1 MSVIHSTELRMWLG
15 VTVLISLAVCLAVE
29 EVTDEGILCS
39 KYQQAFNHSCYEFVR
54 LQQTF
59 TSAQRWCERGGGHL
73 VFIQNEDTQEFLQ
86 KHIAEDQEWWIG
98 LISNS
103 LLNETTDGSITWL
116 DTSNIS
122 YSKWYKDQ
130 PSPFSSACGYI
141 LKNAKYQ
148 WGVTENCSQEF
159 YFICEF
165 DSGQSIA
172 CDSYN
177 ATVQCGSGEVI
188 QVEESFYGRKTPHY
202 CVPETPLQFETDEGC
217 SWISVK
223 DEVAGQCH
231 GLQACQVAADGTF
244 FGDPCPALGSYL
256 SIQYHCKEGLQLVM
270 TDTCFVFENITVTL
284 NWLLSP
290 YSGNLSCTI
299 STGDGYTIDPYYP
312 LTLVSNLT
320 YRYSSAGEFTV
331 FVECTTSEW
340 HVMAQRQVTVQD
352 QVDQLSISGCYSQ
365 YETGNSSHCRTLYG
379 EVLWIQVQ
387 LSGGNGVTY
396 SIFADNM
403 TLTESSAEEGLVPHN
418 LTLNSASQKLIGP
431 GMHWL
436 EIRASGNT
444 TASEISRSIA
454 VHLIEPVSGIQAAVA
469 SHTLQLGEDLEVNVS
484 VSHGAPEQLMFEV
497 IGSNQTHCHRADSP
511 RGELQT
517 YSVPAPSEG
526 TAQGKTFQEK
536 PFSSGHPSETPLKTL
551 NRKEGSFL
559 YKLYIIPQT
568 CWTEPMLLLT
578 GPLPSLGTF
587 QVKVVAMNAFS
598 NVSLDL
604 GFVTVLANGSHKKG
618 NGINL
623 TLLVLTT
630 YSAEEEGIYKTNI
643 RKKNDHRIYI
653 KPSRH
658 VDPFTT
664 VTLGWPDNNNNS
676 SFLWT
681 CGACWPAWN
690 ECVKQQIIQINQS
703 KVQIPPSCLPP
714 PKSAVTVRIMVQSH
728 GSEER
733 QDEQCLYVTAKQEL
747 QLEIRC
753 EANCKPVNV
762 SDEVVLS
769 VSGQEDSHTIS
780 YDWYLDNTFINKST
794 TLPPACG
801 LIGFQQNSL
810 NLLQSN
816 TSVLR
821 IPSSFLQTQGEAFQI
836 KVRGRGTALADAP
849 LSPVRGTALADAPLS
864 PVPGMTQR
872 GYGEGSFLVST
883 VPPPDRPACAV
894 SPGHGS
900 ALTAFRVSCSAPGS
914 ERSGRSS
921 PSRQLTYCFYETP
934 RGVSVVSDPFFPI
947 SDSLLDCSPDPE
959 LFPVYLPLGEEEN
972 NFILHVTIIV
982 SNNFGDRVQTNASVK
997 VGPADTMDGNLTL
1010 QAVISEKANTILKDG
1025 NNSMSL
1031 FQLYK
1036 SVTSVLNQQIQEES
1050 FNMSLQTNT
1059 RKELRGL
1066 MLTTLS
1072 VVNITSM
1079 QTALKM
1085 SEVLKEITYRSEE
1098 LSVSAQVEA
1107 SSTLKHVSASLLA
1120 VNTEHIRDGQ
1130 ELKEAASYLF
1140 NAVSNVLK
1148 ASVEIRAGNASVP
1161 EAEQSSVSHQLLST
1175 VENLQSALLFGK
1187 APGDEPTV
1195 LTSPSATMYMHR
1207 LRAENMDGTSINIS
1221 NSSSASFTLP
1231 PASSLSVPG
1240 VDGETVDIRMVSFAM
1255 NPFFSSDSSSD
1266 ISGTVGGLSLT
1277 GLDGLIIPV
1286 SNLKENI
1293 EIMLPRLSATQED
1306 KILLNLG
1313 NYSTFQ
1319 VNVTSENTSV
1329 VIHLESEHD
1338 IPLIFYLGYGYHPNE
1353 TNYDMK
1359 NHLFYKKT
1367 SGGETNSWVLS
1378 REELIFGEGTYYF
1391 MVLQD
1396 TGMDSRVY
1404 NGLTINATCFASR
1417 CAFWDEHQ
1425 GGWSSYGC
1433 HVSRAKQN
1441 NVSVTH
1447 FKASPHNHCHV
1458 VSDTIKQDHSKIYFE
1473 ARCLSGIFSGFQVGP
1488 KTNPSSTQCLCNHL
1502 TFFGSSFF
1510 VIPNAIDVSKTTQL
1524 FGTFVD
1530 NPVVVTTVGCIFL
1543 IYVLV
1548 VIWARRKDIQ
1558 DDAKVKITVLE
1569 DNDPFAQY
1577 RYLVTVFT
1585 GHRRG
1590 AATTSKVTLT
1600 LYGLDGESEPHHL
1613 NDPDTP
1619 VFERGGVDVFLLCTF
1634 FPLGE
1639 LQSIR
1644 LWHDNS
1650 GDSPSWYVNRV
1661 LVHDLAWDQK
1671 WYFLCNSWLAIDIGE
1686 CVLDKVFP
1694 VATEQDM
1701 KQFSNLFFMKTSKG
1715 FQDGHIWYSVFSRS
1729 PRSSFTRA
1737 QRVSCCFSLLL
1748 CTMLTSIMFWGVPK
1762 DPAEQKMDLGKI
1774 EFTWQEV
1781 MIGFESSLLMFPIN
1795 LLIVQI
1801 FRNIRPRPA
1810 QPGREKPGKSGRVS
1824 PSLPPTPGA
1833 TQAASLTPE
1842 AVTKDIRRI
1851 ANSLS
1856 KALKAPSLTS
1866 APDLEKSM
1874 NINTLLSL
1882 VEDIICQQ
1890 NRAGQGFYDESRKDG
1905 PIIVTLGAMDIQE
1918 KTRSPTPENRT
1929 CDQLKYSDYH
1939 RCLYKQLQQVEME
1952 LELLGPHK
1960 FQMPQSYTQAVC
1972 QVQHMKN
1979 LLENQICSSTSITER
1994 WSHTPNLP
2002 SDDKKNSSPR
2012 GLPWWFVFIAWF
2024 LVAATSGVS
2033 GFFTMLYGLH
2043 YGKENSIKWLISMVI
2058 SFLESLFITQPLKVL
2073 GFAAFFALV
2082 LKNVEHE
2089 DEENTAIDGSLS
2101 APGDSHPLFGVRRDS
2116 RSNIYRPPPAADV
2129 EKMKISCMKE
2139 QKAFALIREIL
2150 AYLGFLWMLLLVAY
2164 GQRDPNSYYLNK
2176 HIKDSFTDGFHD
2188 VYSYQDFFTWANT
2201 TLLKNLYGSYKGFIT
2216 DGNSKLVGSARI
2228 RQVRVKG
2235 DSCPISPRL
2244 QHIVE
2249 ECHAPYSLQTEDTS
2263 IYGEHWNTS
2272 VFDNSSDLSSAWQYQ
2287 SQSKLR
2293 GHPSWGKLAIYSG
2306 GGYVIHL
2313 GTDPINA
2320 SRILQYLFNNIW
2332 LDTFTRAVFVE
2343 FTVYNAN
2350 VNLFCI
2356 ISLMF
2361 ESNALGAFFTSAEL
2375 QSVRLYPYTNS
2386 LHIFVVAA
2394 EVIYFLFIVYYMIV
2408 QGKLLKS
2415 LRWRYFH
2422 SKWNL
2427 LEMAIILISW
2437 SALSVFVKRTVLGT
2451 RDISYYQEHKEDS
2464 ISFSETARADAVLGY
2479 LIAFLVL
2486 LSTVKLWHLLRLN
2499 PKLNMI
2505 TSTLRRAW
2513 GDISGFITV
2522 IAIMFLA
2529 YSIAANLIF
2538 GWKLYSYKTLSDSA
2552 ETMVSLQLGIFNYE
2566 EVLDYNPILGS
2577 FLIGSCIIFMTF
2589 VVLNLFISVILVA
2602 FSEEQKYYQ
2611 ASEEEEIVD
2620 LMVMKLFSFFGIKCK
2635 KEEKPA
2641 TGEQLEQPV
2650 SE

>member
-1 MSVIHSTELRMWLG
+1 LG
-15 VTVLISLAVCLAVE
+15 IAVLISLAVCLAAE
-29 EVTDEGILCS
+29 EASVDEGIPCS
-39 KYQQAFNHSCYEFVR
+39 KYQLAFNHSCYEFVR
-54 LQQTF
+54 LQRTF
-59 TSAQRWCERGGGHL
+59 TSAQSWCERGGGHL
-73 VFIQNEDTQEFLQ
+73 VFIENEETQEFLQ

-103 LLNETTDGSITWL
+103 LLNETTEGSMIWL

-122 YSKWYKDQ
+122 YSNWYKDQ
-130 PSPFSSACGYI
+130 PSLFSSTCGYI

-159 YFICEF
+159 DFICEF
-165 DSGQSIA
+165 ESGQSIA
-172 CDSYN
+172 CDNYN

-188 QVEESFYGRKTPHY
+188 QIGESFYGRKTPHY
-202 CVPETPLQFETDEGC
+202 CVSETPLQYDTDEDC

-223 DEVAGQCH
+223 DEVAGSQCH

-244 FGDPCPALGSYL
+244 FGDPCPASGSYL
-256 SIQYHCKEGLQLVM
+256 SVQYHCREGLQLVV
-270 TDTCFVFENITVTL
+270 TDTCFVFENITVSL

-290 YSGNLSCTI
+290 FSGNLSCII
-299 STGDGYTIDPYYP
+299 STGDGHTIDPYFP
-312 LTLVSNLT
+312 LTLVSNVT
-320 YRYSSAGEFTV
+320 YRYSSPGEFTV

-340 HVMAQRQVTVQD
+340 HVTAQKRVAVQD
-352 QVDQLSISGCYSQ
+352 KMDRLSVTGCYSQ
-365 YETGNSSHCRTLYG
+365 YESGNSSHCRTLYQ
-379 EVLWIQVQ
+379 ELLWIQVE
-387 LSGGNGVTY
+387 LNGGNGVTY
-396 SIFADNM
+396 IISADNM
-403 TLTESSAEEGLVPHN
+403 TLAESSAKEGVIPHN
-418 LTLNSASQKLIGP
+418 LTLCSASQELLGP
-431 GMHWL
+431 GIHQL
-436 EIRASGNT
+436 EIRASSNT
-444 TASEISRSIA
+444 TASEISESIA
-454 VHLIEPVSGIQAAVA
+454 VHLIEPVSGLQAALA
-469 SHTLQLGEDLEVNVS
+469 SHTLQLGESLEINVS
-484 VSHGAPEQLMFEV
+484 VAHGAPDKLKFEV
-497 IGSNQTHCHRADSP
+497 VGSNETHSHKEDGPHGEP
-511 RGELQT
+511 RT
-517 YSVPAPSEG
+517 YTVPVHSEG
-526 TAQGKTFQEK
+526 T
-536 PFSSGHPSETPLKTL
+536 
-551 NRKEGSFL
+551 FL
-559 YKLYIIPQT
+559 
-568 CWTEPMLLLT
+568 
-578 GPLPSLGTF
+578 
-587 QVKVVAMNAFS
+587 VKVVAMNAFS
-598 NVSLDL
+598 NMSLDL
-604 GFVTVLANGSHKKG
+604 GLITVLANSSHTEG
-618 NGINL
+618 NCINL
-623 TLLVLTT
+623 TDH
-630 YSAEEEGIYKTNI
+630 K
-643 RKKNDHRIYI
+643 RKIKIYI

-664 VTLGWPDNNNNS
+664 VTLGWPDSNNDS
-676 SFLWT
+676 SFLWS
-681 CGACWPAWN
+681 CGACWPEWN
-690 ECVKQQIIQINQS
+690 ECVQRQIILTNQTE
-703 KVQIPPSCLPP
+703 VQIPPSCLPP
-714 PKSAVTVRIMVQSH
+714 PKSAVTVRVTVHNH
-728 GSEER
+728 GDEER
-733 QDEQCLYVTAKQEL
+733 REEQCLYVTAKQEL

-753 EANCKPVNV
+753 EANCKPVNT
-762 SDEVVLS
+762 SEEVVLS
-769 VSGQEDSHTIS
+769 VSGQKDSQAIQ
-780 YDWYLDNTFINKST
+780 YNWYLDNTFQAKST
-794 TLPPACG
+794 PLPLACG
-801 LIGFQQNSL
+801 LTGFRQNSL

-816 TSVLR
+816 TSMLK
-821 IPSSFLQTQGEAFQI
+821 INSSFLQTQGEAFQV
-836 KVRGRGTALADAP
+836 KVTA
-849 LSPVRGTALADAPLS
+849 
-864 PVPGMTQR
+864 MTQR
-872 GYGEGSFLVST
+872 GYGEETYLVST
-883 VPPPDRPACAV
+883 VPPPEIPSCAV
-894 SPGHGS
+894 SPKQGS
-900 ALTAFRVSCSAPGS
+900 VLTPFTISCSAPCLADS
-914 ERSGRSS
+914 CQ
-921 PSRQLTYCFYETP
+921 PSRNRQLTYCFYLK
-934 RGVSVVSDPFFPI
+934 SN
-947 SDSLLDCSPDPE
+947 SLLHCGPDPE

-972 NFILHVTIIV
+972 NFILHMTITV
-982 SNNFGDRVQTNASVK
+982 SNNFGDTVQTHASVK
-997 VGPADTMDGNLTL
+997 VGHTDIVDGNVTL
-1010 QAVISEKANTILKDG
+1010 QAIVSEKANTILKDG

-1031 FQLYK
+1031 LQLYK
-1036 SVTSVLNQQIQEES
+1036 SVTSVLNQETQEET
-1050 FNMSLQTNT
+1050 FNTSLQMDT

-1072 VVNITSM
+1072 AVNVTSM
-1079 QTALKM
+1079 QTALQM

-1098 LSVSAQVEA
+1098 LSASAQVEA
-1107 SSTLKHVSASLLA
+1107 SNTLKDVSASLLT
-1120 VNTEHIRDGQ
+1120 VNTEDSRDD
-1130 ELKEAASYLF
+1130 EKLKDAASYLF

-1148 ASVEIRAGNASVP
+1148 ASVETRATNTSVP
-1161 EAEQSSVSHQLLST
+1161 EAEQSSVSHQLLNT

-1187 APGDEPTV
+1187 EPDDEPTV
-1195 LTSPSATMYMHR
+1195 LSTPSATMYIHR
-1207 LRAENMDGTSINIS
+1207 LQTENMDGTSINIS

-1231 PASSLSVPG
+1231 PASSLNVSE
-1240 VDGETVDIRMVSFAM
+1240 VDDETMVSFAV
-1255 NPFFSSDSSSD
+1255 NPFFSSDTSFD
-1266 ISGTVGGLSLT
+1266 VSGTVGGLSLT

-1286 SNLKENI
+1286 SNLKEDI

-1313 NYSTFQ
+1313 NFSTFQ
-1319 VNVTSENTSV
+1319 VNVTSENASL

-1338 IPLIFYLGYGYHPNE
+1338 IPLILYLGYGYHPNE

-1359 NHLFYKKT
+1359 NHLFCKKT
-1367 SGGETNSWVLS
+1367 TGGETNTWVLS
-1378 REELIFGEGTYYF
+1378 PEELIFGEGTYYF

-1396 TGMDSRVY
+1396 TGMDSTVY
-1404 NGLTINATCFASR
+1404 DGLTVAVTCFASR
-1417 CAFWDEHQ
+1417 CVFWDEHQ
-1425 GGWSSYGC
+1425 GNWNSYGC
-1433 HVSRAKQN
+1433 H
-1441 NVSVTH
+1441 
-1447 FKASPHNHCHV
+1447 
-1458 VSDTIKQDHSKIYFE
+1458 
-1473 ARCLSGIFSGFQVGP
+1473 VGP
-1488 KTNPSSTQCLCNHL
+1488 KTNPRSTQCLCNHL

-1510 VIPNAIDVSKTTQL
+1510 VIPNAIDVSKTAQL
-1524 FGTFVD
+1524 FGTFVE

-1600 LYGLDGESEPHHL
+1600 LYGLEGESEPHHL
-1613 NDPDTP
+1613 TDPDTP

-1671 WYFLCNSWLAIDIGE
+1671 WYFLCNSWLAVDIGE

-1694 VATEQDM
+1694 VATEQDL
-1701 KQFSNLFFMKTSKG
+1701 KRFSNLFFMKTSKG

-1781 MIGFESSLLMFPIN
+1781 MIGLESSLLMFPIN

-1810 QPGREKPGKSGRVS
+1810 TQGREKKPGKNGRVS
-1824 PSLPPTPGA
+1824 PSLPPTPQVP
-1833 TQAASLTPE
+1833 QAVSLTPE
-1842 AVTKDIRRI
+1842 AVTKASPCGCSPDIRRI
-1851 ANSLS
+1851 ANSLF
-1856 KALKAPSLTS
+1856 KALKTPSLTAVS
-1866 APDLEKSM
+1866 DLGKSTD
-1874 NINTLLSL
+1874 INTLLAM

-1890 NRAGQGFYDESRKDG
+1890 NRAGQEFYDENKKKDDL
-1905 PIIVTLGAMDIQE
+1905 IIVTLDIQE
-1918 KTRSPTPENRT
+1918 KTRSTTPEKGICER
-1929 CDQLKYSDYH
+1929 LRYSDYN
-1939 RCLYKQLQQVEME
+1939 RCLYMQLQHVEME

-1960 FQMPQSYTQAVC
+1960 FQMPQSYTQAVR

-1979 LLENQICSSTSITER
+1979 LLENRICSSASISE
-1994 WSHTPNLP
+1994 SF
-2002 SDDKKNSSPR
+2002 SGDSKKSSSSK
-2012 GLPWWFVFIAWF
+2012 GLPWWFVYIAWF

-2043 YGKENSIKWLISMVI
+2043 YGKENSIKWLISMAV

-2082 LKNVEHE
+2082 LKKVEHE
-2089 DEENTAIDGSLS
+2089 DEENTAIDGPLS
-2101 APGDSHPLFGVRRDS
+2101 APGNCDSKPLFGARRDS
-2116 RSNIYRPPPAADV
+2116 KSNIYRPPPAADV
-2129 EKMKISCMKE
+2129 EKMKISCLKE

-2176 HIKDSFTDGFHD
+2176 HIENSFTDGFHD
-2188 VYSYQDFFTWANT
+2188 VCSYQDFFTWANT
-2201 TLLKNLYGSYKGFIT
+2201 TLVKNLYGSYKGFIT

-2235 DSCPISPRL
+2235 DTCPISPRL
-2244 QHIVE
+2244 QHVTQ

-2263 IYGEHWNTS
+2263 DYGEHWNTS

-2293 GHPSWGKLAIYSG
+2293 GQPIWGKLAMYRG

-2313 GTDPINA
+2313 GTDPRNA
-2320 SRILQYLFNNIW
+2320 SRILQYLFNNVW

-2356 ISLMF
+2356 VSLMF
-2361 ESNALGAFFTSAEL
+2361 ETNALGAFFTSAEL
-2375 QSVRLYPYTNS
+2375 QSIRLYPYTSS

-2394 EVIYFLFIVYYMIV
+2394 EVIYFLFIVYYMVV
-2408 QGKLLKS
+2408 QGKLMKT
-2415 LRWRYFH
+2415 LRWKYFH

-2437 SALSVFVKRTVLGT
+2437 SALSVFVKRTILGT
-2451 RDISYYQEHKEDS
+2451 RDISYYQEHKEDGV
-2464 ISFSETARADAVLGY
+2464 SFNETARADAVLGY

-2529 YSIAANLIF
+2529 YSIATNLIF
-2538 GWKLYSYKTLSDSA
+2538 GWKLSSYKTLFDSA

-2566 EVLDYNPILGS
+2566 EVLDYNPVLGS

-2602 FSEEQKYYQ
+2602 FTEEQKHYQ

-2620 LMVMKLFSFFGIKCK
+2620 LMLMKLFSFFGIKCK
-2635 KEEKPA
+2635 KEENPA
-2641 TGEQLEQPV
+2641 TNDQ
-2650 SE
+2650 

>member
-1 MSVIHSTELRMWLG
+1 MTSQAFEEGSKKSGDVISKTSATQGPKLRMWLAIA
-15 VTVLISLAVCLAVE
+15 VLISLVLCSAVE
-29 EVTDEGILCS
+29 EATVDEGIPCS
-39 KYQQAFNHSCYEFVR
+39 KYQLAFNHSCYEFVR
-54 LQQTF
+54 LQRTF
-59 TSAQRWCERGGGHL
+59 TSAQSWCERGGGHL
-73 VFIQNEDTQEFLQ
+73 VFIENEETQEFLQ

-98 LISNS
+98 LIS
-103 LLNETTDGSITWL
+103 LNETTDGSMIWL

-122 YSKWYKDQ
+122 YSNWYKDQ
-130 PSPFSSACGYI
+130 PSPFSSTCGYI

-159 YFICEF
+159 DFICEF
-165 DSGQSIA
+165 ESGRSIA
-172 CDSYN
+172 CDNYN

-188 QVEESFYGRKTPHY
+188 QIGESFYGRKTPHY
-202 CVPETPLQFETDEGC
+202 CVLETPLQYDTDEDC
-217 SWISVK
+217 SWISVQ

-244 FGDPCPALGSYL
+244 FGEPCPASGSYL
-256 SIQYHCKEGLQLVM
+256 SIQYHCKEGLQLVV
-270 TDTCFVFENITVTL
+270 TDACFVFENITVTL
-284 NWLLSP
+284 NWLLFP
-290 YSGNLSCTI
+290 YSGNLSCII
-299 STGDGYTIDPYYP
+299 STGDGHTIDPYYP
-312 LTLVSNLT
+312 LTNVT
-320 YRYSSAGEFTV
+320 YRYSSPGEFTV

-340 HVMAQRQVTVQD
+340 HVTAQKRLTVQD
-352 QVDQLSISGCYSQ
+352 RMDQLSITECSSQ
-365 YETGNSSHCRTLYG
+365 YESGNSSHCRTLYG
-379 EVLWIQVQ
+379 ELLWIQVE
-387 LSGGNGVTY
+387 LNGGNGVTY
-396 SIFADNM
+396 IILADNK
-403 TLTESSAEEGLVPHN
+403 TLTESRAKEGIVPHN
-418 LTLNSASQKLIGP
+418 LTLNSASQELLGP
-431 GMHWL
+431 GIHQL
-436 EIRASGNT
+436 EIRASSNT
-444 TASEISRSIA
+444 TALEVSESVA
-454 VHLIEPVSGIQAAVA
+454 VHLIEPVSGLQAALA
-469 SHTLQLGEDLEVNVS
+469 SHTLQLGENLEINVS
-484 VSHGAPEQLMFEV
+484 VSHGAPDKLKFVV
-497 IGSNQTHCHRADSP
+497 IGSNETHCHKEDGP
-511 RGELQT
+511 HGERRT
-517 YSVPAPSEG
+517 YIIPVHSEG
-526 TAQGKTFQEK
+526 T
-536 PFSSGHPSETPLKTL
+536 
-551 NRKEGSFL
+551 FL
-559 YKLYIIPQT
+559 
-568 CWTEPMLLLT
+568 
-578 GPLPSLGTF
+578 
-587 QVKVVAMNAFS
+587 VKVVAMNAFS
-598 NVSLDL
+598 NMSLDL
-604 GFVTVLANGSHKKG
+604 GFITVLANSSHKK
-618 NGINL
+618 
-623 TLLVLTT
+623 
-630 YSAEEEGIYKTNI
+630 
-643 RKKNDHRIYI
+643 
-653 KPSRH
+653 
-658 VDPFTT
+658 
-664 VTLGWPDNNNNS
+664 
-676 SFLWT
+676 
-681 CGACWPAWN
+681 GACWPAWN
-690 ECVKQQIIQINQS
+690 ECVQQQIILTNQPE
-703 KVQIPPSCLPP
+703 VQIPPSCLPP
-714 PKSAVTVRIMVQSH
+714 PKSAVTVRVTVQNH
-728 GSEER
+728 GNEER

-753 EANCKPVNV
+753 EANCKPVNA

-769 VSGQEDSHTIS
+769 VSEQKDSQAI
-780 YDWYLDNTFINKST
+780 YYKWYLDNTFQTKYT
-794 TLPPACG
+794 TLPLACG
-801 LIGFQQNSL
+801 LTGFQQNSL

-816 TSVLR
+816 TSVLKMN
-821 IPSSFLQTQGEAFQI
+821 SSFLQTQGEAFQI
-836 KVRGRGTALADAP
+836 KVT
-849 LSPVRGTALADAPLS
+849 
-864 PVPGMTQR
+864 
-872 GYGEGSFLVST
+872 
-883 VPPPDRPACAV
+883 
-894 SPGHGS
+894 
-900 ALTAFRVSCSAPGS
+900 
-914 ERSGRSS
+914 
-921 PSRQLTYCFYETP
+921 
-934 RGVSVVSDPFFPI
+934 
-947 SDSLLDCSPDPE
+947 DSLLHCGPDPE
-959 LFPVYLPLGEEEN
+959 LFPVYLPLGEKEN
-972 NFILHVTIIV
+972 NFILHMTITV
-982 SNNFGDRVQTNASVK
+982 SNSYGDTVHTNASVK
-997 VGPADTMDGNLTL
+997 VGHAGIIDGNLTL
-1010 QAVISEKANTILKDG
+1010 QAVVSEKTNTILKDG

-1036 SVTSVLNQQIQEES
+1036 SVTSVLNQETQEEK
-1050 FNMSLQTNT
+1050 FNISLQTDT

-1072 VVNITSM
+1072 AVNVTSV

-1107 SSTLKHVSASLLA
+1107 SNTLKDVSASLLT
-1120 VNTEHIRDGQ
+1120 VNTEDGRDDQ
-1130 ELKEAASYLF
+1130 KLKDAASYLF

-1148 ASVEIRAGNASVP
+1148 ASVEIRAVNTSVP
-1161 EAEQSSVSHQLLST
+1161 EAEQSSVSHQLLNA

-1187 APGDEPTV
+1187 EPDDEPTV
-1195 LTSPSATMYMHR
+1195 LTTPSATMYIHR
-1207 LRAENMDGTSINIS
+1207 RMQQLRVHITIKTNLQQSHFI
-1221 NSSSASFTLP
+1221 
-1231 PASSLSVPG
+1231 PARN
-1240 VDGETVDIRMVSFAM
+1240 TWMVSFAV
-1255 NPFFSSDSSSD
+1255 NPFFSSDTNFD

-1286 SNLKENI
+1286 SDLKENI
-1293 EIMLPRLSATQED
+1293 EIMLPRLSATEGD
-1306 KILLNLG
+1306 KILLNLA
-1313 NYSTFQ
+1313 NFSTFQ
-1319 VNVTSENTSV
+1319 VNVTSKNTSI

-1338 IPLIFYLGYGYHPNE
+1338 VPLILYVGYGYHPNE

-1367 SGGETNSWVLS
+1367 TGGETNTWVLS
-1378 REELIFGEGTYYF
+1378 PEELIFGEGTYYF
-1391 MVLQD
+1391 VVLQD
-1396 TGMDSRVY
+1396 MGTDSTVY
-1404 NGLTINATCFASR
+1404 DRLTIAVTCFASR
-1417 CAFWDEHQ
+1417 CVFWDEHQ
-1425 GGWSSYGC
+1425 GNWNSYGC
-1433 HVSRAKQN
+1433 H
-1441 NVSVTH
+1441 
-1447 FKASPHNHCHV
+1447 
-1458 VSDTIKQDHSKIYFE
+1458 
-1473 ARCLSGIFSGFQVGP
+1473 VGP
-1488 KTNPSSTQCLCNHL
+1488 KTNPQSTQCLCNHL

-1510 VIPNAIDVSKTTQL
+1510 IIPNAIDVSKTTQL

-1600 LYGLDGESEPHHL
+1600 LYGLEGESEPHHL
-1613 NDPDTP
+1613 SDPDTP

-1801 FRNIRPRPA
+1801 FRNIRSRPA
-1810 QPGREKPGKSGRVS
+1810 TQGREKKPGKNGRVS
-1824 PSLPPTPGA
+1824 PSLPPTPQV
-1833 TQAASLTPE
+1833 TQAVSLTPE

-1851 ANSLS
+1851 ANSLFR
-1856 KALKAPSLTS
+1856 ALKTPSPTS
-1866 APDLEKSM
+1866 AADLGKST
-1874 NINTLLSL
+1874 NINTLLAL

-1890 NRAGQGFYDESRKDG
+1890 NRAGQEFYDESKKDD
-1905 PIIVTLGAMDIQE
+1905 PVIVTLGAVDIQE
-1918 KTRSPTPENRT
+1918 KTRSPTPEKGMCERP
-1929 CDQLKYSDYH
+1929 KYSDYN
-1939 RCLYKQLQQVEME
+1939 RCLYMQLHHVGME

-1960 FQMPQSYTQAVC
+1960 FQMPQSYTQAVR
-1972 QVQHMKN
+1972 QVHHMKN
-1979 LLENQICSSTSITER
+1979 LLEKQICSSASTSER
-1994 WSHTPNLP
+1994 WSLTPSFS
-2002 SDDKKNSSPR
+2002 SDGKKSSSK

-2043 YGKENSIKWLISMVI
+2043 YGKENSIKWLISMAI

-2082 LKNVEHE
+2082 LKKVEHE
-2089 DEENTAIDGSLS
+2089 DEENTAIDGPLS
-2101 APGDSHPLFGVRRDS
+2101 APGDSNPLFGARRDS
-2116 RSNIYRPPPAADV
+2116 RSNIYQPPPAADV

-2176 HIKDSFTDGFHD
+2176 HIENSFTDGFQD

-2201 TLLKNLYGSYKGFIT
+2201 TLVKNLYGSYKGFIT

-2235 DSCPISPRL
+2235 DTCSISPKL
-2244 QHIVE
+2244 QHVIQ

-2263 IYGEHWNTS
+2263 VYGEHWNTS
-2272 VFDNSSDLSSAWQYQ
+2272 VSDNSSDLTSAWQYQ

-2293 GHPSWGKLAIYSG
+2293 GQPSWGKLAIYRG

-2313 GTDPINA
+2313 GTDPKNA
-2320 SRILQYLFNNIW
+2320 SRILQYLFNNVW

-2356 ISLMF
+2356 VSLMF
-2361 ESNALGAFFTSAEL
+2361 ETNALGAFFTSAEL

-2394 EVIYFLFIVYYMIV
+2394 EIIYFLFIVYYMIV
-2408 QGKLLKS
+2408 QGKLMKT

-2437 SALSVFVKRTVLGT
+2437 SALSVFVKRTILGT
-2451 RDISYYQEHKEDS
+2451 RDISYYQEHKEDCV
-2464 ISFSETARADAVLGY
+2464 SFNETARADAVLGY

-2529 YSIAANLIF
+2529 YSIATNLIF
-2538 GWKLYSYKTLSDSA
+2538 GWKLYSYKTLFDSA

-2602 FSEEQKYYQ
+2602 FSEEQKHYQ

-2620 LMVMKLFSFFGIKCK
+2620 LMLMKLFSFFGIKCK
-2635 KEEKPA
+2635 KEEKPV
-2641 TGEQLEQPV
+2641 TDDQLKSPV
-2650 SE
+2650 ND

>member
-1 MSVIHSTELRMWLG
+1 MWLG
-15 VTVLISLAVCLAVE
+15 IAVLISLAGCLAVDDAT
-29 EVTDEGILCS
+29 VDEGTLCS
-39 KYQQAFNHSCYEFVR
+39 EYQVAFNHSCYEFVR
-54 LQQTF
+54 LQRTF
-59 TSAQRWCERGGGHL
+59 TSAQSWCERGGGHL
-73 VFIQNEDTQEFLQ
+73 VFIETEETQEFLQ

-103 LLNETTDGSITWL
+103 LLNQTTDGLMIWL

-122 YSKWYKDQ
+122 YSNWYKDQ
-130 PSPFSSACGYI
+130 PSTFSSTCGYI

-159 YFICEF
+159 DFICEF
-165 DSGQSIA
+165 ESGQSIA
-172 CDSYN
+172 CENNN

-188 QVEESFYGRKTPHY
+188 QIGESFYGRKTPHY
-202 CVPETPLQFETDEGC
+202 CVSETPLQYDTDEGC
-217 SWISVK
+217 SWISVR

-244 FGDPCPALGSYL
+244 FGDPCPASGSYL
-256 SIQYHCKEGLQLVM
+256 SIQYHCKEGLQLVI
-270 TDTCFVFENITVTL
+270 TDTCFVFENVMVSL

-290 YSGNLSCTI
+290 YSGNLSCII
-299 STGDGYTIDPYYP
+299 STGDDTSFIN
-312 LTLVSNLT
+312 VT
-320 YRYSSAGEFTV
+320 YRYSTPGVFTV

-340 HVMAQRQVTVQD
+340 HVMAQKRVTVQD
-352 QVDQLSISGCYSQ
+352 KEDQLSITGCYSQ
-365 YETGNSSHCRTLYG
+365 YESGNSSHCRTLYG
-379 EVLWIQVQ
+379 ELLWIQVE
-387 LSGGNGVTY
+387 LNGGNGVTY
-396 SIFADNM
+396 IILADNV
-403 TLTESSAEEGLVPHN
+403 TLTESSAKEGIAPHN
-418 LTLNSASQKLIGP
+418 LTLNSASQELLGP
-431 GMHWL
+431 GIHQL
-436 EIRASGNT
+436 EIRASSNT
-444 TASEISRSIA
+444 TAMEISERIA
-454 VHLIEPVSGIQAAVA
+454 VHFIEPVSGLQAALA
-469 SHTLQLGEDLEVNVS
+469 SHTLHLGENLEVNVS
-484 VSHGAPEQLMFEV
+484 VSHGAPDQLKFEV
-497 IGSNQTHCHRADSP
+497 TGCNETHSHKEDGPHGEP
-511 RGELQT
+511 RT
-517 YSVPAPSEG
+517 YIIPVHSEG
-526 TAQGKTFQEK
+526 T
-536 PFSSGHPSETPLKTL
+536 
-551 NRKEGSFL
+551 FL
-559 YKLYIIPQT
+559 
-568 CWTEPMLLLT
+568 
-578 GPLPSLGTF
+578 
-587 QVKVVAMNAFS
+587 VKVVAMNAFS
-598 NVSLDL
+598 NMSLDL
-604 GFVTVLANGSHKKG
+604 GFITVLANSSHKKG
-618 NGINL
+618 NCINL
-623 TLLVLTT
+623 PDHKRK
-630 YSAEEEGIYKTNI
+630 YK
-643 RKKNDHRIYI
+643 IYI

-658 VDPFTT
+658 VDLFTT
-664 VTLGWPDNNNNS
+664 VTLGWSDNNNNS
-676 SFLWT
+676 SFLWS
-681 CGACWPAWN
+681 CGACWPAWK
-690 ECVKQQIIQINQS
+690 ECVQQQTILTNQS
-703 KVQIPPSCLPP
+703 EVQIPPSCLPP
-714 PKSAVTVRIMVQSH
+714 PKSAVTVRVTVRNH
-728 GSEER
+728 GNEER

-753 EANCKPVNV
+753 EANCKPVNA
-762 SDEVVLS
+762 SGEVVLS
-769 VSGQEDSHTIS
+769 VSGQKDSQTIYYS
-780 YDWYLDNTFINKST
+780 WYLDNTFQSKVRST
-794 TLPPACG
+794 ALPLACG
-801 LIGFQQNSL
+801 LTGFRQNSL
-810 NLLQSN
+810 ELLQSN
-816 TSVLR
+816 TSMLKMN
-821 IPSSFLQTQGEAFQI
+821 SSFLQSQGEAFQI
-836 KVRGRGTALADAP
+836 KVTA
-849 LSPVRGTALADAPLS
+849 
-864 PVPGMTQR
+864 MTQSS
-872 GYGEGSFLVST
+872 YGEETYLVST
-883 VPPPDRPACAV
+883 VPPPEIPRCAV
-894 SPGHGS
+894 SPEQGS
-900 ALTAFRVSCSAPGS
+900 VLATFAVSCSTPC
-914 ERSGRSS
+914 
-921 PSRQLTYCFYETP
+921 LHCYC
-934 RGVSVVSDPFFPI
+934 DPLFLV
-947 SDSLLDCSPDPE
+947 SDSLLDCGPDPE

-972 NFILHVTIIV
+972 NFILHMTITV
-982 SNNFGDRVQTNASVK
+982 SNDFGDTVQTNASVK
-997 VGPADTMDGNLTL
+997 VHIL
-1010 QAVISEKANTILKDG
+1010 IS
-1025 NNSMSL
+1025 ML
-1031 FQLYK
+1031 FLFLIIPFHPK
-1036 SVTSVLNQQIQEES
+1036 
-1050 FNMSLQTNT
+1050 
-1059 RKELRGL
+1059 LRGL

-1072 VVNITSM
+1072 VVNVTSM

-1085 SEVLKEITYRSEE
+1085 SEVLQEITYRSEE
-1098 LSVSAQVEA
+1098 LSVSAQVRSNLTVQTLLHPTDLVRA
-1107 SSTLKHVSASLLA
+1107 SVLY
-1120 VNTEHIRDGQ
+1120 
-1130 ELKEAASYLF
+1130 SYLF
-1140 NAVSNVLK
+1140 LPVFSLYQHLYFDQK
-1148 ASVEIRAGNASVP
+1148 
-1161 EAEQSSVSHQLLST
+1161 
-1175 VENLQSALLFGK
+1175 
-1187 APGDEPTV
+1187 
-1195 LTSPSATMYMHR
+1195 
-1207 LRAENMDGTSINIS
+1207 GTR
-1221 NSSSASFTLP
+1221 F
-1231 PASSLSVPG
+1231 
-1240 VDGETVDIRMVSFAM
+1240 MVSFAV
-1255 NPFFSSDSSSD
+1255 NPFSSSDTNFD

-1277 GLDGLIIPV
+1277 GLDGLTIPV
-1286 SNLKENI
+1286 SNLNENI

-1313 NYSTFQ
+1313 NFSTFQ
-1319 VNVTSENTSV
+1319 VNVTSENTSI

-1338 IPLIFYLGYGYHPNE
+1338 IPLILYLGYGYRPNE

-1359 NHLFYKKT
+1359 THLFYKKT
-1367 SGGETNSWVLS
+1367 TGGETNTWVLS
-1378 REELIFGEGTYYF
+1378 PEELSFGEGSYYF

-1396 TGMDSRVY
+1396 MGMDSTVY
-1404 NGLTINATCFASR
+1404 DRLTIAVTCFASR
-1417 CAFWDEHQ
+1417 CVFWDEHR
-1425 GGWSSYGC
+1425 GSWNSYGC
-1433 HVSRAKQN
+1433 H
-1441 NVSVTH
+1441 
-1447 FKASPHNHCHV
+1447 
-1458 VSDTIKQDHSKIYFE
+1458 
-1473 ARCLSGIFSGFQVGP
+1473 VGP
-1488 KTNPSSTQCLCNHL
+1488 KTNPRSTHCLCNHL

-1510 VIPNAIDVSKTTQL
+1510 VIPNAIDVSKTTEL
-1524 FGTFVD
+1524 FLTFVD

-1590 AATTSKVTLT
+1590 AGTTSKVTLT
-1600 LYGLDGESEPHHL
+1600 LYGLEGESEPHHL
-1613 NDPDTP
+1613 TDPDTS

-1729 PRSSFTRA
+1729 PRSSFTRV

-1801 FRNIRPRPA
+1801 FRNIRSRPA
-1810 QPGREKPGKSGRVS
+1810 TQGREKKLGKNGRVS
-1824 PSLPPTPGA
+1824 PSLPPTPQV
-1833 TQAASLTPE
+1833 TQAVSLTPE
-1842 AVTKDIRRI
+1842 ADIRRI
-1851 ANSLS
+1851 ANSLF
-1856 KALKAPSLTS
+1856 KALQTPSLTS
-1866 APDLEKSM
+1866 VSDLGKSA
-1874 NINTLLSL
+1874 NINTFLALM
-1882 VEDIICQQ
+1882 EDIICQQ
-1890 NRAGQGFYDESRKDG
+1890 NTAGQEFYDDSKKDD

-1918 KTRSPTPENRT
+1918 KTRSPTPEKGMSE
-1929 CDQLKYSDYH
+1929 QLKYSDYN
-1939 RCLYKQLQQVEME
+1939 RCLYIQLQHVEKE

-1960 FQMPQSYTQAVC
+1960 FQMPQSYTQAIH

-1979 LLENQICSSTSITER
+1979 LLKNQICSSASISE
-1994 WSHTPNLP
+1994 
-2002 SDDKKNSSPR
+2002 SSSSK

-2024 LVAATSGVS
+2024 LVAATSSVS

-2043 YGKENSIKWLISMVI
+2043 YGKDNSIKWLISMAI

-2082 LKNVEHE
+2082 LKKVEHE
-2089 DEENTAIDGSLS
+2089 DEEDTAIDGPLS
-2101 APGDSHPLFGVRRDS
+2101 APGDPNPLFGARRDS

-2129 EKMKISCMKE
+2129 EKMKVGCVKE

-2176 HIKDSFTDGFHD
+2176 HIENSFTDGFHD
-2188 VYSYQDFFTWANT
+2188 VYSYRDFFTWANT
-2201 TLLKNLYGSYKGFIT
+2201 TLVKNLYGSYKGFIT
-2216 DGNSKLVGSARI
+2216 DGNSKLVGSPRI

-2235 DSCPISPRL
+2235 DTCPISPRL
-2244 QHIVE
+2244 QHVIQ

-2263 IYGEHWNTS
+2263 VYGEHWNTS

-2293 GHPSWGKLAIYSG
+2293 GQPSWGKLAIYRG

-2313 GTDPINA
+2313 GTDPMNA

-2361 ESNALGAFFTSAEL
+2361 ETNALGAFFTSAEL
-2375 QSVRLYPYTNS
+2375 QSIRLYPYTNS

-2408 QGKLLKS
+2408 QGKLMKS

-2437 SALSVFVKRTVLGT
+2437 SALSVFVKRTILGT
-2451 RDISYYQEHKEDS
+2451 RDISYYQEHKEDCV
-2464 ISFSETARADAVLGY
+2464 SFNETARADAVLGY

-2529 YSIAANLIF
+2529 YSVAINLIF
-2538 GWKLYSYKTLSDSA
+2538 GWKLYSYKTLFDSA

-2566 EVLDYNPILGS
+2566 EVLDYHPILGS

-2602 FSEEQKYYQ
+2602 FSEEQKHYQ

-2620 LMVMKLFSFFGIKCK
+2620 LMLMKLCSFFGVKCK
-2635 KEEKPA
+2635 KEEKPVTNGA
-2641 TGEQLEQPV
+2641 APAPPAFPLPPRARARPPLLSGSPEPGAAPPAP
-2650 SE
+2650 

>member
-1 MSVIHSTELRMWLG
+1 LG
-15 VTVLISLAVCLAVE
+15 ITVLISLAVCLAVE
-29 EVTDEGILCS
+29 EATVDEGIPCS
-39 KYQQAFNHSCYEFVR
+39 KYQLGFNHSCYEFVR
-54 LQQTF
+54 LQRTF
-59 TSAQRWCERGGGHL
+59 TSAQSWCERGGGHL
-73 VFIQNEDTQEFLQ
+73 VFIENEETQEFLQ

-103 LLNETTDGSITWL
+103 LLNETTAGSVIWL

-122 YSKWYKDQ
+122 YSNWYKDQ

-159 YFICEF
+159 DFICEF
-165 DSGQSIA
+165 ESGQSIA
-172 CDSYN
+172 CDNYN

-188 QVEESFYGRKTPHY
+188 QIGESFYGRKTPHY
-202 CVPETPLQFETDEGC
+202 CVSETPLQHDTDEDCG
-217 SWISVK
+217 WISVK

-231 GLQACQVAADGTF
+231 GLQACQVVADGTF
-244 FGDPCPALGSYL
+244 FGDPCPASGSYL
-256 SIQYHCKEGLQLVM
+256 SVQYHCKEGLQLVV
-270 TDTCFVFENITVTL
+270 TDACFVFEKITVTL
-284 NWLLSP
+284 NWMLSP
-290 YSGNLSCTI
+290 YSGNLSCII
-299 STGDGYTIDPYYP
+299 STGDGHTIDPYYP
-312 LTLVSNLT
+312 PTLVSNVT
-320 YRYSSAGEFTV
+320 YRYSSPGEFTV
-331 FVECTTSEW
+331 FVECSTSEW
-340 HVMAQRQVTVQD
+340 HVMAQQRVTVQD
-352 QVDQLSISGCYSQ
+352 KMDQLSITGCYSQ
-365 YETGNSSHCRTLYG
+365 YESGNSSRCRTLYG
-379 EVLWIQVQ
+379 ELLWIQVE
-387 LSGGNGVTY
+387 LNGGNGVTY
-396 SIFADNM
+396 IILANNM
-403 TLTESSAEEGLVPHN
+403 TLTESSAKTGIVPHN
-418 LTLNSASQKLIGP
+418 LTLDSASQERLGP
-431 GMHWL
+431 GIHQL
-436 EIRASGNT
+436 EIRASSNT
-444 TASEISRSIA
+444 TASEISESVA
-454 VHLIEPVSGIQAAVA
+454 VHLIEPVSGLQAALA
-469 SHTLQLGEDLEVNVS
+469 SHTLQLGENLEVNVS
-484 VSHGAPEQLMFEV
+484 VSHGAPDKLKFEV
-497 IGSNQTHCHRADSP
+497 IGSNETHSHKEDGPHGEPRA
-511 RGELQT
+511 
-517 YSVPAPSEG
+517 YIVPVHSEG
-526 TAQGKTFQEK
+526 T
-536 PFSSGHPSETPLKTL
+536 
-551 NRKEGSFL
+551 FL
-559 YKLYIIPQT
+559 
-568 CWTEPMLLLT
+568 
-578 GPLPSLGTF
+578 
-587 QVKVVAMNAFS
+587 VKVVAMNVFS
-598 NVSLDL
+598 NMSLDL
-604 GFVTVLANGSHKKG
+604 GFITVLANSSHKEG
-618 NGINL
+618 NCTNL
-623 TLLVLTT
+623 TGLDHKRK
-630 YSAEEEGIYKTNI
+630 YK
-643 RKKNDHRIYI
+643 IYI

-664 VTLGWPDNNNNS
+664 VTLGWPDINNNS
-676 SFLWT
+676 SFLWS
-681 CGACWPAWN
+681 CGACWPEWKK
-690 ECVKQQIIQINQS
+690 CVQQQIILTNQTE
-703 KVQIPPSCLPP
+703 VQIPPSCLPP
-714 PKSAVTVRIMVQSH
+714 PKSAVTVRVTVQKH
-728 GSEER
+728 GNEEG

-753 EANCKPVNV
+753 EANCKPVNA

-769 VSGQEDSHTIS
+769 VSGQKDSQAI
-780 YDWYLDNTFINKST
+780 YYNWYLDNTFQTKSM
-794 TLPPACG
+794 TLPLACG
-801 LIGFQQNSL
+801 LTGFRQNSL
-810 NLLQSN
+810 KLLQSN
-816 TSVLR
+816 TSMLKMN
-821 IPSSFLQTQGEAFQI
+821 SSFLQTQGEAFQI
-836 KVRGRGTALADAP
+836 KVTA
-849 LSPVRGTALADAPLS
+849 T
-864 PVPGMTQR
+864 TQH
-872 GYGEGSFLVST
+872 GYGEETYLVST
-883 VPPPDRPACAV
+883 VPPPEIPSCAV
-894 SPGHGS
+894 SPKQGS
-900 ALTAFRVSCSAPGS
+900 VLTMFTVSCSTPCLVDS
-914 ERSGRSS
+914 CQSS
-921 PSRQLTYCFYETP
+921 HNRQLTYCFYLKP
-934 RGVSVVSDPFFPI
+934 N
-947 SDSLLDCSPDPE
+947 SLLHCGPDPE
-959 LFPVYLPLGEEEN
+959 LFPVYLPLGEKEN
-972 NFILHVTIIV
+972 DFILHMTITV
-982 SNNFGDRVQTNASVK
+982 SNSYGDTVQTNASVK
-997 VGPADTMDGNLTL
+997 VGHADMIDGNLTL
-1010 QAVISEKANTILKDG
+1010 QAIVSEKTNTILKDG

-1036 SVTSVLNQQIQEES
+1036 SVTSVLNQETQEEN
-1050 FNMSLQTNT
+1050 FNISLQTDT

-1072 VVNITSM
+1072 AVNVTSV

-1107 SSTLKHVSASLLA
+1107 SNTLKDVSASLLT
-1120 VNTEHIRDGQ
+1120 VNTEDSRDDQ
-1130 ELKEAASYLF
+1130 KLKDAANYLF

-1148 ASVEIRAGNASVP
+1148 ASVEIRATNASVP
-1161 EAEQSSVSHQLLST
+1161 EAEQSSVSHQLLNT

-1187 APGDEPTV
+1187 EPDDEPTV
-1195 LTSPSATMYMHR
+1195 LTTPSATMYIHR
-1207 LRAENMDGTSINIS
+1207 LQTENMDGTSINIS

-1231 PASSLSVPG
+1231 SASSLSVSG
-1240 VDGETVDIRMVSFAM
+1240 VDDETVDIRASKHFAM
-1255 NPFFSSDSSSD
+1255 NPFLSSDTSFD

-1286 SNLKENI
+1286 SNLEENI
-1293 EIMLPRLSATQED
+1293 EIMLPRLSATQEE

-1313 NYSTFQ
+1313 NFSTFQ
-1319 VNVTSENTSV
+1319 VNVTSENTSI

-1338 IPLIFYLGYGYHPNE
+1338 IPLILYLGYGYHPNE
-1353 TNYDMK
+1353 TNYDIK
-1359 NHLFYKKT
+1359 NHLFCQKT
-1367 SGGETNSWVLS
+1367 TGGETNTWVLS
-1378 REELIFGEGTYYF
+1378 PEELIFGEGTYYF
-1391 MVLQD
+1391 MVSQEM
-1396 TGMDSRVY
+1396 GMDFTVY
-1404 NGLTINATCFASR
+1404 DGLTISVTCFASR
-1417 CAFWDEHQ
+1417 CVFWDEHR
-1425 GGWSSYGC
+1425 GNWNSYGC
-1433 HVSRAKQN
+1433 HV
-1441 NVSVTH
+1441 
-1447 FKASPHNHCHV
+1447 
-1458 VSDTIKQDHSKIYFE
+1458 
-1473 ARCLSGIFSGFQVGP
+1473 GP
-1488 KTNPSSTQCLCNHL
+1488 KTNSKSTQCLCNHL

-1510 VIPNAIDVSKTTQL
+1510 VIPNAIDVSKTAQL

-1600 LYGLDGESEPHHL
+1600 LYGLEGESEPHHL
-1613 NDPDTP
+1613 TDPDTP

-1801 FRNIRPRPA
+1801 FRNIRSRPTT
-1810 QPGREKPGKSGRVS
+1810 QGREKKPGKNGRVS
-1824 PSLPPTPGA
+1824 PSLPPTPQV
-1833 TQAASLTPE
+1833 TQAVSLTPE
-1842 AVTKDIRRI
+1842 AVTKASPCGCSPDIRRI
-1851 ANSLS
+1851 ANSLF
-1856 KALKAPSLTS
+1856 KALKTSSLTS
-1866 APDLEKSM
+1866 VSDLGKST
-1874 NINTLLSL
+1874 NINTLLAL

-1890 NRAGQGFYDESRKDG
+1890 NKAGQEFYDENKKKDD
-1905 PIIVTLGAMDIQE
+1905 PVIVTLGAVDIQE
-1918 KTRSPTPENRT
+1918 KTRSPTPEKGMCER
-1929 CDQLKYSDYH
+1929 LKYSDYN
-1939 RCLYKQLQQVEME
+1939 RCLYMQLQHVEME

-1960 FQMPQSYTQAVC
+1960 FQMPQSYTQAVR

-1979 LLENQICSSTSITER
+1979 LLENQICSSASVSE
-1994 WSHTPNLP
+1994 SFP
-2002 SDDKKNSSPR
+2002 SDGKKSSSK
-2012 GLPWWFVFIAWF
+2012 GLPWWFVFVAWF

-2043 YGKENSIKWLISMVI
+2043 YGKENSIKWLISMAI
-2058 SFLESLFITQPLKVL
+2058 SFLESIFITQPLKVL

-2082 LKNVEHE
+2082 LKKVEHE
-2089 DEENTAIDGSLS
+2089 DEENTAIDGPLS
-2101 APGDSHPLFGVRRDS
+2101 APGNCDSNPLFGARRDS

-2129 EKMKISCMKE
+2129 EKMKISCVKE

-2176 HIKDSFTDGFHD
+2176 HIENSFTDGFHD

-2201 TLLKNLYGSYKGFIT
+2201 TLVKNLYGSYKGFIT

-2235 DSCPISPRL
+2235 DTCPISPKL
-2244 QHIVE
+2244 QRVIQ

-2263 IYGEHWNTS
+2263 DYGDHWNTS
-2272 VFDNSSDLSSAWQYQ
+2272 VFNNSSDLSSAWQYQ

-2293 GHPSWGKLAIYSG
+2293 GYPTWGKLAIYRG

-2313 GTDPINA
+2313 GTDPKNA
-2320 SRILQYLFNNIW
+2320 SRILQYLFNNVW

-2356 ISLMF
+2356 VSLMF
-2361 ESNALGAFFTSAEL
+2361 ETNALGAAFTSAEL
-2375 QSVRLYPYTNS
+2375 QSIRLYPYTNS

-2394 EVIYFLFIVYYMIV
+2394 EVIYFFFIVYYMIV
-2408 QGKLLKS
+2408 QGKLMKT

-2437 SALSVFVKRTVLGT
+2437 SALSVFVKRTILGT
-2451 RDISYYQEHKEDS
+2451 RDISYYQEHKEDCV
-2464 ISFSETARADAVLGY
+2464 SFNETARADAVLGY

-2505 TSTLRRAW
+2505 TSMLRRAW

-2529 YSIAANLIF
+2529 YSIANNLIF
-2538 GWKLYSYKTLSDSA
+2538 GWKLYSYKTLFDSA

-2602 FSEEQKYYQ
+2602 FSEEQKHYQ

-2620 LMVMKLFSFFGIKCK
+2620 LMLMKIFSFFGIKCK
-2635 KEEKPA
+2635 KEEKQD
-2641 TGEQLEQPV
+2641 TNDQLK
-2650 SE
+2650 

>member
-1 MSVIHSTELRMWLG
+1 LG

-29 EVTDEGILCS
+29 EAIDEEIPCT
-39 KYQQAFNHSCYEFVR
+39 KYQQAFNRSCYEFVR

-59 TSAQRWCERGGGHL
+59 TSAQSWCERGGGHL
-73 VFIQNEDTQEFLQ
+73 VFIQNEETQEFLQ

-103 LLNETTDGSITWL
+103 LLNETTDGSVIWL
-116 DTSNIS
+116 DTSGIS
-122 YSKWYKDQ
+122 YSNWYKDQ
-130 PSPFSSACGYI
+130 PSPFSATCGYI

-159 YFICEF
+159 DFICEF
-165 DSGQSIA
+165 ESGQSIA
-172 CDSYN
+172 CDNYN

-188 QVEESFYGRKTPHY
+188 QIEESFYGRKTPHY
-202 CVPETPLQFETDEGC
+202 CVSETPLQYEIDEGC

-223 DEVAGQCH
+223 DEVAGGQCH

-270 TDTCFVFENITVTL
+270 TDTCFIFENITVTL

-299 STGDGYTIDPYYP
+299 STGDGHTIDPYYP
-312 LTLVSNLT
+312 LTLVSNIT
-320 YRYSSAGEFTV
+320 YRYSSPGEFTV

-352 QVDQLSISGCYSQ
+352 KMDQLSITGCYSQ
-365 YETGNSSHCRTLYG
+365 YETGNSSHCRTLFG

-396 SIFADNM
+396 RMLAENM
-403 TLTESSAEEGLVPHN
+403 TLAESSAKEGIVPYN
-418 LTLNSASQKLIGP
+418 LTLSSASQELIGP
-431 GMHWL
+431 GIHQL
-436 EIRASGNT
+436 EIRASRNA
-444 TASEISRSIA
+444 TALEISESID

-469 SHTLQLGEDLEVNVS
+469 SHTLQLGEDLEVNIS
-484 VSHGAPEQLMFEV
+484 VSRGAPEKLMFEV
-497 IGSNQTHCHRADSP
+497 IGSNQTHCHKADGP
-511 RGELQT
+511 RGEPRT
-517 YSVPAPSEG
+517 YGVPVPSEG
-526 TAQGKTFQEK
+526 T
-536 PFSSGHPSETPLKTL
+536 
-551 NRKEGSFL
+551 FL
-559 YKLYIIPQT
+559 
-568 CWTEPMLLLT
+568 
-578 GPLPSLGTF
+578 
-587 QVKVVAMNAFS
+587 VKVVAMNAFS
-598 NVSLDL
+598 NMSLDL
-604 GFVTVLANGSHKKG
+604 GFITVLANNSHKKG
-618 NGINL
+618 NCNYL
-623 TLLVLTT
+623 TMLDQ
-630 YSAEEEGIYKTNI
+630 K
-643 RKKNDHRIYI
+643 IYI

-690 ECVKQQIIQINQS
+690 ECVKQQIILINQS
-703 KVQIPPSCLPP
+703 EVQIPPSCLPP
-714 PKSAVTVRIMVQSH
+714 PKSAVTVRIIIRNH
-728 GSEER
+728 GNEER

-747 QLEIRC
+747 QLEIRHLILCVTPILLPYRC

-762 SDEVVLS
+762 SDDVVLS
-769 VSGQEDSHTIS
+769 VSGQEDSQAIYYNWH
-780 YDWYLDNTFINKST
+780 LDNTFQNKSS
-794 TLPPACG
+794 TLPLACG
-801 LIGFQQNSL
+801 LTGFQQNSL
-810 NLLQSN
+810 NLLQSD

-821 IPSSFLQTQGEAFQI
+821 MTSSFLQTQGEAFQI
-836 KVRGRGTALADAP
+836 KVTALT
-849 LSPVRGTALADAPLS
+849 R
-864 PVPGMTQR
+864 R

-883 VPPPDRPACAV
+883 VPPPAPPSCAV
-894 SPGHGS
+894 SPEHGS
-900 ALTAFRVSCSAPGS
+900 VLTAFSVSCSSPGS
-914 ERSGRSS
+914 EDSGQAS
-921 PSRQLTYCFYETP
+921 PSRQLTYCFYVTP
-934 RGVSVVSDPFFPI
+934 
-947 SDSLLDCSPDPE
+947 DSLLDCSPDPE
-959 LFPVYLPLGEEEN
+959 LFPVYLPLGNEEN

-982 SNNFGDRVQTNASVK
+982 SNNFGDTVQTNASVK
-997 VGPADTMDGNLTL
+997 VGPVDMMDGNLTL

-1025 NNSMSL
+1025 NDSMSL

-1050 FNMSLQTNT
+1050 YNMSLQTTT

-1085 SEVLKEITYRSEE
+1085 SEVLKEITHRSEE

-1107 SSTLKHVSASLLA
+1107 SNTLKHVSASLLA
-1120 VNTEHIRDGQ
+1120 VNTEHSRDGQ

-1148 ASVEIRAGNASVP
+1148 ASVEVRAGNTSVP
-1161 EAEQSSVSHQLLST
+1161 EAEQSSVSHQLLNT

-1187 APGDEPTV
+1187 VPGDEPTV

-1207 LRAENMDGTSINIS
+1207 LQTEKMESTSINIS

-1231 PASSLSVPG
+1231 PASSLNVSE
-1240 VDGETVDIRMVSFAM
+1240 VDDETMVSFAM
-1255 NPFFSSDSSSD
+1255 NPFFSSDTSFD
-1266 ISGTVGGLSLT
+1266 ITGTVGGLSLT

-1319 VNVTSENTSV
+1319 VNVTSGNTSI

-1338 IPLIFYLGYGYHPNE
+1338 IPLILYLGYGYHPNE

-1378 REELIFGEGTYYF
+1378 PEELIFGEGTYYF
-1391 MVLQD
+1391 MVLED
-1396 TGMDSRVY
+1396 MGMDSTVY
-1404 NGLTINATCFASR
+1404 DGLTINATCFASR
-1417 CAFWDEHQ
+1417 CVFWDEHQ
-1425 GGWSSYGC
+1425 GGWNSYGC
-1433 HVSRAKQN
+1433 H
-1441 NVSVTH
+1441 
-1447 FKASPHNHCHV
+1447 
-1458 VSDTIKQDHSKIYFE
+1458 
-1473 ARCLSGIFSGFQVGP
+1473 VGP

-1502 TFFGSSFF
+1502 TFFGSSFL
-1510 VIPNAIDVSKTTQL
+1510 VIPNAIDVSKTAQL

-1600 LYGLDGESEPHHL
+1600 LYGLDGQSEPHHL

-1701 KQFSNLFFMKTSKG
+1701 KRFSNLFFMKTSKG

-1801 FRNIRPRPA
+1801 FRNIRPRPG
-1810 QPGREKPGKSGRVS
+1810 QQGGEKKPGKNGRVS
-1824 PSLPPTPGA
+1824 PSLPPTPRA

-1842 AVTKDIRRI
+1842 ADIRRI
-1851 ANSLS
+1851 ANSLF
-1856 KALKAPSLTS
+1856 KALKTPSLTS
-1866 APDLEKSM
+1866 APDLEKSTD
-1874 NINTLLSL
+1874 INTLLSL
-1882 VEDIICQQ
+1882 VEDIICQK
-1890 NRAGQGFYDESRKDG
+1890 NRAGQGFYHESKKDG
-1905 PIIVTLGAMDIQE
+1905 PIIVTLGAVDIQE
-1918 KTRSPTPENRT
+1918 KTRSPAPEKRI
-1929 CDQLKYSDYH
+1929 CEQLKYSDYH
-1939 RCLYKQLQQVEME
+1939 RCLYVQLQHVEME

-1960 FQMPQSYTQAVC
+1960 FQIPQSYTQAVC
-1972 QVQHMKN
+1972 QVQHLKN
-1979 LLENQICSSTSITER
+1979 ILENQICSSASISEG
-1994 WSHTPNLP
+1994 WPHTRNF
-2002 SDDKKNSSPR
+2002 SNDDKKSFSHR

-2082 LKNVEHE
+2082 LKKVEHE
-2089 DEENTAIDGSLS
+2089 DEENTAIDGPLS
-2101 APGDSHPLFGVRRDS
+2101 APGDSHPLFGARRDS
-2116 RSNIYRPPPAADV
+2116 KSNIYRPPPAADV
-2129 EKMKISCMKE
+2129 EKMKISLMKE

-2176 HIKDSFTDGFHD
+2176 HIEDSFTDGFHD
-2188 VYSYQDFFTWANT
+2188 VYSYKDFFTWANT

-2235 DSCPISPRL
+2235 DTCPISPRL
-2244 QHIVE
+2244 QHVAE

-2263 IYGEHWNTS
+2263 AYGEHWNTS
-2272 VFDNSSDLSSAWQYQ
+2272 AFDNSSDLSSAWQYQ

-2293 GHPSWGKLAIYSG
+2293 GHPSWGKLAIYGG

-2313 GTDPINA
+2313 GTDPKNA
-2320 SRILQYLFNNIW
+2320 SRILQYLFNNVW

-2361 ESNALGAFFTSAEL
+2361 ESNALGAFFTSVEL

-2394 EVIYFLFIVYYMIV
+2394 EAIYFLFIVYYMIV
-2408 QGKLLKS
+2408 QGKLMKS

-2427 LEMAIILISW
+2427 LELAIILISW

-2464 ISFSETARADAVLGY
+2464 INFSETARADAVLGY

-2505 TSTLRRAW
+2505 TSALRRAW

-2538 GWKLYSYKTLSDSA
+2538 GWKLYSYKTLYDSA

-2602 FSEEQKYYQ
+2602 FSEEQKNYQ

-2620 LMVMKLFSFFGIKCK
+2620 LMLTKLFSFFGIKCK
-2635 KEEKPA
+2635 KEEKPV
-2641 TGEQLEQPV
+2641 TDGQPKQP
-2650 SE
+2650 

>member
-1 MSVIHSTELRMWLG
+1 LG
-15 VTVLISLAVCLAVE
+15 IAVLISLAVCLAVE
-29 EVTDEGILCS
+29 EATVDEGIPCS
-39 KYQQAFNHSCYEFVR
+39 KYQLAFNHSCYEFVR
-54 LQQTF
+54 LQHTF
-59 TSAQRWCERGGGHL
+59 TSAQSWCERGGGHL
-73 VFIQNEDTQEFLQ
+73 VFIENEETQEFLQ

-103 LLNETTDGSITWL
+103 LLNETTDGPMTWL
-116 DTSNIS
+116 DTSHIS
-122 YSKWYKDQ
+122 YSNWYKDQ
-130 PSPFSSACGYI
+130 PSPFSSSCGYI

-159 YFICEF
+159 DFICEF
-165 DSGQSIA
+165 ESGQSIA
-172 CDSYN
+172 CDNYN

-188 QVEESFYGRKTPHY
+188 EIGESFYGRKTPHY
-202 CVPETPLQFETDEGC
+202 CASETPLQYDIDEDC

-223 DEVAGQCH
+223 DEVAGSQCH

-244 FGDPCPALGSYL
+244 FGDPCPASGSYL
-256 SIQYHCKEGLQLVM
+256 SIQYHCKEGLQLVV
-270 TDTCFVFENITVTL
+270 TDTCFVFENITVSL

-290 YSGNLSCTI
+290 YSGNLSCII
-299 STGDGYTIDPYYP
+299 STGDGHTIDPYYP
-312 LTLVSNLT
+312 LTLASNVT
-320 YRYSSAGEFTV
+320 YRYSSPGEFTV

-340 HVMAQRQVTVQD
+340 HVTAQKRVTVQD
-352 QVDQLSISGCYSQ
+352 KMDQLSITGCYSQ
-365 YETGNSSHCRTLYG
+365 YESGNSSHCRTLYG
-379 EVLWIQVQ
+379 DLLWIQVE
-387 LSGGNGVTY
+387 LNGGNEVTY
-396 SIFADNM
+396 VILADNM
-403 TLTESSAEEGLVPHN
+403 TLTESSAKEGIVPHN
-418 LTLNSASQKLIGP
+418 LTLDSASQELLGP
-431 GMHWL
+431 GIHQL
-436 EIRASGNT
+436 EIRASSNT
-444 TASEISRSIA
+444 TASKISEGIA
-454 VHLIEPVSGIQAAVA
+454 VHLFEPVSGLQAALA
-469 SHTLQLGEDLEVNVS
+469 SHTLQLGENLEINVS
-484 VSHGAPEQLMFEV
+484 VSHGAPDKLKFEV
-497 IGSNQTHCHRADSP
+497 IGSNETCSHKEDSP
-511 RGELQT
+511 HGEPRMYIIPMQ
-517 YSVPAPSEG
+517 SEG
-526 TAQGKTFQEK
+526 T
-536 PFSSGHPSETPLKTL
+536 
-551 NRKEGSFL
+551 FL
-559 YKLYIIPQT
+559 
-568 CWTEPMLLLT
+568 
-578 GPLPSLGTF
+578 
-587 QVKVVAMNAFS
+587 VKVVAMNAFS
-598 NVSLDL
+598 NMSLDL
-604 GFVTVLANGSHKKG
+604 GFITVLANSSHKEG
-618 NGINL
+618 NCINL
-623 TLLVLTT
+623 TDH
-630 YSAEEEGIYKTNI
+630 K
-643 RKKNDHRIYI
+643 RKNKIYI
-653 KPSRH
+653 KPSRR

-676 SFLWT
+676 GVLWS
-681 CGACWPAWN
+681 CGVCWPEWN
-690 ECVKQQIIQINQS
+690 KCVQQQIILTNQTE
-703 KVQIPPSCLPP
+703 VQIPPSCLPP
-714 PKSAVTVRIMVQSH
+714 PKSAVTVRVTVQNH
-728 GSEER
+728 GNEER
-733 QDEQCLYVTAKQEL
+733 QDEQCLYLLLVTTVL
-747 QLEIRC
+747 IPYRC
-753 EANCKPVNV
+753 EANCKPVNA
-762 SDEVVLS
+762 SGEVVLS
-769 VSGQEDSHTIS
+769 VSGQKDSQAI
-780 YDWYLDNTFINKST
+780 YYNWYLDNTFQTKST
-794 TLPPACG
+794 ALPLACG
-801 LIGFQQNSL
+801 LTGFRQNSL

-816 TSVLR
+816 TSVLKMN
-821 IPSSFLQTQGEAFQI
+821 SSFLQTQGEAFQI
-836 KVRGRGTALADAP
+836 KVTA
-849 LSPVRGTALADAPLS
+849 
-864 PVPGMTQR
+864 MTQR
-872 GYGEGSFLVST
+872 GYGEETYLVST
-883 VPPPDRPACAV
+883 VPPPQIPSCAV
-894 SPGHGS
+894 SPKQGS
-900 ALTAFRVSCSAPGS
+900 VLTAFTVSCSTPCLADS
-914 ERSGRSS
+914 CQSS
-921 PSRQLTYCFYETP
+921 HNRQLTYCFYLK
-934 RGVSVVSDPFFPI
+934 SN
-947 SDSLLDCSPDPE
+947 SLLHCGLDPE
-959 LFPVYLPLGEEEN
+959 LFPVYLPLGEQEN
-972 NFILHVTIIV
+972 NFILHMTITV
-982 SNNFGDRVQTNASVK
+982 SNSYGDTVQTNASVK
-997 VGPADTMDGNLTL
+997 VGHADMIDGNLTL
-1010 QAVISEKANTILKDG
+1010 QAIVSEKANTILKAG

-1031 FQLYK
+1031 FQLCK
-1036 SVTSVLNQQIQEES
+1036 SVTSVLNQETQEES
-1050 FNMSLQTNT
+1050 FNISLQTDT

-1072 VVNITSM
+1072 AVNVTSV

-1107 SSTLKHVSASLLA
+1107 SNTLKDVSASLLT
-1120 VNTEHIRDGQ
+1120 VNTEDSRDDQ
-1130 ELKEAASYLF
+1130 KLKDAANYLF

-1148 ASVEIRAGNASVP
+1148 ASVEIRATNASVQ
-1161 EAEQSSVSHQLLST
+1161 EAEQSSVSHQLLNT

-1187 APGDEPTV
+1187 EPDDEPTV
-1195 LTSPSATMYMHR
+1195 LTTPSATMYIHR
-1207 LRAENMDGTSINIS
+1207 LQADNMDGTSINIS

-1231 PASSLSVPG
+1231 PASSLSVSG
-1240 VDGETVDIRMVSFAM
+1240 VDDETMVSFAV
-1255 NPFFSSDSSSD
+1255 NPFVSSDTSFD

-1293 EIMLPRLSATQED
+1293 EIMLPRLSATHED

-1313 NYSTFQ
+1313 NFSTFQ
-1319 VNVTSENTSV
+1319 VNVTSENTSI

-1338 IPLIFYLGYGYHPNE
+1338 IPLILYLGYGYRPNE

-1359 NHLFYKKT
+1359 NHLFCKKT
-1367 SGGETNSWVLS
+1367 PGGETNTWVLS
-1378 REELIFGEGTYYF
+1378 PEELIFGEGTYYF
-1391 MVLQD
+1391 TVLQD
-1396 TGMDSRVY
+1396 MGLDSTVY
-1404 NGLTINATCFASR
+1404 DRLTIAVTCFASR
-1417 CAFWDEHQ
+1417 CVFWDEQQ
-1425 GGWSSYGC
+1425 GNWNSYGC
-1433 HVSRAKQN
+1433 H
-1441 NVSVTH
+1441 
-1447 FKASPHNHCHV
+1447 
-1458 VSDTIKQDHSKIYFE
+1458 
-1473 ARCLSGIFSGFQVGP
+1473 VGP
-1488 KTNPSSTQCLCNHL
+1488 KTNPRSTQCLCNHL

-1510 VIPNAIDVSKTTQL
+1510 VIPNAIDVSKTAQL

-1600 LYGLDGESEPHHL
+1600 LYGLEGESEPHHL
-1613 NDPDTP
+1613 TDPDTP

-1639 LQSIR
+1639 LRSIR

-1661 LVHDLAWDQK
+1661 LVHDFAGDQK
-1671 WYFLCNSWLAIDIGE
+1671 WYFLCNSWLAVDIGE

-1801 FRNIRPRPA
+1801 FRNIRSQPA
-1810 QPGREKPGKSGRVS
+1810 TQGREKKLGKNGRVS
-1824 PSLPPTPGA
+1824 PSLPPTPQV
-1833 TQAASLTPE
+1833 TQAVSLTPE
-1842 AVTKDIRRI
+1842 AVIKASPLGCSPDIRRI
-1851 ANSLS
+1851 ANSLF
-1856 KALKAPSLTS
+1856 KALKTPSLTS
-1866 APDLEKSM
+1866 VSDLGKST
-1874 NINTLLSL
+1874 NINTLLAL

-1890 NRAGQGFYDESRKDG
+1890 NRAGQEFYDESKKKDD

-1918 KTRSPTPENRT
+1918 KTRVPTPEKGMCER
-1929 CDQLKYSDYH
+1929 LKYSDYNH
-1939 RCLYKQLQQVEME
+1939 CLYMQLQHVEME

-1960 FQMPQSYTQAVC
+1960 FQMPQSYTQAVH

-1979 LLENQICSSTSITER
+1979 LLENQICSPASISE
-1994 WSHTPNLP
+1994 SF
-2002 SDDKKNSSPR
+2002 SGDGKKSSSSK

-2043 YGKENSIKWLISMVI
+2043 YGKENSIKWLISMAI

-2082 LKNVEHE
+2082 LKKVEHE
-2089 DEENTAIDGSLS
+2089 DEENTAIDGPLS
-2101 APGDSHPLFGVRRDS
+2101 APGNCDSNPLFGARRDS
-2116 RSNIYRPPPAADV
+2116 RSNIYRPPPALDV

-2139 QKAFALIREIL
+2139 KKAFALIREIL

-2176 HIKDSFTDGFHD
+2176 HIENIFTDGFHD

-2201 TLLKNLYGSYKGFIT
+2201 TLVKNLYGSYKGFIT

-2235 DSCPISPRL
+2235 DTCPISPKL
-2244 QHIVE
+2244 QRVIQ
-2249 ECHAPYSLQTEDTS
+2249 ECHAPYSRQTEDTS
-2263 IYGEHWNTS
+2263 DYGEHWNTS

-2293 GHPSWGKLAIYSG
+2293 GHPIWGKLAIYRG

-2313 GTDPINA
+2313 GTDPKNA
-2320 SRILQYLFNNIW
+2320 SRTLQYLFNNVW

-2361 ESNALGAFFTSAEL
+2361 ETNALGAFFTSAEL

-2408 QGKLLKS
+2408 QGKLMKT
-2415 LRWRYFH
+2415 LRWKYFH

-2437 SALSVFVKRTVLGT
+2437 SALSVFVKRTILGT
-2451 RDISYYQEHKEDS
+2451 RDISYYQEHKEDCV
-2464 ISFSETARADAVLGY
+2464 SFNETARADAVLGY

-2529 YSIAANLIF
+2529 YSIATNLIF

-2602 FSEEQKYYQ
+2602 FSEEQKHYQ

-2620 LMVMKLFSFFGIKCK
+2620 LMLMKLFSFFGIKCK
-2635 KEEKPA
+2635 KEEKPV
-2641 TGEQLEQPV
+2641 TNDQLK
-2650 SE
+2650 

>member
-1 MSVIHSTELRMWLG
+1 LG
-15 VTVLISLAVCLAVE
+15 VTVLISLAVSLAVE
-29 EVTDEGILCS
+29 EATDEGIPCS

-59 TSAQRWCERGGGHL
+59 TGAQSWCERGGGHL
-73 VFIQNEDTQEFLQ
+73 VFIKNEETQEFLQ
-86 KHIAEDQEWWIG
+86 KHIAENQEWWIG

-116 DTSNIS
+116 DTSNII
-122 YSKWYKDQ
+122 YSNWYKDQ
-130 PSPFSSACGYI
+130 PSPFSSMCGYI

-159 YFICEF
+159 DFICEF
-165 DSGQSIA
+165 ESGQSIA
-172 CDSYN
+172 CDNSN

-188 QVEESFYGRKTPHY
+188 QIEGSFYGRKTPHY
-202 CVPETPLQFETDEGC
+202 CVSETPLQFDRDEGC
-217 SWISVK
+217 GWLSVK
-223 DEVAGQCH
+223 DEVAGGQCH

-270 TDTCFVFENITVTL
+270 KDTCFVFENITVTL
-284 NWLLSP
+284 IWLLSP

-299 STGDGYTIDPYYP
+299 STGDGHTIDPYYP

-320 YRYSSAGEFTV
+320 YRYSSPGEFSV
-331 FVECTTSEW
+331 FVECTSSEW
-340 HVMAQRQVTVQD
+340 HVMAQRQVTVQE
-352 QVDQLSISGCYSQ
+352 QEDQLSITGCYSQ
-365 YETGNSSHCRTLYG
+365 YEAGNSSRCRTLYG
-379 EVLWIQVQ
+379 ELLWIQVQ
-387 LSGGNGVTY
+387 LTGGNGVTY
-396 SIFADNM
+396 SMLADNM
-403 TLTESSAEEGLVPHN
+403 TLSESSAKEGLVPHN
-418 LTLNSASQKLIGP
+418 LTLSRASQELMGP
-431 GMHWL
+431 GMHQL
-436 EIRASGNT
+436 EIRASRST
-444 TASEISRSIA
+444 MASQISVTIA

-469 SHTLQLGEDLEVNVS
+469 SRTLQLGQDLEVNVS
-484 VSHGAPEQLMFEV
+484 VSHGAPEELMFEV
-497 IGSNQTHCHRADSP
+497 IGSNQSQWHKADGPCGEP
-511 RGELQT
+511 RVYG
-517 YSVPAPSEG
+517 VPVPWEG
-526 TAQGKTFQEK
+526 TY
-536 PFSSGHPSETPLKTL
+536 L
-551 NRKEGSFL
+551 
-559 YKLYIIPQT
+559 
-568 CWTEPMLLLT
+568 
-578 GPLPSLGTF
+578 
-587 QVKVVAMNAFS
+587 VKVVAMNDFS
-598 NVSLDL
+598 NMSLDL
-604 GFVTVLANGSHKKG
+604 GFITVLANSSHKEG
-618 NGINL
+618 NDINL
-623 TLLVLTT
+623 TVLVFTM
-630 YSAEEEGIYKTNI
+630 E
-643 RKKNDHRIYI
+643 DHKIYI

-690 ECVKQQIIQINQS
+690 ECVKQQIILINKS
-703 KVQIPPSCLPP
+703 EVQIPPSCLPP
-714 PKSAVTVRIMVQSH
+714 PKSAVTVRITVQNH

-747 QLEIRC
+747 QLEIRHLILCVTPILLPYRC

-769 VSGQEDSHTIS
+769 VSVQDSSQAI
-780 YDWYLDNTFINKST
+780 YYNWYLDNTFQNKPT
-794 TLPPACG
+794 TLPLACG
-801 LIGFQQNSL
+801 LTGFQQHSL

-816 TSVLR
+816 SSVLR
-821 IPSSFLQTQGEAFQI
+821 MTSSFLQTQGEAFQI
-836 KVRGRGTALADAP
+836 KVTA
-849 LSPVRGTALADAPLS
+849 RTE
-864 PVPGMTQR
+864 R
-872 GYGEGSFLVST
+872 GYGERWFLLST
-883 VPPPDRPACAV
+883 VLPPAAPGCAL
-894 SPGHGS
+894 SPEHGS
-900 ALTAFRVSCSAPGS
+900 VLTAFRVSCSAP
-914 ERSGRSS
+914 SS
-921 PSRQLTYCFYETP
+921 ASPGRQLTYCFYVTP
-934 RGVSVVSDPFFPI
+934 
-947 SDSLLDCSPDPE
+947 DSLLDCSPDPE

-972 NFILHVTIIV
+972 DFILHVKIIV
-982 SNNFGDRVQTNASVK
+982 SNNVGDTVQTNASVK
-997 VGPADTMDGNLTL
+997 VGPADMMDGNLTL
-1010 QAVISEKANTILKDG
+1010 QAVVSEKANTILKDG
-1025 NNSMSL
+1025 NSSMSL

-1050 FNMSLQTNT
+1050 FNMSLQTDT

-1107 SSTLKHVSASLLA
+1107 SNTLKHVSASLLT
-1120 VNTEHIRDGQ
+1120 VNTEHSRDGQ
-1130 ELKEAASYLF
+1130 ELKEAANYLF
-1140 NAVSNVLK
+1140 NAVSSVLK
-1148 ASVEIRAGNASVP
+1148 ASVEIRAGNISVP
-1161 EAEQSSVSHQLLST
+1161 ETKQSSVSHQLLST
-1175 VENLQSALLFGK
+1175 VENLQSALLLGK

-1195 LTSPSATMYMHR
+1195 LTSSSATMYMHR
-1207 LRAENMDGTSINIS
+1207 LQTENMDSTSINVS

-1231 PASSLSVPG
+1231 PASSLNISG
-1240 VDGETVDIRMVSFAM
+1240 VDGETMVSFAM
-1255 NPFFSSDSSSD
+1255 NPFFSSDSSFD

-1319 VNVTSENTSV
+1319 VNVTSENTSI

-1338 IPLIFYLGYGYHPNE
+1338 IPLVLYLGYGYHPNE

-1367 SGGETNSWVLS
+1367 SGGETKSWVLS
-1378 REELIFGEGTYYF
+1378 PEELIFGEGTYYF

-1396 TGMDSRVY
+1396 MGMDSTVY
-1404 NGLTINATCFASR
+1404 NGLTINVTCFASR
-1417 CAFWDEHQ
+1417 CVFWDEHQ
-1425 GGWSSYGC
+1425 GGWNSYGC
-1433 HVSRAKQN
+1433 H
-1441 NVSVTH
+1441 
-1447 FKASPHNHCHV
+1447 
-1458 VSDTIKQDHSKIYFE
+1458 
-1473 ARCLSGIFSGFQVGP
+1473 VGP

-1510 VIPNAIDVSKTTQL
+1510 VIPNAIDVSKTAQL

-1748 CTMLTSIMFWGVPK
+1748 CTMLTNIMFWGVPK

-1810 QPGREKPGKSGRVS
+1810 QQGREKKPGKNGRVS

-1842 AVTKDIRRI
+1842 TDIRRI
-1851 ANSLS
+1851 ANSLF
-1856 KALKAPSLTS
+1856 KALKTPSLTS
-1866 APDLEKSM
+1866 APDLEKSA

-1882 VEDIICQQ
+1882 VEDVICQ
-1890 NRAGQGFYDESRKDG
+1890 NRAGQGFCDESKKDG

-1918 KTRSPTPENRT
+1918 KTRSPTPEKRI

-1939 RCLYKQLQQVEME
+1939 RCLYLQLQHVEME
-1952 LELLGPHK
+1952 LELLGRHK

-1979 LLENQICSSTSITER
+1979 LLENQICSSASISEG
-1994 WSHTPNLP
+1994 
-2002 SDDKKNSSPR
+2002 DDKKSSPR

-2024 LVAATSGVS
+2024 LVAATSSVS

-2082 LKNVEHE
+2082 LKKVEHE
-2089 DEENTAIDGSLS
+2089 DEENTAIDGPLF

-2129 EKMKISCMKE
+2129 EKMKISHMKE

-2176 HIKDSFTDGFHD
+2176 HIEDSFTDGFHD

-2235 DSCPISPRL
+2235 DTCPISPRL
-2244 QHIVE
+2244 QHVVE

-2263 IYGEHWNTS
+2263 VYGEHWNTS
-2272 VFDNSSDLSSAWQYQ
+2272 APDNSSDLSSAWQYR

-2293 GHPSWGKLAIYSG
+2293 GHPSWGKFAVYSG

-2313 GTDPINA
+2313 GTDPKNA
-2320 SRILQYLFNNIW
+2320 SRILQYLFNNVW

-2375 QSVRLYPYTNS
+2375 QSVRLYPYTDS

-2394 EVIYFLFIVYYMIV
+2394 EVTYFLFIVYYMIV

-2427 LEMAIILISW
+2427 LELAIILISW

-2529 YSIAANLIF
+2529 YSITANLIF
-2538 GWKLYSYKTLSDSA
+2538 GWKLYSYKTLLDSA

-2577 FLIGSCIIFMTF
+2577 FLIGSCIVFMTF

-2602 FSEEQKYYQ
+2602 FSEEQKHYQ

-2620 LMVMKLFSFFGIKCK
+2620 LMLMKLFSFFGIKCK
-2635 KEEKPA
+2635 KEEKP
-2641 TGEQLEQPV
+2641 G
-2650 SE
+2650 

>member
-1 MSVIHSTELRMWLG
+1 MLYCCCYGKQQRRRRNADDVTRISQAFEEGIKRSGALESKMSVMHSTELRMWLG

-29 EVTDEGILCS
+29 EATDEGIPCS

-59 TSAQRWCERGGGHL
+59 TSAQSWCERGGGHL

-103 LLNETTDGSITWL
+103 LLNETTEGSITWL

-130 PSPFSSACGYI
+130 PSPFSSTCGYI

-256 SIQYHCKEGLQLVM
+256 SIQYHCKKGLQLVM

-396 SIFADNM
+396 SMLADNM

-436 EIRASGNT
+436 EIRASRNAT
-444 TASEISRSIA
+444 PSEISRSIA

-526 TAQGKTFQEK
+526 T
-536 PFSSGHPSETPLKTL
+536 
-551 NRKEGSFL
+551 
-559 YKLYIIPQT
+559 
-568 CWTEPMLLLT
+568 
-578 GPLPSLGTF
+578 F

-604 GFVTVLANGSHKKG
+604 GFVTVLANGSHKKD
-618 NGINL
+618 
-623 TLLVLTT
+623 
-630 YSAEEEGIYKTNI
+630 SAKEEGIYKTNI
-643 RKKNDHRIYI
+643 QKKNDHRIYI

-658 VDPFTT
+658 VDPLTT

-690 ECVKQQIIQINQS
+690 ECVKQQIILINQS
-703 KVQIPPSCLPP
+703 EVQIPPSCLPP
-714 PKSAVTVRIMVQSH
+714 PKSAVTVRITVRSH

-753 EANCKPVNV
+753 EANCNPVNV

-780 YDWYLDNTFINKST
+780 YNWYLDNTFINKVRAPDLSEILHTRGAWVGRGYNERHQTATLLLINHNRKNSKEPLLPCVLFCLIFQST
-794 TLPPACG
+794 TLPLACG
-801 LIGFQQNSL
+801 LTGFQQNSL

-836 KVRGRGTALADAP
+836 KVRGRALLINMKQSRQPSDAERWGTALAE
-849 LSPVRGTALADAPLS
+849 APLS
-864 PVPGMTQR
+864 PVPGTTQR

-883 VPPPDRPACAV
+883 VPPPARPACAV

-900 ALTAFRVSCSAPGS
+900 VLTAFRVSCSAPGS

-921 PSRQLTYCFYETP
+921 PSGQLTYCFYETP
-934 RGVSVVSDPFFPI
+934 N
-947 SDSLLDCSPDPE
+947 SLLDCSPDPE

-997 VGPADTMDGNLTL
+997 VGPTDMMDGNLTL

-1107 SSTLKHVSASLLA
+1107 SNTLKHVSASLLA
-1120 VNTEHIRDGQ
+1120 VNTEHSRDGQ
-1130 ELKEAASYLF
+1130 ELKEAANYLF

-1148 ASVEIRAGNASVP
+1148 ASVEIRAGNTSVP
-1161 EAEQSSVSHQLLST
+1161 EAEQSSMSHQLLST

-1207 LRAENMDGTSINIS
+1207 LQTENMDGTSINIS

-1231 PASSLSVPG
+1231 PASSLNVPG

-1255 NPFFSSDSSSD
+1255 NPFFSSDSSFD

-1293 EIMLPRLSATQED
+1293 EIMLPRLSVTQED
-1306 KILLNLG
+1306 KVLLNLG

-1378 REELIFGEGTYYF
+1378 PEELIFGEGTYYF

-1404 NGLTINATCFASR
+1404 SGLTINATCFASR

-1425 GGWSSYGC
+1425 GGWNSYGC
-1433 HVSRAKQN
+1433 H
-1441 NVSVTH
+1441 
-1447 FKASPHNHCHV
+1447 
-1458 VSDTIKQDHSKIYFE
+1458 
-1473 ARCLSGIFSGFQVGP
+1473 VGP

-1530 NPVVVTTVGCIFL
+1530 NPVVVTTVVCIFL

-1856 KALKAPSLTS
+1856 KVLKTPSLTS

-1882 VEDIICQQ
+1882 VEDIIYQQ
-1890 NRAGQGFYDESRKDG
+1890 NRAGQGFYDESKKDG

-1979 LLENQICSSTSITER
+1979 FLENQICSSASITER
-1994 WSHTPNLP
+1994 WFHTPNLP
-2002 SDDKKNSSPR
+2002 SDDKKSSSPR

-2101 APGDSHPLFGVRRDS
+2101 APGDSYPLFGVRRDS
-2116 RSNIYRPPPAADV
+2116 GSNIYQPPAAADV

-2176 HIKDSFTDGFHD
+2176 HIKDSFTDGFHH

-2235 DSCPISPRL
+2235 DTCPISPRL

-2287 SQSKLR
+2287 SQTKLR

-2538 GWKLYSYKTLSDSA
+2538 GWKLYSYKTLFDSA

-2602 FSEEQKYYQ
+2602 FSEEQKHYQ

-2620 LMVMKLFSFFGIKCK
+2620 LMSQELDFDLCGSLPPRPVLRFWGNGVVFTPKALPACYSGVIAK
-2635 KEEKPA
+2635 K
-2641 TGEQLEQPV
+2641 
-2650 SE
+2650 

>member
-1 MSVIHSTELRMWLG
+1 LG
-15 VTVLISLAVCLAVE
+15 VTVLISLAVCVAVE
-29 EVTDEGILCS
+29 EATDEGIPCS

-59 TSAQRWCERGGGHL
+59 TSAQSWCERGGGHL
-73 VFIQNEDTQEFLQ
+73 VFIQNEETQEFLQ
-86 KHIAEDQEWWIG
+86 NHIAEDQEWWIG

-122 YSKWYKDQ
+122 YSNWYKDQ
-130 PSPFSSACGYI
+130 PSPLSSTCGYI

-159 YFICEF
+159 DFICEF
-165 DSGQSIA
+165 ESGQSIA
-172 CDSYN
+172 CDNYN

-188 QVEESFYGRKTPHY
+188 QIEESFYGRKTPHY
-202 CVPETPLQFETDEGC
+202 CVPQTPLQLETDEGC

-223 DEVAGQCH
+223 DEVAGGQCH

-244 FGDPCPALGSYL
+244 FGDPCPASGSYL

-270 TDTCFVFENITVTL
+270 TDTCFVFENITLTL

-299 STGDGYTIDPYYP
+299 STGDGHTIDPYYP

-320 YRYSSAGEFTV
+320 YMYSSPGEFSV

-340 HVMAQRQVTVQD
+340 HVLAQRQVTVQD
-352 QVDQLSISGCYSQ
+352 QVDQLSITGCYSQ

-379 EVLWIQVQ
+379 DVLWIQVQ
-387 LSGGNGVTY
+387 LSGGKGVTY
-396 SIFADNM
+396 SVLADNV
-403 TLTESSAEEGLVPHN
+403 TLTESSAKEGLVPHN
-418 LTLNSASQKLIGP
+418 LTLNSASQELIGP
-431 GMHWL
+431 GTHQL
-436 EIRASGNT
+436 EIRASRN
-444 TASEISRSIA
+444 ASEMSESIA

-484 VSHGAPEQLMFEV
+484 VSHGAPEKLMFEV
-497 IGSNQTHCHRADSP
+497 VGAKQTHWHTADGPGGEPRAY
-511 RGELQT
+511 G
-517 YSVPAPSEG
+517 VPVPS
-526 TAQGKTFQEK
+526 A
-536 PFSSGHPSETPLKTL
+536 
-551 NRKEGSFL
+551 
-559 YKLYIIPQT
+559 
-568 CWTEPMLLLT
+568 
-578 GPLPSLGTF
+578 GTF
-587 QVKVVAMNAFS
+587 LVKVVAMNAFS
-598 NVSLDL
+598 NMSLDL
-604 GFVTVLANGSHKKG
+604 GFITVLANSSHKKG
-618 NGINL
+618 NCINL
-623 TLLVLTT
+623 T
-630 YSAEEEGIYKTNI
+630 
-643 RKKNDHRIYI
+643 DHKIYI

-690 ECVKQQIIQINQS
+690 ECVKQQIILINQS
-703 KVQIPPSCLPP
+703 EVQIPPSCLPP
-714 PKSAVTVRIMVQSH
+714 PKSAVTVRITVRNH
-728 GSEER
+728 GSEEG
-733 QDEQCLYVTAKQEL
+733 QDEQCLYVTAKQQL

-753 EANCKPVNV
+753 EANCNPVNV

-769 VSGQEDSHTIS
+769 VSGQEDNQTI
-780 YDWYLDNTFINKST
+780 YYNWYLDNTFQNKST
-794 TLPPACG
+794 ALPPACG
-801 LIGFQQNSL
+801 LTGFQQNSL

-821 IPSSFLQTQGEAFQI
+821 MTSSFLQTQGEAFQI
-836 KVRGRGTALADAP
+836 KVTGRARRGFGERRFQVSAAAP
-849 LSPVRGTALADAPLS
+849 PAA
-864 PVPGMTQR
+864 
-872 GYGEGSFLVST
+872 
-883 VPPPDRPACAV
+883 PACAV
-894 SPGHGS
+894 RPGRGSP
-900 ALTAFRVSCSAPGS
+900 LTAFSVSCSAPG
-914 ERSGRSS
+914 RSGR
-921 PSRQLTYCFYETP
+921 PSQLTYCFYVTP
-934 RGVSVVSDPFFPI
+934 
-947 SDSLLDCSPDPE
+947 DSLLDCSPHPE

-972 NFILHVTIIV
+972 DFILHVTIIV
-982 SNNFGDRVQTNASVK
+982 SNNFGDTAQTNASVK
-997 VGPADTMDGNLTL
+997 VGPADMMDGNLTL

-1059 RKELRGL
+1059 RKELRGQ

-1107 SSTLKHVSASLLA
+1107 SNTLKHVSASLLA
-1120 VNTEHIRDGQ
+1120 VNTEHSRDGQ
-1130 ELKEAASYLF
+1130 ELKEAANYLF

-1148 ASVEIRAGNASVP
+1148 ASVENRAGNASVP
-1161 EAEQSSVSHQLLST
+1161 EAERSSVSHQLLST

-1207 LRAENMDGTSINIS
+1207 LQTENMDSTSINIS

-1231 PASSLSVPG
+1231 PASSLNVSG
-1240 VDGETVDIRMVSFAM
+1240 VDGETMVSFAM
-1255 NPFFSSDSSSD
+1255 NPFFSSDNSFD

-1293 EIMLPRLSATQED
+1293 EIILPRLSAAQED
-1306 KILLNLG
+1306 KILLKLG

-1319 VNVTSENTSV
+1319 VNVTSENTSI
-1329 VIHLESEHD
+1329 VIHLESEQD
-1338 IPLIFYLGYGYHPNE
+1338 IPLILYLGYGYHPNE

-1359 NHLFYKKT
+1359 NHLFYKK

-1378 REELIFGEGTYYF
+1378 PEELIFGEGTYYF

-1396 TGMDSRVY
+1396 MGMDSAVY
-1404 NGLTINATCFASR
+1404 SGLTINATCFASR
-1417 CAFWDEHQ
+1417 CVFWDEHQ
-1425 GGWSSYGC
+1425 GGWNSYGC
-1433 HVSRAKQN
+1433 H
-1441 NVSVTH
+1441 
-1447 FKASPHNHCHV
+1447 
-1458 VSDTIKQDHSKIYFE
+1458 
-1473 ARCLSGIFSGFQVGP
+1473 VGP

-1510 VIPNAIDVSKTTQL
+1510 VLPNAIDVSKTAQL

-1543 IYVLV
+1543 MYVLV

-1600 LYGLDGESEPHHL
+1600 LCGLDGESEPHHL

-1729 PRSSFTRA
+1729 PRSCFTRA

-1801 FRNIRPRPA
+1801 FRNTRPRPA
-1810 QPGREKPGKSGRVS
+1810 RQGREKKPGKNGRVS

-1833 TQAASLTPE
+1833 TPAASLTAE
-1842 AVTKDIRRI
+1842 ADIRRI
-1851 ANSLS
+1851 ANSLF
-1856 KALKAPSLTS
+1856 KALKTPSLTS
-1866 APDLEKSM
+1866 VPDLEKST

-1890 NRAGQGFYDESRKDG
+1890 NGAGQGFFDESKKDG
-1905 PIIVTLGAMDIQE
+1905 PISVTLGAMDIQE
-1918 KTRSPTPENRT
+1918 KTRSPTAEKRM

-1939 RCLYKQLQQVEME
+1939 RCLYMQLQHVEME

-1979 LLENQICSSTSITER
+1979 LLENQICSSSSITEG
-1994 WSHTPNLP
+1994 
-2002 SDDKKNSSPR
+2002 DDKKSSSPR

-2024 LVAATSGVS
+2024 LVASTSGVS

-2082 LKNVEHE
+2082 LKKVEHE
-2089 DEENTAIDGSLS
+2089 DEENTAIDGPLS
-2101 APGDSHPLFGVRRDS
+2101 AQGDSHPLFGVRRDS
-2116 RSNIYRPPPAADV
+2116 RSNIYRPPPPADV

-2176 HIKDSFTDGFHD
+2176 HIEDSFTDGFHD

-2235 DSCPISPRL
+2235 DTCPVSPRL
-2244 QHIVE
+2244 QHVVE
-2249 ECHAPYSLQTEDTS
+2249 ECHAPYSLQTEDTTV
-2263 IYGEHWNTS
+2263 YGEHWNTS
-2272 VFDNSSDLSSAWQYQ
+2272 VFDNSSDFSSAWQYQ

-2293 GHPSWGKLAIYSG
+2293 GHPSWGKFGIYSG

-2313 GTDPINA
+2313 GTDPKNA
-2320 SRILQYLFNNIW
+2320 SRILQYLFNNLW

-2375 QSVRLYPYTNS
+2375 QSVRLYPYTDS

-2394 EVIYFLFIVYYMIV
+2394 EVIYFLFIVYYMTV

-2522 IAIMFLA
+2522 IVIMFLA

-2538 GWKLYSYKTLSDSA
+2538 GWKLYSYRTLFDSA

-2602 FSEEQKYYQ
+2602 FSEEQKHYQ

-2620 LMVMKLFSFFGIKCK
+2620 LMLMKLFSFFGIKCK
-2635 KEEKPA
+2635 KEEKPV
-2641 TGEQLEQPV
+2641 TGEQLEQP
-2650 SE
+2650 

>member
-1 MSVIHSTELRMWLG
+1 VAG
-15 VTVLISLAVCLAVE
+15 LASQKA
-29 EVTDEGILCS
+29 TDEGIPCS

-59 TSAQRWCERGGGHL
+59 TSAQSWCERGGGHL
-73 VFIQNEDTQEFLQ
+73 VFIQNEETQEFLQ

-122 YSKWYKDQ
+122 YSNWYKDQ
-130 PSPFSSACGYI
+130 PSPFSSTCGYI

-159 YFICEF
+159 DFICEF
-165 DSGQSIA
+165 ESGQSIA
-172 CDSYN
+172 CDNYN

-188 QVEESFYGRKTPHY
+188 EIEESFYGRKTPHY
-202 CVPETPLQFETDEGC
+202 CVSQTPLQLGTDEGC

-244 FGDPCPALGSYL
+244 FGDPCPASGSYL

-270 TDTCFVFENITVTL
+270 TDTCFVFENITLTL

-299 STGDGYTIDPYYP
+299 STGDGHTIDPYYP
-312 LTLVSNLT
+312 LSLLSSLT
-320 YRYSSAGEFTV
+320 YMYSSPGEFAV

-340 HVMAQRQVTVQD
+340 HVLAQRQVTVQD
-352 QVDQLSISGCYSQ
+352 KVDQLSITGCYSL

-387 LSGGNGVTY
+387 LTGGSGVTY
-396 SIFADNM
+396 SVLADNL
-403 TLTESSAEEGLVPHN
+403 TLTESSAKEGLVPHN
-418 LTLNSASQKLIGP
+418 LTLNSASQELIGP
-431 GMHWL
+431 GIHQL
-436 EIRASGNT
+436 EIRASRNT
-444 TASEISRSIA
+444 KASETSESIA

-484 VSHGAPEQLMFEV
+484 VSHGAPEKLVFEV
-497 IGSNQTHCHRADSP
+497 VGANQTHWHKADGPGGEP
-511 RGELQT
+511 RT
-517 YSVPAPSEG
+517 YGVPVPSEG
-526 TAQGKTFQEK
+526 T
-536 PFSSGHPSETPLKTL
+536 
-551 NRKEGSFL
+551 FL
-559 YKLYIIPQT
+559 
-568 CWTEPMLLLT
+568 
-578 GPLPSLGTF
+578 
-587 QVKVVAMNAFS
+587 VKVVAMNAFS
-598 NVSLDL
+598 NMSLDL
-604 GFVTVLANGSHKKG
+604 GFITVLANSSHKKG
-618 NGINL
+618 NYINL
-623 TLLVLTT
+623 TGL
-630 YSAEEEGIYKTNI
+630 
-643 RKKNDHRIYI
+643 DHKIYI

-664 VTLGWPDNNNNS
+664 VTLGWPDDNSNS

-681 CGACWPAWN
+681 CGACWPSWN
-690 ECVKQQIIQINQS
+690 ECVKQQIILINQS
-703 KVQIPPSCLPP
+703 EVQIPPSCLPP
-714 PKSAVTVRIMVQSH
+714 PKSAVTVRITVQNH
-728 GSEER
+728 GSEEG
-733 QDEQCLYVTAKQEL
+733 QDEQCLYVTAKQQL

-769 VSGQEDSHTIS
+769 VSGQEDSQAI
-780 YDWYLDNTFINKST
+780 YYNWYLDNTFQNKVRST
-794 TLPPACG
+794 ALPLACG
-801 LIGFQQNSL
+801 LTGFQQNSL
-810 NLLQSN
+810 HLLQSN

-821 IPSSFLQTQGEAFQI
+821 MTSSFLQTQGEAFQI
-836 KVRGRGTALADAP
+836 KVTA
-849 LSPVRGTALADAPLS
+849 T
-864 PVPGMTQR
+864 TQR

-883 VPPPDRPACAV
+883 APPPHAPGCAV

-900 ALTAFRVSCSAPGS
+900 LLTAFRVSCSTPEGS
-914 ERSGRSS
+914 GSS
-921 PSRQLTYCFYETP
+921 N
-934 RGVSVVSDPFFPI
+934 
-947 SDSLLDCSPDPE
+947 SLLDCSPDPE

-972 NFILHVTIIV
+972 DFILHVTIIV
-982 SNNFGDRVQTNASVK
+982 SNNFGDTAQTNASVK
-997 VGPADTMDGNLTL
+997 VQVELFHSKNSQQVCLPIHSTTFTVLIN
-1010 QAVISEKANTILKDG
+1010 ILFLCLIIPFHPK
-1025 NNSMSL
+1025 
-1031 FQLYK
+1031 
-1036 SVTSVLNQQIQEES
+1036 
-1050 FNMSLQTNT
+1050 
-1059 RKELRGL
+1059 LRGL

-1098 LSVSAQVEA
+1098 LSVSL
-1107 SSTLKHVSASLLA
+1107 SCLI
-1120 VNTEHIRDGQ
+1120 VNVFQ
-1130 ELKEAASYLF
+1130 
-1140 NAVSNVLK
+1140 
-1148 ASVEIRAGNASVP
+1148 
-1161 EAEQSSVSHQLLST
+1161 Q
-1175 VENLQSALLFGK
+1175 
-1187 APGDEPTV
+1187 
-1195 LTSPSATMYMHR
+1195 
-1207 LRAENMDGTSINIS
+1207 
-1221 NSSSASFTLP
+1221 
-1231 PASSLSVPG
+1231 
-1240 VDGETVDIRMVSFAM
+1240 MVSFAM
-1255 NPFFSSDSSSD
+1255 NPFFSSDNSFD

-1293 EIMLPRLSATQED
+1293 EIILPHLSATQED
-1306 KILLNLG
+1306 KILLKLG

-1319 VNVTSENTSV
+1319 VNVTSENTSI
-1329 VIHLESEHD
+1329 VIHLECEHD
-1338 IPLIFYLGYGYHPNE
+1338 IPLILYLGYGYHPNE
-1353 TNYDMK
+1353 TTYDIK

-1378 REELIFGEGTYYF
+1378 PEELIFGEGTYYF

-1396 TGMDSRVY
+1396 TGMDSTLY

-1417 CAFWDEHQ
+1417 CVFWDEHQ
-1425 GGWSSYGC
+1425 GGWNSYGC
-1433 HVSRAKQN
+1433 H
-1441 NVSVTH
+1441 
-1447 FKASPHNHCHV
+1447 
-1458 VSDTIKQDHSKIYFE
+1458 
-1473 ARCLSGIFSGFQVGP
+1473 VGP

-1510 VIPNAIDVSKTTQL
+1510 VIPNAIDVSKTAQL
-1524 FGTFVD
+1524 FGTFVE

-1600 LYGLDGESEPHHL
+1600 LYGRDGESEPHHL

-1701 KQFSNLFFMKTSKG
+1701 KLFSNLFFMKTSKG

-1801 FRNIRPRPA
+1801 FRNTRPRPA
-1810 QPGREKPGKSGRVS
+1810 QQGREKKSGKNGRVS
-1824 PSLPPTPGA
+1824 PSLPPTAGA

-1842 AVTKDIRRI
+1842 ADIRRI
-1851 ANSLS
+1851 ANSLF
-1856 KALKAPSLTS
+1856 KALKTPSLTS
-1866 APDLEKSM
+1866 APDLEKST

-1890 NRAGQGFYDESRKDG
+1890 NRAGQEFYDESKKDG
-1905 PIIVTLGAMDIQE
+1905 PRTVTLVNKYLPAE
-1918 KTRSPTPENRT
+1918 KTRSPTPEKRI

-1939 RCLYKQLQQVEME
+1939 RCLYMQLQHVEME

-1979 LLENQICSSTSITER
+1979 LLENQICSSASITEG
-1994 WSHTPNLP
+1994 
-2002 SDDKKNSSPR
+2002 SSAR

-2024 LVAATSGVS
+2024 LVAATSAVS

-2082 LKNVEHE
+2082 LKKVEHE
-2089 DEENTAIDGSLS
+2089 DEENTGSLL
-2101 APGDSHPLFGVRRDS
+2101 PPTGDSHPLFGVRRDS

-2176 HIKDSFTDGFHD
+2176 HIEDSFTDGFHD

-2235 DSCPISPRL
+2235 DTCAISPRL
-2244 QHIVE
+2244 RHVLE

-2263 IYGEHWNTS
+2263 LYGEHWNTS

-2287 SQSKLR
+2287 SQAKLR
-2293 GHPSWGKLAIYSG
+2293 GHPSWGKFGIYSG

-2313 GTDPINA
+2313 GTDPKNA
-2320 SRILQYLFNNIW
+2320 SRILQYLFNNVW

-2375 QSVRLYPYTNS
+2375 QSVRLYPYTDS

-2394 EVIYFLFIVYYMIV
+2394 EVIYFLFIVYYMTV

-2451 RDISYYQEHKEDS
+2451 RDISYYQEHKEGS

-2538 GWKLYSYKTLSDSA
+2538 GWKLYSYKTLFDSA

-2602 FSEEQKYYQ
+2602 FSEEQKHYQ
-2611 ASEEEEIVD
+2611 PSEEEEIVD
-2620 LMVMKLFSFFGIKCK
+2620 LMLMKLFSFFGIKCK
-2635 KEEKPA
+2635 KEEKPVA
-2641 TGEQLEQPV
+2641 DEQLEQPA
-2650 SE
+2650 SK

>member
-1 MSVIHSTELRMWLG
+1 MRKNGDFSRDICACRPQQPKHCTKGLLVKRVGYKLDANQILRDTDQALSALSFSPKLKKGHEDIFGAKHYPAQHWSGCILWPCKQRGRRNADDMTRMTSQAFEEGSKTSGDMISKTSTTQGTELRMWLG
-15 VTVLISLAVCLAVE
+15 VAVLISLAVCLAVE
-29 EVTDEGILCS
+29 EATIDEGIPCS
-39 KYQQAFNHSCYEFVR
+39 KYQLAFNYSCYEFVR
-54 LQQTF
+54 LQHTF
-59 TSAQRWCERGGGHL
+59 TSAQSWCERGGGHL
-73 VFIQNEDTQEFLQ
+73 VFIENEETQEFLQ

-103 LLNETTDGSITWL
+103 LLNETTDGSMMWL

-122 YSKWYKDQ
+122 YSNWYKDQ
-130 PSPFSSACGYI
+130 PSPFSSTCGYI

-159 YFICEF
+159 DFICEF
-165 DSGQSIA
+165 ESSQSIA
-172 CDSYN
+172 CENYN

-188 QVEESFYGRKTPHY
+188 QIGESFYGRKTPHY
-202 CVPETPLQFETDEGC
+202 CVSETPRQYDTDEDC

-244 FGDPCPALGSYL
+244 FGDPCPASGSYL
-256 SIQYHCKEGLQLVM
+256 SIQYHCKEGLQLVV
-270 TDTCFVFENITVTL
+270 TDTCFVFENITVSL

-290 YSGNLSCTI
+290 YSGNLSCII
-299 STGDGYTIDPYYP
+299 STGDGHTIDPYYP
-312 LTLVSNLT
+312 LTLVSNVT
-320 YRYSSAGEFTV
+320 YRYSSPGEFTV

-340 HVMAQRQVTVQD
+340 HVTAQKRVTVQD
-352 QVDQLSISGCYSQ
+352 KMDQLSITGCYSQ
-365 YETGNSSHCRTLYG
+365 YESGNSSHCCTLYG
-379 EVLWIQVQ
+379 DLLWIQVE
-387 LSGGNGVTY
+387 LNGGNGVTY
-396 SIFADNM
+396 IILADNM
-403 TLTESSAEEGLVPHN
+403 TLTESSAKEGIVPHN
-418 LTLNSASQKLIGP
+418 LTLDSASQELLGP
-431 GMHWL
+431 GIHQL
-436 EIRASGNT
+436 EIRASSNT
-444 TASEISRSIA
+444 TTLEISESIA
-454 VHLIEPVSGIQAAVA
+454 VHLIEPVSGLQAALA
-469 SHTLQLGEDLEVNVS
+469 SHTLQLGENLEINVS
-484 VSHGAPEQLMFEV
+484 VSHGAPDKLKFEV
-497 IGSNQTHCHRADSP
+497 IGSNETHSHKEDGTYGEP
-511 RGELQT
+511 RT
-517 YSVPAPSEG
+517 YIIPMHSEG
-526 TAQGKTFQEK
+526 T
-536 PFSSGHPSETPLKTL
+536 
-551 NRKEGSFL
+551 FL
-559 YKLYIIPQT
+559 
-568 CWTEPMLLLT
+568 
-578 GPLPSLGTF
+578 
-587 QVKVVAMNAFS
+587 VKVVAMNAFS
-598 NVSLDL
+598 NMSLDL
-604 GFVTVLANGSHKKG
+604 GFITVLANSSHK
-618 NGINL
+618 
-623 TLLVLTT
+623 
-630 YSAEEEGIYKTNI
+630 E
-643 RKKNDHRIYI
+643 
-653 KPSRH
+653 
-658 VDPFTT
+658 
-664 VTLGWPDNNNNS
+664 
-676 SFLWT
+676 
-681 CGACWPAWN
+681 GACWPEWN
-690 ECVKQQIIQINQS
+690 ECVQQQIILTNQTE
-703 KVQIPPSCLPP
+703 VQIPPSCLPP
-714 PKSAVTVRIMVQSH
+714 PKSAVTVRVTVRNH
-728 GSEER
+728 GNEER

-753 EANCKPVNV
+753 EANCKPVNA

-769 VSGQEDSHTIS
+769 VSGQDSQAI
-780 YDWYLDNTFINKST
+780 YYNWYLDNTFKTKSIP
-794 TLPPACG
+794 LPLACG
-801 LIGFQQNSL
+801 LTGFRQNSL

-816 TSVLR
+816 TSTLKMN
-821 IPSSFLQTQGEAFQI
+821 SSFLQTQGEAFQI
-836 KVRGRGTALADAP
+836 KVTA
-849 LSPVRGTALADAPLS
+849 
-864 PVPGMTQR
+864 MTQR
-872 GYGEGSFLVST
+872 GYGEETYLVST
-883 VPPPDRPACAV
+883 MPLPDIPSCAV
-894 SPGHGS
+894 SPKQGS
-900 ALTAFRVSCSAPGS
+900 VLTTFTVSCSAPCLADS
-914 ERSGRSS
+914 CQSS
-921 PSRQLTYCFYETP
+921 HNRQLTYCFYLK
-934 RGVSVVSDPFFPI
+934 SN
-947 SDSLLDCSPDPE
+947 SLLHCGPDPE
-959 LFPVYLPLGEEEN
+959 LFPVYLPLGEKEN
-972 NFILHVTIIV
+972 NFILHMTITV
-982 SNNFGDRVQTNASVK
+982 SNSYGDTVQTNASVK
-997 VGPADTMDGNLTL
+997 VGHADMIDGSLTL
-1010 QAVISEKANTILKDG
+1010 QAIVSEKANTILKDG

-1036 SVTSVLNQQIQEES
+1036 SVTSVLNQETQEES
-1050 FNMSLQTNT
+1050 FNVSLQMDT

-1072 VVNITSM
+1072 AVNVTSA

-1098 LSVSAQVEA
+1098 LSVSAQMEA
-1107 SSTLKHVSASLLA
+1107 SNTLKDVSASLLT
-1120 VNTEHIRDGQ
+1120 VNTEDSRDDQ
-1130 ELKEAASYLF
+1130 KLKDAANYLF

-1148 ASVEIRAGNASVP
+1148 ASVEIRATNTSVP
-1161 EAEQSSVSHQLLST
+1161 EAEQSSVSHQLLNT
-1175 VENLQSALLFGK
+1175 VQNLQSVLLFGK
-1187 APGDEPTV
+1187 EPDNEPTV
-1195 LTSPSATMYMHR
+1195 LTTPSATMYIHR
-1207 LRAENMDGTSINIS
+1207 LQTENMDGTSINIS

-1231 PASSLSVPG
+1231 PASSLSVSG
-1240 VDGETVDIRMVSFAM
+1240 VDDETMVSFAV
-1255 NPFFSSDSSSD
+1255 NPFFSSDTSFD

-1306 KILLNLG
+1306 KIVLNLG
-1313 NYSTFQ
+1313 NFSTFQ
-1319 VNVTSENTSV
+1319 VNITSENTSI

-1338 IPLIFYLGYGYHPNE
+1338 IPLILYLGYGYHPNE

-1359 NHLFYKKT
+1359 HQLFCKKT
-1367 SGGETNSWVLS
+1367 TGGETNTWVLS
-1378 REELIFGEGTYYF
+1378 PEELIFGEGTYYF

-1396 TGMDSRVY
+1396 MGMDSTVY
-1404 NGLTINATCFASR
+1404 DKLAIAVTCFASR
-1417 CAFWDEHQ
+1417 CVFWDEHQ
-1425 GGWSSYGC
+1425 GNWNSYGC
-1433 HVSRAKQN
+1433 HV
-1441 NVSVTH
+1441 
-1447 FKASPHNHCHV
+1447 
-1458 VSDTIKQDHSKIYFE
+1458 
-1473 ARCLSGIFSGFQVGP
+1473 GP
-1488 KTNPSSTQCLCNHL
+1488 KTTPRSTQCLCNHL

-1510 VIPNAIDVSKTTQL
+1510 VIPNAIDVSKTAQL

-1600 LYGLDGESEPHHL
+1600 LYGLEGESEPHHL
-1613 NDPDTP
+1613 TDPDTP

-1661 LVHDLAWDQK
+1661 IVHDLAWDQK

-1801 FRNIRPRPA
+1801 FRNIRSRPA
-1810 QPGREKPGKSGRVS
+1810 TQGRQKKPGKNGRVS
-1824 PSLPPTPGA
+1824 PSLPPTPQVTPA
-1833 TQAASLTPE
+1833 VSLTPE
-1842 AVTKDIRRI
+1842 ADIRRI
-1851 ANSLS
+1851 ANSLF
-1856 KALKAPSLTS
+1856 KALKTPSLTS
-1866 APDLEKSM
+1866 VSDLGKST
-1874 NINTLLSL
+1874 NINTLLAL

-1890 NRAGQGFYDESRKDG
+1890 NRAGQEFYDEGKKKDDS
-1905 PIIVTLGAMDIQE
+1905 IIVTLGAMDIQE
-1918 KTRSPTPENRT
+1918 KPRSPTPEKRM
-1929 CDQLKYSDYH
+1929 CERLKYSDYD
-1939 RCLYKQLQQVEME
+1939 RCLYMQLQHVEME
-1952 LELLGPHK
+1952 LELLGPYK
-1960 FQMPQSYTQAVC
+1960 FQMPQSYTQAVR

-1979 LLENQICSSTSITER
+1979 LLENRICSSAPISER
-1994 WSHTPNLP
+1994 WSLTPSFSGDGKKSP
-2002 SDDKKNSSPR
+2002 SSK

-2043 YGKENSIKWLISMVI
+2043 YGKENSIKWLISMAI

-2082 LKNVEHE
+2082 LKKVEHE
-2089 DEENTAIDGSLS
+2089 DEENAAIAGPLS
-2101 APGDSHPLFGVRRDS
+2101 APGDSNPLFGARRDS
-2116 RSNIYRPPPAADV
+2116 ISNIYRPPPAADV

-2176 HIKDSFTDGFHD
+2176 HIENSFTDGFHD

-2201 TLLKNLYGSYKGFIT
+2201 TLVKNLYGSYKGFIT

-2235 DSCPISPRL
+2235 DTCPISPKL
-2244 QHIVE
+2244 QHVIQ
-2249 ECHAPYSLQTEDTS
+2249 ECHAPYSLRTEDTS
-2263 IYGEHWNTS
+2263 DYGEHWNTS
-2272 VFDNSSDLSSAWQYQ
+2272 VFGNSSDLSSAWQYQ

-2293 GHPSWGKLAIYSG
+2293 GYPIWGRLAIYRG

-2313 GTDPINA
+2313 GTDPKNA
-2320 SRILQYLFNNIW
+2320 SRILQYLFNNVW

-2361 ESNALGAFFTSAEL
+2361 ETNALGAFFTSAEL

-2408 QGKLLKS
+2408 QGKLMKT

-2437 SALSVFVKRTVLGT
+2437 SALSVFVKRTILGT
-2451 RDISYYQEHKEDS
+2451 RDISYYQEHKEDCV
-2464 ISFSETARADAVLGY
+2464 SFNETARADAVLGY

-2529 YSIAANLIF
+2529 YSIATNLIF
-2538 GWKLYSYKTLSDSA
+2538 GWKLYSYKTLFDSA

-2602 FSEEQKYYQ
+2602 FSEEQKHYQ

-2620 LMVMKLFSFFGIKCK
+2620 LMLMKLFSCFGIKCK
-2635 KEEKPA
+2635 KEEKQV
-2641 TGEQLEQPV
+2641 TNDQLK
-2650 SE
+2650 

>member
-1 MSVIHSTELRMWLG
+1 G

-29 EVTDEGILCS
+29 EATNEGIPCS

-59 TSAQRWCERGGGHL
+59 TSAQSWCERGGGHL
-73 VFIQNEDTQEFLQ
+73 VFIHNEETQEFLQ
-86 KHIAEDQEWWIG
+86 KYIAKDQEWWIG
-98 LISNS
+98 LISNA

-116 DTSNIS
+116 DTSNII
-122 YSKWYKDQ
+122 YSNWYKDQ
-130 PSPFSSACGYI
+130 PSPFSSSCGYI

-148 WGVTENCSQEF
+148 WGVTENCSQELD
-159 YFICEF
+159 FICEF
-165 DSGQSIA
+165 ESGQSIA
-172 CDSYN
+172 CDNYN

-188 QVEESFYGRKTPHY
+188 QIEESFYGRKTPHY
-202 CVPETPLQFETDEGC
+202 CVSETPLQFGTDEGC

-223 DEVAGQCH
+223 DEVAGGQCH

-256 SIQYHCKEGLQLVM
+256 SVQYHCKEGLQLVM

-299 STGDGYTIDPYYP
+299 STGDGHTIDPYYP

-320 YRYSSAGEFTV
+320 YRYSSPGEFTV

-340 HVMAQRQVTVQD
+340 HVMAQRQVTVQEK
-352 QVDQLSISGCYSQ
+352 VDQLSITGCYSQ

-396 SIFADNM
+396 SMLADNM
-403 TLTESSAEEGLVPHN
+403 TLTESSAKEGLVPHN
-418 LTLNSASQKLIGP
+418 LTLNSASQELIGP
-431 GMHWL
+431 GVHQL
-436 EIRASGNT
+436 EIRASRST
-444 TASEISRSIA
+444 MASQISGTVA

-484 VSHGAPEQLMFEV
+484 VSHGAPEKLMFEV
-497 IGSNQTHCHRADSP
+497 TGPNQTHCHKADGP
-511 RGELQT
+511 RGEPRT
-517 YSVPAPSEG
+517 YGVPVPSEG
-526 TAQGKTFQEK
+526 T
-536 PFSSGHPSETPLKTL
+536 
-551 NRKEGSFL
+551 FL
-559 YKLYIIPQT
+559 
-568 CWTEPMLLLT
+568 
-578 GPLPSLGTF
+578 
-587 QVKVVAMNAFS
+587 VKVVAMNAFS
-598 NVSLDL
+598 NMSLDL
-604 GFVTVLANGSHKKG
+604 GFITVLANSSHKKG
-618 NGINL
+618 NCINL
-623 TLLVLTT
+623 T
-630 YSAEEEGIYKTNI
+630 
-643 RKKNDHRIYI
+643 DHKIYI

-664 VTLGWPDNNNNS
+664 ITLGWPDNNNS

-690 ECVKQQIIQINQS
+690 ECVKQQIILINQS
-703 KVQIPPSCLPP
+703 EVQIPPSCLPP
-714 PKSAVTVRIMVQSH
+714 PKSAVTVRITVQNH
-728 GSEER
+728 GSEEG

-747 QLEIRC
+747 QLEIRHLILYVTPILLPYRC

-769 VSGQEDSHTIS
+769 VSGQEDSQAI
-780 YDWYLDNTFINKST
+780 YYNWYLDNTFQNKST
-794 TLPPACG
+794 TLPLACG
-801 LIGFQQNSL
+801 LTGFQQNSL
-810 NLLQSN
+810 HLLQSN

-821 IPSSFLQTQGEAFQI
+821 MTSSFLQTQGEAFQI
-836 KVRGRGTALADAP
+836 KVTGTT
-849 LSPVRGTALADAPLS
+849 R
-864 PVPGMTQR
+864 R
-872 GYGEGSFLVST
+872 GYGAGSFLVST
-883 VPPPDRPACAV
+883 VPPPEAPGCAV
-894 SPGHGS
+894 SPQHGS
-900 ALTAFRVSCSAPGS
+900 VLTAFRVSCSAPGS
-914 ERSGRSS
+914 ESGQPS
-921 PSRQLTYCFYETP
+921 PSRQLTYCFYVTP
-934 RGVSVVSDPFFPI
+934 N
-947 SDSLLDCSPDPE
+947 SLLDCSPDPE
-959 LFPVYLPLGEEEN
+959 LFPVYLPLGKEEN

-982 SNNFGDRVQTNASVK
+982 SNSFGDTVQTNASVK
-997 VGPADTMDGNLTL
+997 VGPADMMDGNLTL

-1098 LSVSAQVEA
+1098 LSVPAQVEA
-1107 SSTLKHVSASLLA
+1107 SNTLKHVSASLLT
-1120 VNTEHIRDGQ
+1120 VNTEHSRDGQ
-1130 ELKEAASYLF
+1130 ELKEAANYLF
-1140 NAVSNVLK
+1140 NAVSSVLK
-1148 ASVEIRAGNASVP
+1148 ASVEIRAGNTSVP

-1187 APGDEPTV
+1187 APGDDPTV
-1195 LTSPSATMYMHR
+1195 LTSPSATMYIHR
-1207 LRAENMDGTSINIS
+1207 LQTENMDSTSVNIS

-1231 PASSLSVPG
+1231 PASSLNVSG
-1240 VDGETVDIRMVSFAM
+1240 VDGETVDIRASKQMVSFAM
-1255 NPFFSSDSSSD
+1255 NPFFSSDSSFD

-1293 EIMLPRLSATQED
+1293 EIILPRLSATQED
-1306 KILLNLG
+1306 KVLLNLG

-1319 VNVTSENTSV
+1319 VDVTSENTSI
-1329 VIHLESEHD
+1329 VIHLESEYD
-1338 IPLIFYLGYGYHPNE
+1338 IPLILYLGYGYHPNE

-1367 SGGETNSWVLS
+1367 SGGEMNSWVLS
-1378 REELIFGEGTYYF
+1378 PEELIFGEGTYYF
-1391 MVLQD
+1391 MILQD
-1396 TGMDSRVY
+1396 MGMDSTVY

-1417 CAFWDEHQ
+1417 CVFWDEHQ
-1425 GGWSSYGC
+1425 GGWNSYGC
-1433 HVSRAKQN
+1433 H
-1441 NVSVTH
+1441 
-1447 FKASPHNHCHV
+1447 
-1458 VSDTIKQDHSKIYFE
+1458 
-1473 ARCLSGIFSGFQVGP
+1473 VGP

-1510 VIPNAIDVSKTTQL
+1510 VIPNAIDVSKTAQL

-1694 VATEQDM
+1694 VATEQDL

-1810 QPGREKPGKSGRVS
+1810 QQGREKKPGKNGRVS

-1833 TQAASLTPE
+1833 TQATSLTPE
-1842 AVTKDIRRI
+1842 AVIKASPSEI
-1851 ANSLS
+1851 ANSLL
-1856 KALKAPSLTS
+1856 KALKTPSLTS
-1866 APDLEKSM
+1866 APDLEKST

-1890 NRAGQGFYDESRKDG
+1890 NRAGQGFYDESKKDG
-1905 PIIVTLGAMDIQE
+1905 PIIVTFGAMDIQE
-1918 KTRSPTPENRT
+1918 KTRSPTPEKRI

-1939 RCLYKQLQQVEME
+1939 CCLYMQLQHVEME

-1979 LLENQICSSTSITER
+1979 LLETQICSSTSISEG
-1994 WSHTPNLP
+1994 WSHTPNL
-2002 SDDKKNSSPR
+2002 SGDDKKSSSPR

-2082 LKNVEHE
+2082 LKKVEHE
-2089 DEENTAIDGSLS
+2089 DEENTAIDGPLS
-2101 APGDSHPLFGVRRDS
+2101 APGDSHPLFGGRRDS

-2139 QKAFALIREIL
+2139 KKAFALIREIL

-2176 HIKDSFTDGFHD
+2176 HIEDSFTDGFHD

-2235 DSCPISPRL
+2235 DTCPISPKL
-2244 QHIVE
+2244 QHVVE

-2263 IYGEHWNTS
+2263 VYGEHWNTS
-2272 VFDNSSDLSSAWQYQ
+2272 VLDNSSDLSSAWQYQ

-2313 GTDPINA
+2313 GTDPKNA
-2320 SRILQYLFNNIW
+2320 SRILQYLFNNVW

-2361 ESNALGAFFTSAEL
+2361 ESNALGAFFTNAEL
-2375 QSVRLYPYTNS
+2375 QSVRLYPYTDS

-2415 LRWRYFH
+2415 LRWKYFH

-2437 SALSVFVKRTVLGT
+2437 SALSVFVKRTVLGI

-2513 GDISGFITV
+2513 GDISGFIIV

-2538 GWKLYSYKTLSDSA
+2538 GWKLYSYKTLFDSA

-2602 FSEEQKYYQ
+2602 FSEEQKHYQ

-2620 LMVMKLFSFFGIKCK
+2620 LMLMKLFSFFGIKCK
-2635 KEEKPA
+2635 KEEK
-2641 TGEQLEQPV
+2641 
-2650 SE
+2650 

>member
-1 MSVIHSTELRMWLG
+1 MFYCCCCCKQQRGRRNADDTTRMTSQVFEEGSKKSGDVISKTSATQGTELRMWLG
-15 VTVLISLAVCLAVE
+15 IAVLISLAVCLAVE
-29 EVTDEGILCS
+29 EATVDEGIPCS
-39 KYQQAFNHSCYEFVR
+39 KYQLAFNHSCYEFVR
-54 LQQTF
+54 FQHTF
-59 TSAQRWCERGGGHL
+59 TSAQSWCERGGGHL
-73 VFIQNEDTQEFLQ
+73 VFIENEETQEFLQ

-103 LLNETTDGSITWL
+103 LLNETTDGSMTWL

-122 YSKWYKDQ
+122 YSNWYKDQ
-130 PSPFSSACGYI
+130 PSPFSSTCGYI

-159 YFICEF
+159 DFICEF
-165 DSGQSIA
+165 ESGRSIA
-172 CDSYN
+172 CDNYN

-188 QVEESFYGRKTPHY
+188 QIGESFYGRKTPHY
-202 CVPETPLQFETDEGC
+202 CVSETPLQYDTDEDC

-244 FGDPCPALGSYL
+244 FGDPCPASGSYL
-256 SIQYHCKEGLQLVM
+256 SIQYHCKEGLQLVV
-270 TDTCFVFENITVTL
+270 TDTCFVFENITVSL

-290 YSGNLSCTI
+290 YSGNLSCII
-299 STGDGYTIDPYYP
+299 STGDGHTIDPYYP
-312 LTLVSNLT
+312 LTLASHIT
-320 YRYSSAGEFTV
+320 YRYSSPGEYTV

-340 HVMAQRQVTVQD
+340 HVMAQKRVTVQD
-352 QVDQLSISGCYSQ
+352 KMDQLRITGCYSQ
-365 YETGNSSHCRTLYG
+365 YGSGNSSHCCMLYG
-379 EVLWIQVQ
+379 ELLWIQVE
-387 LSGGNGVTY
+387 LNGGNGVTY
-396 SIFADNM
+396 IILADNM
-403 TLTESSAEEGLVPHN
+403 TLTESSAKEGIVPHN
-418 LTLNSASQKLIGP
+418 LTLSSASQELLGP
-431 GMHWL
+431 GIHQL
-436 EIRASGNT
+436 EIRASSNT
-444 TASEISRSIA
+444 TASEISESIT
-454 VHLIEPVSGIQAAVA
+454 VHLIEPVSGLQASLA
-469 SHTLQLGEDLEVNVS
+469 SHTLQLGENLEMNVS
-484 VSHGAPEQLMFEV
+484 VSHGAPDKLKFEV
-497 IGSNQTHCHRADSP
+497 IGSNESHSHKEDGPHGEP
-511 RGELQT
+511 RT
-517 YSVPAPSEG
+517 YIIPVHSEG
-526 TAQGKTFQEK
+526 T
-536 PFSSGHPSETPLKTL
+536 
-551 NRKEGSFL
+551 FL
-559 YKLYIIPQT
+559 
-568 CWTEPMLLLT
+568 
-578 GPLPSLGTF
+578 
-587 QVKVVAMNAFS
+587 VKVVAMNAFS
-598 NVSLDL
+598 NMSLDL
-604 GFVTVLANGSHKKG
+604 GFITVLANSSHKKD
-618 NGINL
+618 
-623 TLLVLTT
+623 
-630 YSAEEEGIYKTNI
+630 SAKEGGSSQPNTQKTNDHK
-643 RKKNDHRIYI
+643 RKNKIYI

-676 SFLWT
+676 SFLWS
-681 CGACWPAWN
+681 CGACWPEWN
-690 ECVKQQIIQINQS
+690 KCVQQQIILTNQTE
-703 KVQIPPSCLPP
+703 VQIPPSCLPP
-714 PKSAVTVRIMVQSH
+714 PKSAVTVRVTVRNH
-728 GSEER
+728 GNEEK

-753 EANCKPVNV
+753 EANCKPVNA
-762 SDEVVLS
+762 SDEVILS
-769 VSGQEDSHTIS
+769 VSGQKDSQAI
-780 YDWYLDNTFINKST
+780 YYNWYLDNTFQTKSMP
-794 TLPPACG
+794 LPLACG
-801 LIGFQQNSL
+801 LTGFRQNSL

-816 TSVLR
+816 TSMLKMN
-821 IPSSFLQTQGEAFQI
+821 SSFLRTQGEAFQI
-836 KVRGRGTALADAP
+836 KVTA
-849 LSPVRGTALADAPLS
+849 
-864 PVPGMTQR
+864 MTRR
-872 GYGEGSFLVST
+872 GYGEETYLVST
-883 VPPPDRPACAV
+883 VPPPEIPSCAV
-894 SPGHGS
+894 SPKQGS
-900 ALTAFRVSCSAPGS
+900 VLTTFTVSCSAPCLGDS
-914 ERSGRSS
+914 CQSS
-921 PSRQLTYCFYETP
+921 HNRQLTYCFYLK
-934 RGVSVVSDPFFPI
+934 SN
-947 SDSLLDCSPDPE
+947 SLLHCGPDPE

-972 NFILHVTIIV
+972 NFILHMTITV
-982 SNNFGDRVQTNASVK
+982 SNNFGDTVQSSASVK
-997 VGPADTMDGNLTL
+997 VGHADMMEGNLTL
-1010 QAVISEKANTILKDG
+1010 QAIISEKANTILKEG

-1031 FQLYK
+1031 LQLYK
-1036 SVTSVLNQQIQEES
+1036 SVTSVLNQETQEEC
-1050 FNMSLQTNT
+1050 FNVSLQMNT

-1072 VVNITSM
+1072 AVNVTSV
-1079 QTALKM
+1079 QTALQM

-1107 SSTLKHVSASLLA
+1107 SNTLKDVSASLLT
-1120 VNTEHIRDGQ
+1120 VNTEDSRDDQ
-1130 ELKEAASYLF
+1130 KLKDAANYLF

-1148 ASVEIRAGNASVP
+1148 ASVEIRSVNTSVP
-1161 EAEQSSVSHQLLST
+1161 EAEQSSVSHQLLNT

-1187 APGDEPTV
+1187 EPDDEPTV
-1195 LTSPSATMYMHR
+1195 LTTPSATMYIHR
-1207 LRAENMDGTSINIS
+1207 LQTENMDGTSINIS

-1231 PASSLSVPG
+1231 PASSLSVSG
-1240 VDGETVDIRMVSFAM
+1240 VDDETVDIRMVSFAV
-1255 NPFFSSDSSSD
+1255 NPFFSSDTSFD

-1277 GLDGLIIPV
+1277 GLDGLVIPV

-1293 EIMLPRLSATQED
+1293 EIILPRLSATQED

-1313 NYSTFQ
+1313 NFSTFQ
-1319 VNVTSENTSV
+1319 VNVTSENTSI
-1329 VIHLESEHD
+1329 VIHLESEQD
-1338 IPLIFYLGYGYHPNE
+1338 IPLILYLGYGYHPNE

-1359 NHLFYKKT
+1359 NHLSYKKT
-1367 SGGETNSWVLS
+1367 TGGETNIWVLS
-1378 REELIFGEGTYYF
+1378 PEELIFGEGTYYF
-1391 MVLQD
+1391 MALQD
-1396 TGMDSRVY
+1396 MGMNSTVY
-1404 NGLTINATCFASR
+1404 DRLTITVTCFASR
-1417 CAFWDEHQ
+1417 CVFWDEHQ
-1425 GGWSSYGC
+1425 GNWNSYGC
-1433 HVSRAKQN
+1433 HV
-1441 NVSVTH
+1441 
-1447 FKASPHNHCHV
+1447 
-1458 VSDTIKQDHSKIYFE
+1458 
-1473 ARCLSGIFSGFQVGP
+1473 GP
-1488 KTNPSSTQCLCNHL
+1488 KTNSRSTQCLCNHL
-1502 TFFGSSFF
+1502 TFFGSSF
-1510 VIPNAIDVSKTTQL
+1510 VIIPNAIDVSKTAQL

-1548 VIWARRKDIQ
+1548 LIWARRKDIQ

-1600 LYGLDGESEPHHL
+1600 LYGLEGESEPHHL
-1613 NDPDTP
+1613 TDPNTP

-1671 WYFLCNSWLAIDIGE
+1671 WYFLCNSWLAVDIGE

-1694 VATEQDM
+1694 VATEQEM

-1801 FRNIRPRPA
+1801 FRNIRSQPA
-1810 QPGREKPGKSGRVS
+1810 SQGREKKPGKNGRVS
-1824 PSLPPTPGA
+1824 PSLPPTP
-1833 TQAASLTPE
+1833 QAISLTPE
-1842 AVTKDIRRI
+1842 AVIKDIRRI
-1851 ANSLS
+1851 ANSLF
-1856 KALKAPSLTS
+1856 KALKTPSLTS
-1866 APDLEKSM
+1866 VSDLGKST
-1874 NINTLLSL
+1874 NINTLLGL

-1890 NRAGQGFYDESRKDG
+1890 NRAGQEFYDENKKKDD
-1905 PIIVTLGAMDIQE
+1905 PIIVTLGATDIQE
-1918 KTRSPTPENRT
+1918 KTRSPTSEKGMCER
-1929 CDQLKYSDYH
+1929 LKYSDYN
-1939 RCLYKQLQQVEME
+1939 RCLYMQLQHVEME
-1952 LELLGPHK
+1952 LEVLGPHK
-1960 FQMPQSYTQAVC
+1960 FPMLQSYTRAVR

-1979 LLENQICSSTSITER
+1979 VLENQICSSVSTSE
-1994 WSHTPNLP
+1994 SF
-2002 SDDKKNSSPR
+2002 SGDGKKSSSSK
-2012 GLPWWFVFIAWF
+2012 GLPWWFMFIAWF

-2043 YGKENSIKWLISMVI
+2043 YGKENSIKWLISMAI

-2082 LKNVEHE
+2082 LKKVEHE
-2089 DEENTAIDGSLS
+2089 DEENTPIDGPLYT
-2101 APGDSHPLFGVRRDS
+2101 AGDSNPLFGSRRDS
-2116 RSNIYRPPPAADV
+2116 RSNIYQPPPAADV
-2129 EKMKISCMKE
+2129 EKMKISRMKE

-2176 HIKDSFTDGFHD
+2176 HIENSFTDGFYD

-2201 TLLKNLYGSYKGFIT
+2201 TLVKNLYGSYKGFIT

-2235 DSCPISPRL
+2235 GICPISPKL
-2244 QHIVE
+2244 QHVIQ
-2249 ECHAPYSLQTEDTS
+2249 ECHAPYSLQAEDTS
-2263 IYGEHWNTS
+2263 DYGEHWNTS

-2293 GHPSWGKLAIYSG
+2293 GHPSWGKLAIYRG

-2313 GTDPINA
+2313 GTDPKNA

-2356 ISLMF
+2356 INLMF
-2361 ESNALGAFFTSAEL
+2361 ETNALGAFFTSAEL

-2386 LHIFVVAA
+2386 LHIFVIAA
-2394 EVIYFLFIVYYMIV
+2394 EVIYFLFLVYYMIV
-2408 QGKLLKS
+2408 QGKLMKT

-2437 SALSVFVKRTVLGT
+2437 SALSVFVKRTILGT
-2451 RDISYYQEHKEDS
+2451 RDISYYQEHKEDCV
-2464 ISFSETARADAVLGY
+2464 SFNETARADAVLGY

-2529 YSIAANLIF
+2529 YSIATNLIF
-2538 GWKLYSYKTLSDSA
+2538 GWKLYSYKTLFDSS

-2602 FSEEQKYYQ
+2602 FSEEQKHYQ

-2620 LMVMKLFSFFGIKCK
+2620 LMLMKLFSFFGIKCK
-2635 KEEKPA
+2635 KEDKPV
-2641 TGEQLEQPV
+2641 TNDQLE
-2650 SE
+2650 

>member
-1 MSVIHSTELRMWLG
+1 LG
-15 VTVLISLAVCLAVE
+15 TTVLISLAVCLAME
-29 EVTDEGILCS
+29 EAAVDEGIPCS
-39 KYQQAFNHSCYEFVR
+39 KYQLAFSRSCYEFVR
-54 LQQTF
+54 LRRTF
-59 TSAQRWCERGGGHL
+59 TSAQSWCERGGGHL
-73 VFIQNEDTQEFLQ
+73 VFIENEETQEFLQ

-103 LLNETTDGSITWL
+103 SVNETSDGSMIWL

-122 YSKWYKDQ
+122 YSNWYNDQ
-130 PSPFSSACGYI
+130 PSPFSSTCGYI

-159 YFICEF
+159 DFICEF
-165 DSGQSIA
+165 ESGQSIA
-172 CDSYN
+172 CDNYN

-188 QVEESFYGRKTPHY
+188 QIGESFYGRKTPHY
-202 CVPETPLQFETDEGC
+202 CVSETPLQYDRDEDC

-223 DEVAGQCH
+223 DEVAGSQCH

-244 FGDPCPALGSYL
+244 FGDPCPAFGSYL
-256 SIQYHCKEGLQLVM
+256 SIQYHCKEGLRLVV
-270 TDTCFVFENITVTL
+270 TDTCFVFENITVSL
-284 NWLLSP
+284 NWMLSP
-290 YSGNLSCTI
+290 YSGNLSCII
-299 STGDGYTIDPYYP
+299 STGDGHTIDPYYP
-312 LTLVSNLT
+312 LTPVSNVT
-320 YRYSSAGEFTV
+320 YRYSSPGEFTV

-340 HVMAQRQVTVQD
+340 HVMAQKRVTVRD
-352 QVDQLSISGCYSQ
+352 KMDQLSITGCYSQ
-365 YETGNSSHCRTLYG
+365 YESGNSSHCCTLYG
-379 EVLWIQVQ
+379 ELLWIQVE
-387 LSGGNGVTY
+387 LNGGEGYGVTY
-396 SIFADNM
+396 VILADNM
-403 TLTESSAEEGLVPHN
+403 TLIESSAKEGIVPHN
-418 LTLNSASQKLIGP
+418 LTLDSTSQELLGP
-431 GMHWL
+431 GIHQL
-436 EIRASGNT
+436 EIQASSNT
-444 TASEISRSIA
+444 TSLEISETI
-454 VHLIEPVSGIQAAVA
+454 VVQLIEPVSGLQAALA
-469 SHTLQLGEDLEVNVS
+469 SHTLQLGENLEINVS
-484 VSHGAPEQLMFEV
+484 VCHGAPDKLKFEM
-497 IGSNQTHCHRADSP
+497 IGSNETHSHKEDGP
-511 RGELQT
+511 HGESRT
-517 YSVPAPSEG
+517 YIIPVPSEG
-526 TAQGKTFQEK
+526 T
-536 PFSSGHPSETPLKTL
+536 
-551 NRKEGSFL
+551 FL
-559 YKLYIIPQT
+559 
-568 CWTEPMLLLT
+568 
-578 GPLPSLGTF
+578 
-587 QVKVVAMNAFS
+587 VKVVAMNAFS
-598 NVSLDL
+598 NMSRDL
-604 GFVTVLANGSHKKG
+604 GFITVLANSSHIKG
-618 NGINL
+618 KCINL
-623 TLLVLTT
+623 TDH
-630 YSAEEEGIYKTNI
+630 K
-643 RKKNDHRIYI
+643 RKNKIYI

-676 SFLWT
+676 SFLWS
-681 CGACWPAWN
+681 CGACWLEWN
-690 ECVKQQIIQINQS
+690 ECVQQQIILTNRTE
-703 KVQIPPSCLPP
+703 VQIPPSCLPP
-714 PKSAVTVRIMVQSH
+714 PKSAVTVRVTVRNH
-728 GSEER
+728 GNEER

-753 EANCKPVNV
+753 EANCRPVNA

-769 VSGQEDSHTIS
+769 VSGQKDSKAIL
-780 YDWYLDNTFINKST
+780 YNWYLDNTFLTKSM
-794 TLPPACG
+794 TLPLACG
-801 LIGFQQNSL
+801 LTGFQQNSL

-816 TSVLR
+816 TSMLKMN
-821 IPSSFLQTQGEAFQI
+821 SSFLQTQGEAFQI
-836 KVRGRGTALADAP
+836 KVTA
-849 LSPVRGTALADAPLS
+849 
-864 PVPGMTQR
+864 MTQH
-872 GYGEGSFLVST
+872 GYGEETYLVST
-883 VPPPDRPACAV
+883 VPPPEIPSCAV
-894 SPGHGS
+894 SPKQGS
-900 ALTAFRVSCSAPGS
+900 VLTTFRVSCSTPCLVDS
-914 ERSGRSS
+914 CQSS
-921 PSRQLTYCFYETP
+921 HNRQLTYCFYLK
-934 RGVSVVSDPFFPI
+934 SN
-947 SDSLLDCSPDPE
+947 SLLYCGTDPE

-972 NFILHVTIIV
+972 NFILHMTITVT
-982 SNNFGDRVQTNASVK
+982 NNLGDTVLTNASVK
-997 VGPADTMDGNLTL
+997 VGHADMMDGNLTL
-1010 QAVISEKANTILKDG
+1010 QAVVSEKANTILKDG
-1025 NNSMSL
+1025 NSTMSL

-1036 SVTSVLNQQIQEES
+1036 SVTSVLNQETQDES
-1050 FNMSLQTNT
+1050 FNISLQTNT

-1072 VVNITSM
+1072 AVNVTSM

-1085 SEVLKEITYRSEE
+1085 SEVLKEITHRTEE

-1107 SSTLKHVSASLLA
+1107 SNTLKDVSASLLA
-1120 VNTEHIRDGQ
+1120 VNTEDSRNDQ
-1130 ELKEAASYLF
+1130 KLKDAANYLF

-1148 ASVEIRAGNASVP
+1148 ASVETRAANTSVP
-1161 EAEQSSVSHQLLST
+1161 EAEQSSVSHQLLNT

-1187 APGDEPTV
+1187 EPDNEPTV
-1195 LTSPSATMYMHR
+1195 LTTPSATMYIHR
-1207 LRAENMDGTSINIS
+1207 LQTETMDSTSINIS

-1231 PASSLSVPG
+1231 PASSLSVSG
-1240 VDGETVDIRMVSFAM
+1240 VDDETMVSFAM
-1255 NPFFSSDSSSD
+1255 NPFFSSDTSID

-1277 GLDGLIIPV
+1277 GLDGLFIPV
-1286 SNLKENI
+1286 NNLKENI

-1306 KILLNLG
+1306 SILLNLG
-1313 NYSTFQ
+1313 NFSTFQ
-1319 VNVTSENTSV
+1319 VNVTSENTSI
-1329 VIHLESEHD
+1329 VIYLESEDD
-1338 IPLIFYLGYGYHPNE
+1338 IPLILYLGYGYRPNE

-1359 NHLFYKKT
+1359 HHLFYKKAT
-1367 SGGETNSWVLS
+1367 GGETNTWVLS
-1378 REELIFGEGTYYF
+1378 PESIFGEGTYYF

-1396 TGMDSRVY
+1396 TGRDSTVY
-1404 NGLTINATCFASR
+1404 DSLTIAVTCFASR
-1417 CAFWDEHQ
+1417 CVFWDEHQ
-1425 GGWSSYGC
+1425 GNWNSYGC
-1433 HVSRAKQN
+1433 H
-1441 NVSVTH
+1441 
-1447 FKASPHNHCHV
+1447 
-1458 VSDTIKQDHSKIYFE
+1458 
-1473 ARCLSGIFSGFQVGP
+1473 VGP
-1488 KTNPSSTQCLCNHL
+1488 KTNPRSTQCLCNHL
-1502 TFFGSSFF
+1502 TFFASSFF
-1510 VIPNAIDVSKTTQL
+1510 VIPNAIDVSKTAQL

-1548 VIWARRKDIQ
+1548 IIWARRKDIQ
-1558 DDAKVKITVLE
+1558 DEAKVKITVLE

-1600 LYGLDGESEPHHL
+1600 LYGLEGESEPHHL
-1613 NDPDTP
+1613 TDPDTP
-1619 VFERGGVDVFLLCTF
+1619 VFERGGVDIFLLCTF

-1686 CVLDKVFP
+1686 CVLDKMFP

-1801 FRNIRPRPA
+1801 FRNIRSRPA
-1810 QPGREKPGKSGRVS
+1810 TQGTEKKPGKNSRVS
-1824 PSLPPTPGA
+1824 PSLPASPEVS
-1833 TQAASLTPE
+1833 QAVRLTPE
-1842 AVTKDIRRI
+1842 DDIRRI
-1851 ANSLS
+1851 ASSLF
-1856 KALKAPSLTS
+1856 KALKTPSLTS
-1866 APDLEKSM
+1866 VSDLGKST
-1874 NINTLLSL
+1874 NINTLLAL

-1890 NRAGQGFYDESRKDG
+1890 NRAGQEFYDERKRDD
-1905 PIIVTLGAMDIQE
+1905 PIIVTLGAVDIQE
-1918 KTRSPTPENRT
+1918 KPRSPAPEKGMCER
-1929 CDQLKYSDYH
+1929 LKYSDYN
-1939 RCLYKQLQQVEME
+1939 RCLYMQLQHVEME

-1960 FQMPQSYTQAVC
+1960 FQMPQSYTQAVR
-1972 QVQHMKN
+1972 QVQHMKT
-1979 LLENQICSSTSITER
+1979 LLENQTCSPASISE
-1994 WSHTPNLP
+1994 SF
-2002 SDDKKNSSPR
+2002 SGDGKKSSPK
-2012 GLPWWFVFIAWF
+2012 GLPWWFLFIGWF

-2043 YGKENSIKWLISMVI
+2043 YGKENSIKWLISMAI

-2073 GFAAFFALV
+2073 GFATFFALV
-2082 LKNVEHE
+2082 LKKVEHE
-2089 DEENTAIDGSLS
+2089 DEENTAIDGPLS
-2101 APGDSHPLFGVRRDS
+2101 APGNCDSNPLFGARRDS

-2176 HIKDSFTDGFHD
+2176 HIKNSFTDGFHD
-2188 VYSYQDFFTWANT
+2188 VYSYQDFFTWANI
-2201 TLLKNLYGSYKGFIT
+2201 TLVKNLYGSYKGFIT

-2235 DSCPISPRL
+2235 DSCLIPPEL
-2244 QHIVE
+2244 QRVIQ
-2249 ECHAPYSLQTEDTS
+2249 ECHAPYSLQSEDTS
-2263 IYGEHWNTS
+2263 DYGEHWNTS

-2293 GHPSWGKLAIYSG
+2293 GQPSWGKLAVYRG

-2313 GTDPINA
+2313 GTDTKNA
-2320 SRILQYLFNNIW
+2320 SRILQYLFNNVW

-2350 VNLFCI
+2350 VNLFCTV
-2356 ISLMF
+2356 SLMF
-2361 ESNALGAFFTSAEL
+2361 ETNALGAFFTSAEL

-2386 LHIFVVAA
+2386 LHIFVIAA

-2408 QGKLLKS
+2408 QGKLMKA

-2427 LEMAIILISW
+2427 LEMAIIFISW
-2437 SALSVFVKRTVLGT
+2437 SALSVFVKRTILGT

-2464 ISFSETARADAVLGY
+2464 VSFMETARADAVLGY

-2522 IAIMFLA
+2522 IVIMFLA
-2529 YSIAANLIF
+2529 YSIATNLIF
-2538 GWKLYSYKTLSDSA
+2538 GWKLYSYKTLFDSA

-2602 FSEEQKYYQ
+2602 FSEEQKHYQ
-2611 ASEEEEIVD
+2611 ASDEEEIVD
-2620 LMVMKLFSFFGIKCK
+2620 LMLMKLFSFFGIKCK
-2635 KEEKPA
+2635 KEEK
-2641 TGEQLEQPV
+2641 
-2650 SE
+2650 

>member
-1 MSVIHSTELRMWLG
+1 MWLG
-15 VTVLISLAVCLAVE
+15 VTVLIFLAVCLAVE
-29 EVTDEGILCS
+29 EATDEGIPCS

-59 TSAQRWCERGGGHL
+59 SGAQSWCERGGGHL
-73 VFIQNEDTQEFLQ
+73 VFIQNEETQEFLQ

-116 DTSNIS
+116 DTSNII
-122 YSKWYKDQ
+122 YSNWYKDQ
-130 PSPFSSACGYI
+130 PFPFSSMCGYI

-159 YFICEF
+159 DFICEF
-165 DSGQSIA
+165 ESGQSIA
-172 CDSYN
+172 CDNSN

-188 QVEESFYGRKTPHY
+188 QIEESFYGRKTPHY
-202 CVPETPLQFETDEGC
+202 CVSETPLQLERDEGC
-217 SWISVK
+217 SWLSVK
-223 DEVAGQCH
+223 DEVAGQCQ

-270 TDTCFVFENITVTL
+270 KDTCFVFENITVTL
-284 NWLLSP
+284 IWLLSP

-299 STGDGYTIDPYYP
+299 STGDGHTIDPYYP

-320 YRYSSAGEFTV
+320 YRYSSPGEFTV

-352 QVDQLSISGCYSQ
+352 QEDQLSITGCYSQ
-365 YETGNSSHCRTLYG
+365 YEAGNSSCCRTLYG
-379 EVLWIQVQ
+379 ELLWIQVQ
-387 LSGGNGVTY
+387 LTGGNGVTY
-396 SIFADNM
+396 SVLADNM
-403 TLTESSAEEGLVPHN
+403 TLSESSAKEGFVPHN
-418 LTLNSASQKLIGP
+418 LTLSRASQELIGP
-431 GMHWL
+431 GVHQL
-436 EIRASGNT
+436 EIRASRST
-444 TASEISRSIA
+444 MASQISGTIA

-484 VSHGAPEQLMFEV
+484 VSHGAPEKLMFEV
-497 IGSNQTHCHRADSP
+497 IGSNQSQCHKADGP
-511 RGELQT
+511 RGELRA
-517 YSVPAPSEG
+517 YGVPVPWEG
-526 TAQGKTFQEK
+526 TFV
-536 PFSSGHPSETPLKTL
+536 
-551 NRKEGSFL
+551 
-559 YKLYIIPQT
+559 
-568 CWTEPMLLLT
+568 
-578 GPLPSLGTF
+578 
-587 QVKVVAMNAFS
+587 VKVVAMNDFS
-598 NVSLDL
+598 NMSLDL
-604 GFVTVLANGSHKKG
+604 GFITVLANSSHKKG
-618 NGINL
+618 NYINL
-623 TLLVLTT
+623 T
-630 YSAEEEGIYKTNI
+630 EHK
-643 RKKNDHRIYI
+643 IYI

-658 VDPFTT
+658 VDPFTA

-690 ECVKQQIIQINQS
+690 ECVKQQIILINRS
-703 KVQIPPSCLPP
+703 EVQIPPSCLPP
-714 PKSAVTVRIMVQSH
+714 PKSAVTVRITVQNH

-769 VSGQEDSHTIS
+769 VSGQEDSQAI
-780 YDWYLDNTFINKST
+780 YYNWYLDNTFQNKVRPT
-794 TLPPACG
+794 TLPLACG
-801 LIGFQQNSL
+801 LTGFQQSSL

-816 TSVLR
+816 SSMLR
-821 IPSSFLQTQGEAFQI
+821 MSSSFLQTQGEAFQI
-836 KVRGRGTALADAP
+836 KVTGT
-849 LSPVRGTALADAPLS
+849 
-864 PVPGMTQR
+864 TQR
-872 GYGEGSFLVST
+872 GYGERWFLLST
-883 VPPPDRPACAV
+883 VPPPEAPGCAL
-894 SPGHGS
+894 SPEHGS
-900 ALTAFRVSCSAPGS
+900 VLTAFRVSCSAPGS
-914 ERSGRSS
+914 LG
-921 PSRQLTYCFYETP
+921 PGP
-934 RGVSVVSDPFFPI
+934 AGP
-947 SDSLLDCSPDPE
+947 DSLLDCSPDPE
-959 LFPVYLPLGEEEN
+959 LFPVYLPLGEEKN
-972 NFILHVTIIV
+972 NFILHVKIIV
-982 SNNFGDRVQTNASVK
+982 SNNFGDTVQTNASVK
-997 VGPADTMDGNLTL
+997 VHSR
-1010 QAVISEKANTILKDG
+1010 IH
-1025 NNSMSL
+1025 
-1031 FQLYK
+1031 FC
-1036 SVTSVLNQQIQEES
+1036 
-1050 FNMSLQTNT
+1050 
-1059 RKELRGL
+1059 
-1066 MLTTLS
+1066 
-1072 VVNITSM
+1072 
-1079 QTALKM
+1079 
-1085 SEVLKEITYRSEE
+1085 
-1098 LSVSAQVEA
+1098 
-1107 SSTLKHVSASLLA
+1107 
-1120 VNTEHIRDGQ
+1120 
-1130 ELKEAASYLF
+1130 
-1140 NAVSNVLK
+1140 
-1148 ASVEIRAGNASVP
+1148 
-1161 EAEQSSVSHQLLST
+1161 
-1175 VENLQSALLFGK
+1175 
-1187 APGDEPTV
+1187 
-1195 LTSPSATMYMHR
+1195 
-1207 LRAENMDGTSINIS
+1207 
-1221 NSSSASFTLP
+1221 
-1231 PASSLSVPG
+1231 
-1240 VDGETVDIRMVSFAM
+1240 
-1255 NPFFSSDSSSD
+1255 
-1266 ISGTVGGLSLT
+1266 
-1277 GLDGLIIPV
+1277 LI
-1286 SNLKENI
+1286 
-1293 EIMLPRLSATQED
+1293 IMLPRLSATQED

-1319 VNVTSENTSV
+1319 VNVTSENTSI

-1338 IPLIFYLGYGYHPNE
+1338 IPLILYLGYGYHPNE

-1367 SGGETNSWVLS
+1367 SGGEMNSWVLS
-1378 REELIFGEGTYYF
+1378 PEELIFGEGIYYF

-1396 TGMDSRVY
+1396 MGMDSTVY
-1404 NGLTINATCFASR
+1404 HGLTINATCFASR
-1417 CAFWDEHQ
+1417 CVFWDEHQ
-1425 GGWSSYGC
+1425 G
-1433 HVSRAKQN
+1433 
-1441 NVSVTH
+1441 
-1447 FKASPHNHCHV
+1447 
-1458 VSDTIKQDHSKIYFE
+1458 E
-1473 ARCLSGIFSGFQVGP
+1473 IFSGFQVGP
-1488 KTNPSSTQCLCNHL
+1488 KTNPSRTQCLCNHL

-1510 VIPNAIDVSKTTQL
+1510 VIPNAIDVSKTAQL

-1762 DPAEQKMDLGKI
+1762 EPAEQKMDLGKI

-1810 QPGREKPGKSGRVS
+1810 QQGREKKPGKNGRVS
-1824 PSLPPTPGA
+1824 PSLPSTPGA

-1842 AVTKDIRRI
+1842 AVTKASASEI
-1851 ANSLS
+1851 ANSLF
-1856 KALKAPSLTS
+1856 KALKTPSLTS
-1866 APDLEKSM
+1866 APDLEKSA

-1882 VEDIICQQ
+1882 VEDVICQQ
-1890 NRAGQGFYDESRKDG
+1890 NRAGQELYDESKDG

-1918 KTRSPTPENRT
+1918 KTRSPTPEKRI
-1929 CDQLKYSDYH
+1929 CDQLKYNDYH
-1939 RCLYKQLQQVEME
+1939 RCLYLQLQHVEME

-1972 QVQHMKN
+1972 QVQ
-1979 LLENQICSSTSITER
+1979 
-1994 WSHTPNLP
+1994 WSHTPNLS
-2002 SDDKKNSSPR
+2002 SDDKKSPSPR

-2024 LVAATSGVS
+2024 LVAATSSVS

-2082 LKNVEHE
+2082 LKKVEHE
-2089 DEENTAIDGSLS
+2089 DEENTAIDGPLS

-2129 EKMKISCMKE
+2129 EKMKISYVKE

-2176 HIKDSFTDGFHD
+2176 HIEDSFTDGFHD

-2201 TLLKNLYGSYKGFIT
+2201 TLLKNLYGTYKGFIT

-2235 DSCPISPRL
+2235 DTCPISPRL

-2263 IYGEHWNTS
+2263 VYGEHWNTS
-2272 VFDNSSDLSSAWQYQ
+2272 ALDNSSDMSSAWQYQ

-2313 GTDPINA
+2313 GTDPKNA
-2320 SRILQYLFNNIW
+2320 SRILQYLFNNVW
-2332 LDTFTRAVFVE
+2332 LDTFTRAVFIE

-2375 QSVRLYPYTNS
+2375 QSVRLYPYTDS
-2386 LHIFVVAA
+2386 LHIFVLAA

-2513 GDISGFITV
+2513 GDISGFIIV

-2538 GWKLYSYKTLSDSA
+2538 GWKLYSYKTLLDSA

-2602 FSEEQKYYQ
+2602 FSEEQKHYQ

-2620 LMVMKLFSFFGIKCK
+2620 LMLIKLFSFFGIKCK
-2635 KEEKPA
+2635 KEEKPV
-2641 TGEQLEQPV
+2641 TGEQLEQPF

>member
-1 MSVIHSTELRMWLG
+1 MTSQACEEGSKRSGGVVSRTSATQGTELGMWLG
-15 VTVLISLAVCLAVE
+15 VAVLISLAGGSAGE
-29 EVTDEGILCS
+29 EGTDDEGTPCS
-39 KYQQAFNHSCYEFVR
+39 EYQQAFNHSCYEFVR
-54 LQQTF
+54 LQQSF
-59 TSAQRWCERGGGHL
+59 TSAQSWCERGGGHL
-73 VFIQNEDTQEFLQ
+73 VFIQNEETQEFLQ
-86 KHIAEDQEWWIG
+86 KHIAEEQEWWIG

-103 LLNETTDGSITWL
+103 SPNETAHGSMMWL
-116 DTSNIS
+116 DTSNMS
-122 YSKWYKDQ
+122 YTNWYKDQ
-130 PSPFSSACGYI
+130 PSSISPTCGYI

-159 YFICEF
+159 DFICEF
-165 DSGQSIA
+165 ESGQSIA
-172 CDSYN
+172 CDNYN

-188 QVEESFYGRKTPHY
+188 EIGESFYGRRTPHY
-202 CVPETPLQFETDEGC
+202 CVSDTPLQEDTDEGC
-217 SWISVK
+217 SWSSVK
-223 DEVAGQCH
+223 DEVAG
-231 GLQACQVAADGTF
+231 
-244 FGDPCPALGSYL
+244 
-256 SIQYHCKEGLQLVM
+256 LQLVV
-270 TDTCFVFENITVTL
+270 TDTCFVFENVTVSL

-299 STGDGYTIDPYYP
+299 STGDGHTIDPYYP
-312 LTLVSNLT
+312 PTLVSNIT
-320 YRYSSAGEFTV
+320 HRYSSPGEFTV
-331 FVECTTSEW
+331 FVECSTSEW
-340 HVMAQRQVTVQD
+340 HVMAQRQVTVRD
-352 QVDQLSISGCYSQ
+352 KMDQLSITGCYSQ
-365 YETGNSSHCRTLYG
+365 HGAGSSSHCQALYG
-379 EVLWIQVQ
+379 EVLWIQVE
-387 LSGGNGVTY
+387 LNGGSGVTY
-396 SIFADNM
+396 IMVADNI
-403 TLTESSAEEGLVPHN
+403 TLAESSAKEGIAPHN
-418 LTLNSASQKLIGP
+418 LTLDSASQELLGP
-431 GMHWL
+431 GTHQL
-436 EIRASGNT
+436 EIRASSNT
-444 TASEISRSIA
+444 TASEISETLA
-454 VHLIEPVSGIQAAVA
+454 VHLVEPISGLQAVLA
-469 SHTLQLGEDLEVNVS
+469 SHTLQLGENVEVNVS
-484 VSHGAPEQLMFEV
+484 VHRGAPDEV
-497 IGSNQTHCHRADSP
+497 TVEVTGSNETRCHTEDGP
-511 RGELQT
+511 RGEPRT
-517 YSVPAPSEG
+517 YVVPTHSEG
-526 TAQGKTFQEK
+526 I
-536 PFSSGHPSETPLKTL
+536 
-551 NRKEGSFL
+551 FL
-559 YKLYIIPQT
+559 
-568 CWTEPMLLLT
+568 
-578 GPLPSLGTF
+578 
-587 QVKVVAMNAFS
+587 VKVVAKNAFS
-598 NVSLDL
+598 NMSLDL
-604 GFVTVLANGSHKKG
+604 GFITVLANSSHK
-618 NGINL
+618 
-623 TLLVLTT
+623 
-630 YSAEEEGIYKTNI
+630 
-643 RKKNDHRIYI
+643 R
-653 KPSRH
+653 
-658 VDPFTT
+658 
-664 VTLGWPDNNNNS
+664 
-676 SFLWT
+676 
-681 CGACWPAWN
+681 GACWPAWS
-690 ECVKQQIIQINQS
+690 ECVLQQIILTNQS
-703 KVQIPPSCLPP
+703 EVQIPPPCLPP
-714 PKSAVTVRIMVQSH
+714 PKSAVTVRITVRTH
-728 GSEER
+728 GGEER

-769 VSGQEDSHTIS
+769 VSGQKDSQAIQ
-780 YDWYLDNTFINKST
+780 YNWYLDTTSQTKSI
-794 TLPPACG
+794 TLPLACG
-801 LIGFQQNSL
+801 LTGFRQNSL

-821 IPSSFLQTQGEAFQI
+821 MNSSFLQTQGEAFQI
-836 KVRGRGTALADAP
+836 KVT
-849 LSPVRGTALADAPLS
+849 
-864 PVPGMTQR
+864 
-872 GYGEGSFLVST
+872 
-883 VPPPDRPACAV
+883 
-894 SPGHGS
+894 
-900 ALTAFRVSCSAPGS
+900 
-914 ERSGRSS
+914 
-921 PSRQLTYCFYETP
+921 
-934 RGVSVVSDPFFPI
+934 
-947 SDSLLDCSPDPE
+947 DSLLDCSPDPE

-972 NFILHVTIIV
+972 NFIVHMTITV
-982 SNNFGDRVQTNASVK
+982 SNSFGDTVQTNASVK
-997 VGPADTMDGNLTL
+997 VGPADGMDGNLTL
-1010 QAVISEKANTILKDG
+1010 QGMVSEKANTILRDG
-1025 NNSMSL
+1025 NSSMSL

-1036 SVTSVLNQQIQEES
+1036 SVTSVLNQQSQEES
-1050 FNMSLQTNT
+1050 FNTSLQTNT
-1059 RKELRGL
+1059 RKE
-1066 MLTTLS
+1066 
-1072 VVNITSM
+1072 
-1079 QTALKM
+1079 
-1085 SEVLKEITYRSEE
+1085 
-1098 LSVSAQVEA
+1098 VEA
-1107 SSTLKHVSASLLA
+1107 SNTLKDVSASLLA
-1120 VNTEHIRDGQ
+1120 VNPEDSRDDQ
-1130 ELKEAASYLF
+1130 NLKEAANHLF

-1148 ASVEIRAGNASVP
+1148 ASAELRAVNSSVP
-1161 EAEQSSVSHQLLST
+1161 EADQISVSHQLLST

-1187 APGDEPTV
+1187 APDDEPTV
-1195 LTSPSATMYMHR
+1195 LTTPSATMYMHS
-1207 LRAENMDGTSINIS
+1207 DTS
-1221 NSSSASFTLP
+1221 F
-1231 PASSLSVPG
+1231 
-1240 VDGETVDIRMVSFAM
+1240 
-1255 NPFFSSDSSSD
+1255 D

-1277 GLDGLIIPV
+1277 GLDGLVIPV

-1319 VNVTSENTSV
+1319 VNVTSDNTSV

-1338 IPLIFYLGYGYHPNE
+1338 IPLILYLGYGYRPNE

-1359 NHLFYKKT
+1359 THLFSKKAA
-1367 SGGETNSWVLS
+1367 GGETNTWVLS
-1378 REELIFGEGTYYF
+1378 PAELIFGEGTYYF
-1391 MVLQD
+1391 TVLQD
-1396 TGMDSRVY
+1396 MGMDSTVHA
-1404 NGLTINATCFASR
+1404 GLTVGVTCFASR
-1417 CAFWDEHQ
+1417 CVFWDERQ
-1425 GGWSSYGC
+1425 GSWNSHGC
-1433 HVSRAKQN
+1433 H
-1441 NVSVTH
+1441 
-1447 FKASPHNHCHV
+1447 
-1458 VSDTIKQDHSKIYFE
+1458 
-1473 ARCLSGIFSGFQVGP
+1473 
-1488 KTNPSSTQCLCNHL
+1488 
-1502 TFFGSSFF
+1502 
-1510 VIPNAIDVSKTTQL
+1510 
-1524 FGTFVD
+1524 
-1530 NPVVVTTVGCIFL
+1530 
-1543 IYVLV
+1543 
-1548 VIWARRKDIQ
+1548 
-1558 DDAKVKITVLE
+1558 VKITVLE

-1600 LYGLDGESEPHHL
+1600 LYGMEGESEPHHL
-1613 NDPDTP
+1613 TDPDTP

-1701 KQFSNLFFMKTSKG
+1701 KQFSNLFFMKTSRG
-1715 FQDGHIWYSVFSRS
+1715 FQDGHIWYSVFSRC

-1762 DPAEQKMDLGKI
+1762 DPAEQKMDLGNKPRCCLGGEIERQQNVEAEMSNKWAFSQRCLCLTLTGKI

-1801 FRNIRPRPA
+1801 FRNTRPRPA
-1810 QPGREKPGKSGRVS
+1810 KQGTEKKPGKNGRVS
-1824 PSLPPTPGA
+1824 PSEPPTPEA

-1842 AVTKDIRRI
+1842 AVTKASPCESCTALWCHPLPASLAPQHKGSLSGALQPVGREKPIAAGAELSFAHLNDIRRI
-1851 ANSLS
+1851 ANSLF
-1856 KALKAPSLTS
+1856 KALKTSPVTS
-1866 APDLEKSM
+1866 ASDLGKAT

-1882 VEDIICQQ
+1882 VEDVICQQ
-1890 NRAGQGFYDESRKDG
+1890 NRAGQGVYDGSKKDG
-1905 PIIVTLGAMDIQE
+1905 PRIVTLGSVDMQE
-1918 KTRSPTPENRT
+1918 KTRSPTPEKRI
-1929 CDQLKYSDYH
+1929 CERPKHGDYN
-1939 RCLYKQLQQVEME
+1939 RCLYAQLQQVEME

-1960 FQMPQSYTQAVC
+1960 FQLPQSYTQAVH
-1972 QVQHMKN
+1972 QVQHMKS
-1979 LLENQICSSTSITER
+1979 LLEQRMTSSAPISEG
-1994 WSHTPNLP
+1994 WSLSPDL
-2002 SDDKKNSSPR
+2002 SGDDKKSVSSK
-2012 GLPWWFVFIAWF
+2012 GLPWWFVFIGWF

-2043 YGKENSIKWLISMVI
+2043 YGKDNSIKWLISMLI

-2082 LKNVEHE
+2082 LKKVEHE
-2089 DEENTAIDGSLS
+2089 DVENPAIDGPLS
-2101 APGDSHPLFGVRRDS
+2101 APGDSHPLLGARRDS

-2150 AYLGFLWMLLLVAY
+2150 AYVGFLWMLLLVAY

-2176 HIKDSFTDGFHD
+2176 HIEDSFTAGFHR

-2235 DSCPISPRL
+2235 DTCPVSPKL
-2244 QHIVE
+2244 QHVVE
-2249 ECHAPYSLQTEDTS
+2249 QCHAPYSLHTEDTS
-2263 IYGEHWNTS
+2263 VYGEHWNTS
-2272 VFDNSSDLSSAWQYQ
+2272 AFDNSSDLSSAWHYQ
-2287 SQSKLR
+2287 SQPKLR
-2293 GHPSWGKLAIYSG
+2293 GQPSWGKLAIYSG

-2313 GTDPINA
+2313 GTDPGNA
-2320 SRILQYLFNNIW
+2320 SRILQYLFNNVW

-2408 QGKLLKS
+2408 QGKLMKS

-2437 SALSVFVKRTVLGT
+2437 SALSVFVKRTILGT
-2451 RDISYYQEHKEDS
+2451 RDISYYQEHKENS
-2464 ISFSETARADAVLGY
+2464 VSFSETARADEVLGY

-2505 TSTLRRAW
+2505 TSALRRAW
-2513 GDISGFITV
+2513 GDISGFLTV

-2538 GWKLYSYKTLSDSA
+2538 GWKLYSYKTLFDSA

-2602 FSEEQKYYQ
+2602 FSEEQKHYQ

-2620 LMVMKLFSFFGIKCK
+2620 LMLMKLFSFFGIKCK
-2635 KEEKPA
+2635 KEEKPL
-2641 TGEQLEQPV
+2641 TEGQLEQPV
-2650 SE
+2650 SD

>member
-1 MSVIHSTELRMWLG
+1 LG
-15 VTVLISLAVCLAVE
+15 IAVLISLAVCLAVE
-29 EVTDEGILCS
+29 EATIGEGIPCS
-39 KYQQAFNHSCYEFVR
+39 KYQLAFNRSCYEFVR
-54 LQQTF
+54 LQHTF
-59 TSAQRWCERGGGHL
+59 TSAQSWCERGGGHL
-73 VFIQNEDTQEFLQ
+73 VFIENEETQEFLQ

-103 LLNETTDGSITWL
+103 LLNETTDGSMIWL

-122 YSKWYKDQ
+122 YSNWYKDQ
-130 PSPFSSACGYI
+130 PSPVSSTCGYI
-141 LKNAKYQ
+141 LKSAKYQ

-159 YFICEF
+159 DFICEF
-165 DSGQSIA
+165 EFGQSIA
-172 CDSYN
+172 CDNYN

-188 QVEESFYGRKTPHY
+188 QIGESFYGRKTPHY
-202 CVPETPLQFETDEGC
+202 CVSEPPLQYGTDGDC

-223 DEVAGQCH
+223 DEVAGSQCH

-244 FGDPCPALGSYL
+244 FGDPCPASGSYL
-256 SIQYHCKEGLQLVM
+256 SIQYQCKEGLQLAVP
-270 TDTCFVFENITVTL
+270 DKCFVFENITVSL

-290 YSGNLSCTI
+290 YSGNLSCII
-299 STGDGYTIDPYYP
+299 STGDGHTIDPYYP
-312 LTLVSNLT
+312 LTLVSNIT
-320 YRYSSAGEFTV
+320 HRYSSPGEFTV
-331 FVECTTSEW
+331 FVECTSSEW
-340 HVMAQRQVTVQD
+340 HVMAQKRVRVHPKM
-352 QVDQLSISGCYSQ
+352 DQLSITGCYSQ
-365 YETGNSSHCRTLYG
+365 HDSGNNSLCRTLYG
-379 EVLWIQVQ
+379 DLLWIQVE
-387 LSGGNGVTY
+387 LNGGSGVTY
-396 SIFADNM
+396 ILLADNM
-403 TLTESSAEEGLVPHN
+403 TLTESSVKEGTVPHN
-418 LTLNSASQKLIGP
+418 LTLDSTAQELLGP
-431 GMHWL
+431 GIHQL
-436 EIRASGNT
+436 EIRASSNT
-444 TASEISRSIA
+444 TALGISEIIA
-454 VHLIEPVSGIQAAVA
+454 VHLIEPVSGLQATSP
-469 SHTLQLGEDLEVNVS
+469 SHTVQLGENLEINVS
-484 VSHGAPEQLMFEV
+484 VSHGAPDKLKFEV
-497 IGSNQTHCHRADSP
+497 IGSNETHSHEEDCPH
-511 RGELQT
+511 GEPQM
-517 YSVPAPSEG
+517 YIVPVLSEG
-526 TAQGKTFQEK
+526 T
-536 PFSSGHPSETPLKTL
+536 
-551 NRKEGSFL
+551 FL
-559 YKLYIIPQT
+559 
-568 CWTEPMLLLT
+568 
-578 GPLPSLGTF
+578 
-587 QVKVVAMNAFS
+587 VRVVATNALS
-598 NVSLDL
+598 NMSLDL
-604 GFVTVLANGSHKKG
+604 GFITVLANSSQIKG
-618 NGINL
+618 NYINL
-623 TLLVLTT
+623 TDHKRK
-630 YSAEEEGIYKTNI
+630 YK
-643 RKKNDHRIYI
+643 IYI

-664 VTLGWPDNNNNS
+664 VTLGWPGNNNNS
-676 SFLWT
+676 SFLWS
-681 CGACWPAWN
+681 CGACWPEWSK
-690 ECVKQQIIQINQS
+690 CVQQQIILTNQTE
-703 KVQIPPSCLPP
+703 VQIPPSCLPP
-714 PKSAVTVRIMVQSH
+714 PKSAVTVRVTARNH
-728 GSEER
+728 GNEER
-733 QDEQCLYVTAKQEL
+733 QDEQCLYLVPVTIIL
-747 QLEIRC
+747 LPYRC
-753 EANCKPVNV
+753 EANCKPVNT
-762 SDEVVLS
+762 SEEVVLS
-769 VSGQEDSHTIS
+769 VSGQEDSQAL
-780 YDWYLDNTFINKST
+780 YYNWYLDRTFQTKST
-794 TLPPACG
+794 VLPLACG
-801 LIGFQQNSL
+801 LTGFQQNSL
-810 NLLQSN
+810 HLLQSN
-816 TSVLR
+816 TSMLKMN
-821 IPSSFLQTQGEAFQI
+821 SSFLQTQGEAFQI
-836 KVRGRGTALADAP
+836 KVTA
-849 LSPVRGTALADAPLS
+849 V
-864 PVPGMTQR
+864 TQR
-872 GYGEGSFLVST
+872 GYGEQTYLVST
-883 VPPPDRPACAV
+883 VPPPAVPSCTV
-894 SPGHGS
+894 SPRQGS
-900 ALTAFRVSCSAPGS
+900 VLTMFRVSCSTPCLADPCQ
-914 ERSGRSS
+914 
-921 PSRQLTYCFYETP
+921 PSHNRLTYCFYLK
-934 RGVSVVSDPFFPI
+934 SN
-947 SDSLLDCSPDPE
+947 SLLHCGPDPE

-972 NFILHVTIIV
+972 NFILHMTVTV
-982 SNNFGDRVQTNASVK
+982 SNSFGDTVQTNASVK
-997 VGPADTMDGNLTL
+997 VGHRDMRDGNMTL
-1010 QAVISEKANTILKDG
+1010 QAIVSEKANTILKEG

-1036 SVTSVLNQQIQEES
+1036 SVTSVLNQETQEES
-1050 FNMSLQTNT
+1050 FNISLQTNT

-1072 VVNITSM
+1072 AVNVTSM

-1085 SEVLKEITYRSEE
+1085 SEALKEITYRSEE
-1098 LSVSAQVEA
+1098 LSVSAQVGA
-1107 SSTLKHVSASLLA
+1107 SNTLKDVSASLLTVNREDNRDDQKLKDA
-1120 VNTEHIRDGQ
+1120 VN
-1130 ELKEAASYLF
+1130 YLF

-1148 ASVEIRAGNASVP
+1148 ASVEIRGVNTSVP
-1161 EAEQSSVSHQLLST
+1161 EPEQRSVSHQLLNT

-1187 APGDEPTV
+1187 EPDDEPTV
-1195 LTSPSATMYMHR
+1195 LTAPSATMYIHR
-1207 LRAENMDGTSINIS
+1207 LQTENLDGTSINIS
-1221 NSSSASFTLP
+1221 NSSSATFTLP
-1231 PASSLSVPG
+1231 STSSLSVSG
-1240 VDGETVDIRMVSFAM
+1240 LDETVDIRASKELLSDLMVSFAM
-1255 NPFFSSDSSSD
+1255 NPFFSSNASFD

-1277 GLDGLIIPV
+1277 SLDGLIIPV
-1286 SNLKENI
+1286 SNLKDNI

-1313 NYSTFQ
+1313 NFSTFQ

-1329 VIHLESEHD
+1329 VIHLESERD
-1338 IPLIFYLGYGYHPNE
+1338 IPLILYLGYGYHPNE

-1359 NHLFYKKT
+1359 NHLFYNKT
-1367 SGGETNSWVLS
+1367 SAGEANTWILS
-1378 REELIFGEGTYYF
+1378 PEELIFGEGTYYF
-1391 MVLQD
+1391 TVLQD
-1396 TGMDSRVY
+1396 MGMDSTVY
-1404 NGLTINATCFASR
+1404 ERLTIAVTSFASL
-1417 CAFWDEHQ
+1417 CVFWDESQ
-1425 GGWSSYGC
+1425 GNWNSYGC
-1433 HVSRAKQN
+1433 H
-1441 NVSVTH
+1441 
-1447 FKASPHNHCHV
+1447 
-1458 VSDTIKQDHSKIYFE
+1458 
-1473 ARCLSGIFSGFQVGP
+1473 VGP
-1488 KTNPSSTQCLCNHL
+1488 KTNPRSTQCLCNHL

-1510 VIPNAIDVSKTTQL
+1510 VIPNAIDVSKTAQL
-1524 FGTFVD
+1524 FVTFVD

-1600 LYGLDGESEPHHL
+1600 LYGLEGESEPHHL
-1613 NDPDTP
+1613 TDPDTP

-1639 LQSIR
+1639 LKSIR

-1701 KQFSNLFFMKTSKG
+1701 KQFRNLFFMKTSKG

-1801 FRNIRPRPA
+1801 FRNIRARPA
-1810 QPGREKPGKSGRVS
+1810 VQGREKKPGKNVRVS
-1824 PSLPPTPGA
+1824 PSLPPTPQV
-1833 TQAASLTPE
+1833 TQAVSLTPE
-1842 AVTKDIRRI
+1842 AVTKASPQRI

-1856 KALKAPSLTS
+1856 KALRAPSLTLAS
-1866 APDLEKSM
+1866 DVGKST
-1874 NINTLLSL
+1874 NINTLLAL

-1890 NRAGQGFYDESRKDG
+1890 NRAGQEFYDGSKKKDDS
-1905 PIIVTLGAMDIQE
+1905 IIVTLGAMDMQE
-1918 KTRSPTPENRT
+1918 KRRSPTPERGM
-1929 CDQLKYSDYH
+1929 CEQLKYGDYN
-1939 RCLYKQLQQVEME
+1939 RCLYMQLQQVEME

-1960 FQMPQSYTQAVC
+1960 FQMPQSYTQAVH

-1979 LLENQICSSTSITER
+1979 LLENWLCSSASISE
-1994 WSHTPNLP
+1994 SF
-2002 SDDKKNSSPR
+2002 SGDGKKSSFPKR
-2012 GLPWWFVFIAWF
+2012 LPWWFVFIAWF

-2082 LKNVEHE
+2082 LRKVEHE
-2089 DEENTAIDGSLS
+2089 DEENTAIDGPLS
-2101 APGDSHPLFGVRRDS
+2101 APGNCDSNPLCGARRDS
-2116 RSNIYRPPPAADV
+2116 RSNIYRPPPTADV

-2176 HIKDSFTDGFHD
+2176 HIENSFTDGFHD
-2188 VYSYQDFFTWANT
+2188 IYSYQDFFTWANT
-2201 TLLKNLYGSYKGFIT
+2201 TLVKNLYGSYKGFIT

-2235 DSCPISPRL
+2235 DTCPISPKL
-2244 QHIVE
+2244 QHVVQ
-2249 ECHAPYSLQTEDTS
+2249 ECHAPYSLQSEDMS
-2263 IYGEHWNTS
+2263 DYGEHWSTS
-2272 VFDNSSDLSSAWQYQ
+2272 VFNNSSDMSSAWQYQ

-2293 GHPSWGKLAIYSG
+2293 GQPSWGKLATYRG

-2313 GTDPINA
+2313 GTDPKNT
-2320 SRILQYLFNNIW
+2320 SRILQYLFNNVW

-2361 ESNALGAFFTSAEL
+2361 ETNALGAFFTSSEL
-2375 QSVRLYPYTNS
+2375 QSVRLYPYTNR

-2394 EVIYFLFIVYYMIV
+2394 EVIYFLFIVYYMVV
-2408 QGKLLKS
+2408 QGKLMKT
-2415 LRWRYFH
+2415 LRWKYFH

-2427 LEMAIILISW
+2427 LEMAIIVISW
-2437 SALSVFVKRTVLGT
+2437 SALSVFVKRTILGT

-2464 ISFSETARADAVLGY
+2464 VSFNETARADAVLGY

-2522 IAIMFLA
+2522 IVIMFLA
-2529 YSIAANLIF
+2529 YSIATNLIF
-2538 GWKLYSYKTLSDSA
+2538 GWKLYSYKTLFDSA

-2602 FSEEQKYYQ
+2602 FSEEQKHYQ

-2620 LMVMKLFSFFGIKCK
+2620 LMIMKLFSFFGIKCK
-2635 KEEKPA
+2635 KEEKPV
-2641 TGEQLEQPV
+2641 TIDQP
-2650 SE
+2650 E

>member
-1 MSVIHSTELRMWLG
+1 MTPQAFVEGSKKSGGVVSKMSASQGTELRMWLG
-15 VTVLISLAVCLAVE
+15 IAVLISLAVCLAVE
-29 EVTDEGILCS
+29 EATNDGGIPCS
-39 KYQQAFNHSCYEFVR
+39 KYQQTFNHSCYEFVR
-54 LQQTF
+54 LRRTF
-59 TSAQRWCERGGGHL
+59 TGAQSWCERGGGHL
-73 VFIQNEDTQEFLQ
+73 VFIQNEETQEFLQ

-103 LLNETTDGSITWL
+103 LLNETTAGSMTWL
-116 DTSNIS
+116 DTSNIT
-122 YSKWYKDQ
+122 YSHWYKDQ
-130 PSPFSSACGYI
+130 PSLFSSTCGYI

-148 WGVTENCSQEF
+148 WGVTGNCSQEF
-159 YFICEF
+159 DFICEF
-165 DSGQSIA
+165 ESGWSIA
-172 CDSYN
+172 CDNYN

-188 QVEESFYGRKTPHY
+188 QIGESFYGRKTPHY
-202 CVPETPLQFETDEGC
+202 CVSETPLHYGTDEGC
-217 SWISVK
+217 SWISVR

-244 FGDPCPALGSYL
+244 FGDPCPASGSYL
-256 SIQYHCKEGLQLVM
+256 SIQYHCKEGLQLTVR
-270 TDTCFVFENITVTL
+270 DTCFVFENITISL

-299 STGDGYTIDPYYP
+299 STGDGHTIDPYYP
-312 LTLVSNLT
+312 PALVSSIT
-320 YRYSSAGEFTV
+320 YRYSSPGEFTV

-340 HVMAQRQVTVQD
+340 HVMAQKQVTVQD
-352 QVDQLSISGCYSQ
+352 KMDQLSITGCYSQ
-365 YETGNSSHCRTLYG
+365 CGSGNSSHCRTLYG
-379 EVLWIQVQ
+379 EMLWIQVE
-387 LSGGNGVTY
+387 LNGGNGVTY
-396 SIFADNM
+396 IVLAENM
-403 TLTESSAEEGLVPHN
+403 TLTESSAKEGIVPHN
-418 LTLNSASQKLIGP
+418 LTLDSASQELLGP
-431 GMHWL
+431 GIHQL
-436 EIRASGNT
+436 EIRASSNT
-444 TASEISRSIA
+444 TASEISESIA
-454 VHLIEPVSGIQAAVA
+454 VHLIEPVSGLQAALA
-469 SHTLQLGEDLEVNVS
+469 SHTLQLGENLEVNVS
-484 VSHGAPEQLMFEV
+484 VSHGAPDKLKFEV
-497 IGSNQTHCHRADSP
+497 IGSNETQSHKEDCPH
-511 RGELQT
+511 GEPWT
-517 YSVPAPSEG
+517 YVIPVRSEG
-526 TAQGKTFQEK
+526 V
-536 PFSSGHPSETPLKTL
+536 
-551 NRKEGSFL
+551 FL
-559 YKLYIIPQT
+559 
-568 CWTEPMLLLT
+568 
-578 GPLPSLGTF
+578 
-587 QVKVVAMNAFS
+587 VRVVAMNAFS
-598 NVSLDL
+598 NMSLDL
-604 GFVTVLANGSHKKG
+604 GFITVLANSSHKKD
-618 NGINL
+618 
-623 TLLVLTT
+623 
-630 YSAEEEGIYKTNI
+630 SAKEESSYKTNTQKI
-643 RKKNDHRIYI
+643 NDHKRENKIYI

-664 VTLGWPDNNNNS
+664 VTLGWTDNNNNS
-676 SFLWT
+676 SVLWS

-690 ECVKQQIIQINQS
+690 ECVQQQIILTNQTE
-703 KVQIPPSCLPP
+703 VQIPPACLPP
-714 PKSAVTVRIMVQSH
+714 PKSAVTVRITVRNH
-728 GSEER
+728 GNEER

-753 EANCKPVNV
+753 EANCNPVNV
-762 SDEVVLS
+762 SNEVVLS
-769 VSGQEDSHTIS
+769 VSGQKESQDI
-780 YDWYLDNTFINKST
+780 YYNWYLDNTFQTKST
-794 TLPPACG
+794 TLPLACG
-801 LIGFQQNSL
+801 LTGFQQNSL
-810 NLLQSN
+810 NLLQRN
-816 TSVLR
+816 TSMLR
-821 IPSSFLQTQGEAFQI
+821 MNSSFLQTQGEAFQL
-836 KVRGRGTALADAP
+836 KVTA
-849 LSPVRGTALADAPLS
+849 
-864 PVPGMTQR
+864 MTQR
-872 GYGEGSFLVST
+872 GYGEERYLVST
-883 VPPPDRPACAV
+883 VPPPSIPSCAV
-894 SPGHGS
+894 SPRQGS
-900 ALTAFRVSCSAPGS
+900 VLTTFRVSCSAPCS
-914 ERSGRSS
+914 ADSCQ
-921 PSRQLTYCFYETP
+921 PNRQLTYCFYLQP
-934 RGVSVVSDPFFPI
+934 N
-947 SDSLLDCSPDPE
+947 SLLDCSLDPE

-972 NFILHVTIIV
+972 NFILDVTITV
-982 SNNFGDRVQTNASVK
+982 SNNFGDTVQTNASVK
-997 VGPADTMDGNLTL
+997 VGPADMMDRNLTL
-1010 QAVISEKANTILKDG
+1010 QAMVSEKANTILKDG

-1036 SVTSVLNQQIQEES
+1036 SVTSVLNQQTQEES
-1050 FNMSLQTNT
+1050 FNVSLQTNA

-1072 VVNITSM
+1072 AVNVTSM

-1085 SEVLKEITYRSEE
+1085 SEVLKEITHRSEE

-1107 SSTLKHVSASLLA
+1107 SNTLKDVSASLLA
-1120 VNTEHIRDGQ
+1120 VNTEHSRDDQ
-1130 ELKEAASYLF
+1130 KLKEAANYLF
-1140 NAVSNVLK
+1140 NAVSNVLT
-1148 ASVEIRAGNASVP
+1148 ASVEIRAVNTSVP
-1161 EAEQSSVSHQLLST
+1161 DAEQSSVSHQLLNT

-1187 APGDEPTV
+1187 APDGEPTV
-1195 LTSPSATMYMHR
+1195 LTTPSATMYMHR
-1207 LRAENMDGTSINIS
+1207 LQTENMDGTSINIS

-1231 PASSLSVPG
+1231 PASSLSVSG
-1240 VDGETVDIRMVSFAM
+1240 VDGETVDIRMVSFAV
-1255 NPFFSSDSSSD
+1255 NPFFSSDMGFD

-1277 GLDGLIIPV
+1277 GLDGLIIPI

-1293 EIMLPRLSATQED
+1293 EIMLPRLSATQEN
-1306 KILLNLG
+1306 KVLLNLG

-1319 VNVTSENTSV
+1319 VNVTSENTSI
-1329 VIHLESEHD
+1329 VIYLESEHD
-1338 IPLIFYLGYGYHPNE
+1338 VPLILYLGYGYHPNE

-1367 SGGETNSWVLS
+1367 AGGETNTWVLS
-1378 REELIFGEGTYYF
+1378 PEELIFGEGTYYF

-1396 TGMDSRVY
+1396 MGMDSTVY
-1404 NGLTINATCFASR
+1404 DGLTIGVTCFASR
-1417 CAFWDEHQ
+1417 CVFWDERQ
-1425 GGWSSYGC
+1425 ESWNSYGC
-1433 HVSRAKQN
+1433 HV
-1441 NVSVTH
+1441 
-1447 FKASPHNHCHV
+1447 
-1458 VSDTIKQDHSKIYFE
+1458 
-1473 ARCLSGIFSGFQVGP
+1473 GP
-1488 KTNPSSTQCLCNHL
+1488 KSNPRSTQCLCNHL

-1510 VIPNAIDVSKTTQL
+1510 VIPNAIDVSKTAQL
-1524 FGTFVD
+1524 FVTFVD
-1530 NPVVVTTVGCIFL
+1530 NPVVVTTVACIFL

-1577 RYLVTVFT
+1577 HYLVTVFT

-1600 LYGLDGESEPHHL
+1600 LYGLEGESEPHHL
-1613 NDPDTP
+1613 TDPDTP
-1619 VFERGGVDVFLLCTF
+1619 VFERGGVDVFLLSTF

-1810 QPGREKPGKSGRVS
+1810 KQRRENKPGKNGRVS
-1824 PSLPPTPGA
+1824 PSLPPTPRA
-1833 TQAASLTPE
+1833 TEAVSLTPE

-1851 ANSLS
+1851 ANLLF
-1856 KALKAPSLTS
+1856 KTLRTPSLTS
-1866 APDLEKSM
+1866 VSDPGKSA
-1874 NINTLLSL
+1874 NINTLLAL

-1890 NRAGQGFYDESRKDG
+1890 NRAGEGFYDESKKDG
-1905 PIIVTLGAMDIQE
+1905 PTIVTLGARDIQG
-1918 KTRSPTPENRT
+1918 KTRSSTPEKRT
-1929 CDQLKYSDYH
+1929 RERLKYSDYN
-1939 RCLYKQLQQVEME
+1939 RCLYTQLQHVEME

-1960 FQMPQSYTQAVC
+1960 FQMPQSYTQAVH
-1972 QVQHMKN
+1972 QVQHMKT
-1979 LLENQICSSTSITER
+1979 LLGLSR
-1994 WSHTPNLP
+1994 WSLTPNFS
-2002 SDDKKNSSPR
+2002 SDDKKSSSSK

-2024 LVAATSGVS
+2024 LVAATSTVS

-2082 LKNVEHE
+2082 LKKVEHE
-2089 DEENTAIDGSLS
+2089 DEENTAIDGPLS
-2101 APGDSHPLFGVRRDS
+2101 APGDSHPLFGARRDS

-2150 AYLGFLWMLLLVAY
+2150 AYVGFLWMLLLVAY

-2176 HIKDSFTDGFHD
+2176 HIEESFTDGFHD

-2235 DSCPISPRL
+2235 DTYPISPKI
-2244 QHIVE
+2244 QHVIE

-2263 IYGEHWNTS
+2263 VYGEHWNTS
-2272 VFDNSSDLSSAWQYQ
+2272 GFDNTSELSSAWHYQ

-2293 GHPSWGKLAIYSG
+2293 GNPTWGKLAIYSG

-2313 GTDPINA
+2313 GTDPKNA
-2320 SRILQYLFNNIW
+2320 SRILQYLLNNVW

-2408 QGKLLKS
+2408 QGKLMRS

-2427 LEMAIILISW
+2427 LEIAIILISW

-2464 ISFSETARADAVLGY
+2464 VSFSETARADAVLGY

-2538 GWKLYSYKTLSDSA
+2538 GWKLYSYKTLFDSA

-2602 FSEEQKYYQ
+2602 FSEEQKHYQ

-2620 LMVMKLFSFFGIKCK
+2620 LMLMKLFSFFGIKCK
-2635 KEEKPA
+2635 KEEKPV
-2641 TGEQLEQPV
+2641 TDEQLEQPV
-2650 SE
+2650 NL

>member
-1 MSVIHSTELRMWLG
+1 MTSQAFEEGSKRSGDVISKASATQGTELRMWLG
-15 VTVLISLAVCLAVE
+15 ITVLISLAVCLAVE
-29 EVTDEGILCS
+29 EATIDEGIPCS
-39 KYQQAFNHSCYEFVR
+39 KYQLAFNHSCYEFVR
-54 LQQTF
+54 LQRTF
-59 TSAQRWCERGGGHL
+59 TNAQSWCERGGGHL
-73 VFIQNEDTQEFLQ
+73 VFIENEETQEFLQ

-103 LLNETTDGSITWL
+103 LLNETTD
-116 DTSNIS
+116 
-122 YSKWYKDQ
+122 
-130 PSPFSSACGYI
+130 
-141 LKNAKYQ
+141 
-148 WGVTENCSQEF
+148 E
-159 YFICEF
+159 
-165 DSGQSIA
+165 SGQSIA
-172 CDSYN
+172 CDNYN

-188 QVEESFYGRKTPHY
+188 QIGESFYGRKTPHY
-202 CVPETPLQFETDEGC
+202 CVSETPLQYDTDEDC

-231 GLQACQVAADGTF
+231 GLQACQVAADSIF
-244 FGDPCPALGSYL
+244 FGDPCPASGSYL
-256 SIQYHCKEGLQLVM
+256 SIQYHCKEGLQLVV
-270 TDTCFVFENITVTL
+270 TDTCFVFENIIVSL

-290 YSGNLSCTI
+290 YSGNLSCII
-299 STGDGYTIDPYYP
+299 STGDGHTIDPYYP
-312 LTLVSNLT
+312 LTNVT
-320 YRYSSAGEFTV
+320 YRYSSPGEFTV

-340 HVMAQRQVTVQD
+340 HVMAQKRVTVQD
-352 QVDQLSISGCYSQ
+352 KMDHLSITGCYSQ
-365 YETGNSSHCRTLYG
+365 YESGNSSLCRTLYG
-379 EVLWIQVQ
+379 ELLWIEVE
-387 LSGGNGVTY
+387 LNGGNGVTY
-396 SIFADNM
+396 IILADNV
-403 TLTESSAEEGLVPHN
+403 TLAESSAKEGMVLHN
-418 LTLNSASQKLIGP
+418 LTLDSASQELLGP
-431 GMHWL
+431 GMHQL
-436 EIRASGNT
+436 QIRASSNT
-444 TASEISRSIA
+444 TASEISESIA
-454 VHLIEPVSGIQAAVA
+454 VHFIEPVSGLQAALA
-469 SHTLQLGEDLEVNVS
+469 SQTLPLGENLEINVS
-484 VSHGAPEQLMFEV
+484 VSHGAPDKLKFEV
-497 IGSNQTHCHRADSP
+497 IGSNETHSHKEDGPHGEP
-511 RGELQT
+511 RT
-517 YSVPAPSEG
+517 YIIPMRSEG
-526 TAQGKTFQEK
+526 T
-536 PFSSGHPSETPLKTL
+536 
-551 NRKEGSFL
+551 FL
-559 YKLYIIPQT
+559 
-568 CWTEPMLLLT
+568 
-578 GPLPSLGTF
+578 
-587 QVKVVAMNAFS
+587 VKVVAMNVFS
-598 NVSLDL
+598 NMTLDL
-604 GFVTVLANGSHKKG
+604 GFITVLPNSSHKED
-618 NGINL
+618 
-623 TLLVLTT
+623 
-630 YSAEEEGIYKTNI
+630 SAKEEGSSKANTQKTNSM
-643 RKKNDHRIYI
+643 
-653 KPSRH
+653 P
-658 VDPFTT
+658 
-664 VTLGWPDNNNNS
+664 
-676 SFLWT
+676 
-681 CGACWPAWN
+681 
-690 ECVKQQIIQINQS
+690 
-703 KVQIPPSCLPP
+703 LP
-714 PKSAVTVRIMVQSH
+714 
-728 GSEER
+728 
-733 QDEQCLYVTAKQEL
+733 L
-747 QLEIRC
+747 
-753 EANCKPVNV
+753 
-762 SDEVVLS
+762 
-769 VSGQEDSHTIS
+769 
-780 YDWYLDNTFINKST
+780 
-794 TLPPACG
+794 ACG
-801 LIGFQQNSL
+801 LTGFRQNSL

-816 TSVLR
+816 TSMLKMN
-821 IPSSFLQTQGEAFQI
+821 SSFLHTQGEAFQI
-836 KVRGRGTALADAP
+836 KVTA
-849 LSPVRGTALADAPLS
+849 
-864 PVPGMTQR
+864 MTQR
-872 GYGEGSFLVST
+872 GYGEETYLVST
-883 VPPPDRPACAV
+883 VPPPEIPSCAV
-894 SPGHGS
+894 SPKQGS
-900 ALTAFRVSCSAPGS
+900 VLTTFRVSCSTPCLADS
-914 ERSGRSS
+914 CQSS
-921 PSRQLTYCFYETP
+921 RNRQLTYCFYLK
-934 RGVSVVSDPFFPI
+934 
-947 SDSLLDCSPDPE
+947 SDSLLHCGPDPE
-959 LFPVYLPLGEEEN
+959 LFPVYLPLGEKEN
-972 NFILHVTIIV
+972 NFILHMTITV
-982 SNNFGDRVQTNASVK
+982 SNNYGDTVQTNASVK
-997 VGPADTMDGNLTL
+997 VGHADMIDGNLTL
-1010 QAVISEKANTILKDG
+1010 QAIVSEKANTILKDG

-1031 FQLYK
+1031 LQLYK
-1036 SVTSVLNQQIQEES
+1036 SVISVLNQETQEES
-1050 FNMSLQTNT
+1050 FNVSLQTDT

-1072 VVNITSM
+1072 AVNVTSV

-1107 SSTLKHVSASLLA
+1107 SNTLKDVSASLLT
-1120 VNTEHIRDGQ
+1120 VNTEDSRDDQ
-1130 ELKEAASYLF
+1130 KLKDAANYLF
-1140 NAVSNVLK
+1140 NAVSSVLK
-1148 ASVEIRAGNASVP
+1148 ASVEIRATNTSVP

-1187 APGDEPTV
+1187 EPDEEPTV
-1195 LTSPSATMYMHR
+1195 LTTPSATMYIHR
-1207 LRAENMDGTSINIS
+1207 LQTENMDGTSINIS
-1221 NSSSASFTLP
+1221 DSSSASFTLP
-1231 PASSLSVPG
+1231 PASSLSVSG
-1240 VDGETVDIRMVSFAM
+1240 VDDETVDIRMVSFAV
-1255 NPFFSSDSSSD
+1255 NPFFSSDTSFD

-1286 SNLKENI
+1286 SNLTENI
-1293 EIMLPRLSATQED
+1293 EIMLPRLSAAQED
-1306 KILLNLG
+1306 RILLNLG
-1313 NYSTFQ
+1313 NFSTFQ
-1319 VNVTSENTSV
+1319 VNVTSENTSI

-1338 IPLIFYLGYGYHPNE
+1338 IPLILYLGYGYRPNE

-1359 NHLFYKKT
+1359 NHLFCKKT
-1367 SGGETNSWVLS
+1367 TGGETNTWVLS
-1378 REELIFGEGTYYF
+1378 PEEVIFGEGTYYF

-1396 TGMDSRVY
+1396 MGMDSTVY
-1404 NGLTINATCFASR
+1404 DKLTIAVTCFASR
-1417 CAFWDEHQ
+1417 CVFWDEHQ
-1425 GGWSSYGC
+1425 GNWNSYGC
-1433 HVSRAKQN
+1433 HV
-1441 NVSVTH
+1441 
-1447 FKASPHNHCHV
+1447 
-1458 VSDTIKQDHSKIYFE
+1458 
-1473 ARCLSGIFSGFQVGP
+1473 GG
-1488 KTNPSSTQCLCNHL
+1488 KTNPKSTQCLCNHL

-1510 VIPNAIDVSKTTQL
+1510 VIPNAIDVTKTAQL

-1600 LYGLDGESEPHHL
+1600 LYGLEGESEPHHL
-1613 NDPDTP
+1613 TDPDTP

-1634 FPLGE
+1634 FPLGK

-1671 WYFLCNSWLAIDIGE
+1671 WYFLCNSWLAVDIGE

-1701 KQFSNLFFMKTSKG
+1701 KKFSNLFFMKTSKG

-1801 FRNIRPRPA
+1801 FRNIRSRPA
-1810 QPGREKPGKSGRVS
+1810 TEAREKKPGKNGRVS
-1824 PSLPPTPGA
+1824 PSLPPNPQV
-1833 TQAASLTPE
+1833 TQAVSLTPE
-1842 AVTKDIRRI
+1842 AVIKASPCGCSPDIRRI
-1851 ANSLS
+1851 ANSLF
-1856 KALKAPSLTS
+1856 KALKTPSLTS
-1866 APDLEKSM
+1866 VSDLGKST
-1874 NINTLLSL
+1874 NINTLLAL

-1890 NRAGQGFYDESRKDG
+1890 NRAAQEFYDESKKKDD

-1918 KTRSPTPENRT
+1918 KTRSPTPEKGMCER
-1929 CDQLKYSDYH
+1929 LKYSDYN
-1939 RCLYKQLQQVEME
+1939 RCLYMQLQHVEME

-1960 FQMPQSYTQAVC
+1960 FQMPQSYTQAVH

-1979 LLENQICSSTSITER
+1979 LLENRICSSVSISER
-1994 WSHTPNLP
+1994 WSLTP
-2002 SDDKKNSSPR
+2002 SFSGDGKKSSSK

-2043 YGKENSIKWLISMVI
+2043 YGKENSIKWLISMAI

-2082 LKNVEHE
+2082 LKKVEHE
-2089 DEENTAIDGSLS
+2089 DEENTAIDGPLS
-2101 APGDSHPLFGVRRDS
+2101 APGDSNPLFGARRDS

-2176 HIKDSFTDGFHD
+2176 HIENSFTDGFDD
-2188 VYSYQDFFTWANT
+2188 VYSYRDFFSWANT
-2201 TLLKNLYGSYKGFIT
+2201 TLVKNLYGSYKGFIT

-2235 DSCPISPRL
+2235 DTCPISPKL
-2244 QHIVE
+2244 QHVVQ

-2263 IYGEHWNTS
+2263 DYGERWNAS

-2293 GHPSWGKLAIYSG
+2293 GHPMWGKLAIYRG
-2306 GGYVIHL
+2306 GGYMIHL
-2313 GTDPINA
+2313 GTDPKNA
-2320 SRILQYLFNNIW
+2320 SRILQYLFNNVW

-2361 ESNALGAFFTSAEL
+2361 ETNALGAFFTSAEL

-2408 QGKLLKS
+2408 QGKLMKT

-2437 SALSVFVKRTVLGT
+2437 SALSVFVKRTILGT

-2464 ISFSETARADAVLGY
+2464 VSFNETARADAVLGY

-2529 YSIAANLIF
+2529 YSIATNLIF
-2538 GWKLYSYKTLSDSA
+2538 GWKLYSYKTLFDSA

-2602 FSEEQKYYQ
+2602 FSEEQKHYQ

-2620 LMVMKLFSFFGIKCK
+2620 LMLMKLFSFFGIKCK
-2635 KEEKPA
+2635 KEEKPV
-2641 TGEQLEQPV
+2641 TNDQLEEPV
-2650 SE
+2650 NN

>member
-1 MSVIHSTELRMWLG
+1 LG
-15 VTVLISLAVCLAVE
+15 IGVLISLAGCLAVE
-29 EVTDEGILCS
+29 ATTDGEGTPCS
-39 KYQQAFNHSCYEFVR
+39 KYQQVFNHSCYEFVR

-59 TSAQRWCERGGGHL
+59 TSAQSWCERGGGHL
-73 VFIQNEDTQEFLQ
+73 VFIQNEETQEFLQ
-86 KHIAEDQEWWIG
+86 KHVAEDQEWWIG
-98 LISNS
+98 LVSNS
-103 LLNETTDGSITWL
+103 LLNETTDGSMIWL

-122 YSKWYKDQ
+122 YSNWYQDQ
-130 PSPFSSACGYI
+130 PSPISSTCGYI
-141 LKNAKYQ
+141 LRNAKYQ

-159 YFICEF
+159 AFICEF
-165 DSGQSIA
+165 ESGQSIA
-172 CDSYN
+172 CANYN
-177 ATVQCGSGEVI
+177 ATIQCGSGEVI
-188 QVEESFYGRKTPHY
+188 QIGESFYGRKSPHY
-202 CVPETPLQFETDEGC
+202 CVSEAALQYDTDKGC
-217 SWISVK
+217 SWISVQ
-223 DEVAGQCH
+223 DEVADQCH
-231 GLQACQVAADGTF
+231 GLQACQVTADGTF
-244 FGDPCPALGSYL
+244 FGDPCPSLGSYL
-256 SIQYHCKEGLQLVM
+256 SIQYHCKEALQLVV
-270 TDTCFVFENITVTL
+270 TDTCSVFETISVTL

-299 STGDGYTIDPYYP
+299 STGDGHSIDSYHPP
-312 LTLVSNLT
+312 TLVSNIT
-320 YRYSSAGEFTV
+320 YRYSSPGEFTV

-340 HVMAQRQVTVQD
+340 HVMAQREVTVQD
-352 QVDQLSISGCYSQ
+352 KMDRLSITGCYSH

-379 EVLWIQVQ
+379 EVLWVQVE
-387 LSGGNGVTY
+387 LNGGSGVTY
-396 SIFADNM
+396 IMSADNM
-403 TLTESSAEEGLVPHN
+403 TLTESSAKAGIVPHN
-418 LTLNSASQKLIGP
+418 LTLDSASQELLGP
-431 GMHWL
+431 GVHQL
-436 EIRASGNT
+436 EIRASSNT
-444 TASEISRSIA
+444 TASEISETFA
-454 VHLIEPVSGIQAAVA
+454 VHLVEPVSGLQAALA
-469 SHTLQLGEDLEVNVS
+469 SPTLQLGEDLEVNVS
-484 VSHGAPEQLMFEV
+484 VSHGAPDEVTLEV
-497 IGSNQTHCHRADSP
+497 IGANESHAHKADGP
-511 RGELQT
+511 RGEPRT
-517 YSVPAPSEG
+517 YNVAVRSEG
-526 TAQGKTFQEK
+526 I
-536 PFSSGHPSETPLKTL
+536 FS
-551 NRKEGSFL
+551 
-559 YKLYIIPQT
+559 
-568 CWTEPMLLLT
+568 
-578 GPLPSLGTF
+578 
-587 QVKVVAMNAFS
+587 VKVVAKNAFS
-598 NVSLDL
+598 NMSLDL
-604 GFVTVLANGSHKKG
+604 GFITVLANTPHKKG
-618 NGINL
+618 NCVNL
-623 TLLVLTT
+623 TVLVLTT
-630 YSAEEEGIYKTNI
+630 Q
-643 RKKNDHRIYI
+643 DHKRETKIYI

-664 VTLGWPDNNNNS
+664 VTLGWPDTNNHS
-676 SFLWT
+676 SFLWS

-690 ECVKQQIIQINQS
+690 ECVLQQTILTNQS
-703 KVQIPPSCLPP
+703 EVQIPPSCLPP
-714 PKSAVTVRIMVQSH
+714 PKSAVTVRITVRNH

-753 EANCKPVNV
+753 DANCNPVNI
-762 SDEVVLS
+762 SNEVVLS
-769 VSGQEDSHTIS
+769 VSGPKDSQAIH
-780 YDWYLDNTFINKST
+780 YNWYLDSTFQSKST
-794 TLPPACG
+794 TLPLACG
-801 LIGFQQNSL
+801 LTGFRQNSL

-821 IPSSFLQTQGEAFQI
+821 MNSSFLQTQGEAFQI
-836 KVRGRGTALADAP
+836 KVTAVTRRGFGQGLYRVSAVPAPALPRCAVTP
-849 LSPVRGTALADAPLS
+849 
-864 PVPGMTQR
+864 QR
-872 GYGEGSFLVST
+872 GSL
-883 VPPPDRPACAV
+883 
-894 SPGHGS
+894 
-900 ALTAFRVSCSAPGS
+900 LTTFRVSCSPPGVADES
-914 ERSGRSS
+914 QPS
-921 PSRQLTYCFYETP
+921 PNRQLTYCFYLKP
-934 RGVSVVSDPFFPI
+934 N
-947 SDSLLDCSPDPE
+947 SLLDCSLDSE

-972 NFILHVTIIV
+972 DFTLHVIITV
-982 SNNFGDRVQTNASVK
+982 SNNYGDTVQTNASVK
-997 VGPADTMDGNLTL
+997 VGPADMMDGNLTL
-1010 QAVISEKANTILKDG
+1010 QGMVSEKANTILKDG

-1036 SVTSVLNQQIQEES
+1036 SVTSVLNQQTLEES
-1050 FNMSLQTNT
+1050 FNMSLHTNT

-1072 VVNITSM
+1072 AVNVTSM
-1079 QTALKM
+1079 QAALKM

-1107 SSTLKHVSASLLA
+1107 SNSLKDVSASLLA
-1120 VNTEHIRDGQ
+1120 VNTEDSRDDQ
-1130 ELKEAASYLF
+1130 NLKEAANYLF

-1148 ASVEIRAGNASVP
+1148 ASVEIRAVNSSVP
-1161 EAEQSSVSHQLLST
+1161 EAEQISVSHQLLST

-1187 APGDEPTV
+1187 APDDEPTV
-1195 LTSPSATMYMHR
+1195 LTTPSATMYIHR
-1207 LRAENMDGTSINIS
+1207 LQRENIDGTSINIS

-1231 PASSLSVPG
+1231 PASSHNVSGL
-1240 VDGETVDIRMVSFAM
+1240 DETVDIRASKQLLSDSMVSFAM
-1255 NPFFSSDSSSD
+1255 NPFFSSDTSSD

-1277 GLDGLIIPV
+1277 DLDGLTIPV

-1306 KILLNLG
+1306 KILLTLG

-1319 VNVTSENTSV
+1319 VNITSENTSI

-1338 IPLIFYLGYGYHPNE
+1338 IPLVLYLGYGYRPNE

-1359 NHLFYKKT
+1359 SHLFSKKT
-1367 SGGETNSWVLS
+1367 AGGETNTWVLS
-1378 REELIFGEGTYYF
+1378 PEEQIFEEGTYYF

-1396 TGMDSRVY
+1396 MGMDSTVY
-1404 NGLTINATCFASR
+1404 AGLTVSVTCFASR
-1417 CAFWDEHQ
+1417 CVFWDEHQ
-1425 GGWSSYGC
+1425 GWNSYGC
-1433 HVSRAKQN
+1433 R
-1441 NVSVTH
+1441 
-1447 FKASPHNHCHV
+1447 
-1458 VSDTIKQDHSKIYFE
+1458 
-1473 ARCLSGIFSGFQVGP
+1473 VGP
-1488 KTNPSSTQCLCNHL
+1488 KTNPRSTQCLCNHL

-1510 VIPNAIDVSKTTQL
+1510 VIPNAIDVSKTAQL

-1543 IYVLV
+1543 LYVLV

-1577 RYLVTVFT
+1577 QYLVTVFT

-1600 LYGLDGESEPHHL
+1600 LYGMEGESEPHHL
-1613 NDPDTP
+1613 TDPDTC

-1671 WYFLCNSWLAIDIGE
+1671 WYFLCNSWLAVDIGE

-1781 MIGFESSLLMFPIN
+1781 MIGFESSILMFPIN

-1810 QPGREKPGKSGRVS
+1810 KQGSEKKPGKKGRVS
-1824 PSLPPTPGA
+1824 PSLPSAPRA
-1833 TQAASLTPE
+1833 TQAVPPTAE
-1842 AVTKDIRRI
+1842 ADIRRI
-1851 ANSLS
+1851 ADSLF
-1856 KALKAPSLTS
+1856 KALKIPSRTS
-1866 APDLEKSM
+1866 ASDLGEAT

-1890 NRAGQGFYDESRKDG
+1890 NRAGQGFYDESKKDD
-1905 PIIVTLGAMDIQE
+1905 PIIVTLGSMDIQE
-1918 KTRSPTPENRT
+1918 KTSPTPEKRL
-1929 CDQLKYSDYH
+1929 CERLKYSDYN
-1939 RCLYKQLQQVEME
+1939 RCLYTQLQHVEME
-1952 LELLGPHK
+1952 LELLGPQK
-1960 FQMPQSYTQAVC
+1960 FQVSQSYTQAVH

-1979 LLENQICSSTSITER
+1979 LLENRIWSSASTSEGKR
-1994 WSHTPNLP
+1994 V
-2002 SDDKKNSSPR
+2002 SSQ
-2012 GLPWWFVFIAWF
+2012 GLPWWFVFIGWF
-2024 LVAATSGVS
+2024 LVATTSGVS

-2043 YGKENSIKWLISMVI
+2043 YGRENSIKWLISMVI

-2082 LKNVEHE
+2082 LKKVEHE
-2089 DEENTAIDGSLS
+2089 DVENAAIDGPLS
-2101 APGDSHPLFGVRRDS
+2101 APGDSHPLFGARRDS
-2116 RSNIYRPPPAADV
+2116 RSDIYRPPPAADV

-2150 AYLGFLWMLLLVAY
+2150 AYTGFLWMLLLVAY

-2176 HIKDSFTDGFHD
+2176 HIQDSFTDGFHD
-2188 VYSYQDFFTWANT
+2188 VYSYQDFFIWANT

-2235 DSCPISPRL
+2235 DSCPIPPKL
-2244 QHIVE
+2244 QHVVE

-2263 IYGEHWNTS
+2263 VYGEHWNTS

-2313 GTDPINA
+2313 GTDPKNA
-2320 SRILQYLFNNIW
+2320 SRILQYLFNNVW

-2356 ISLMF
+2356 VSLMF

-2394 EVIYFLFIVYYMIV
+2394 EVIYFLFIAYYMIG
-2408 QGKLLKS
+2408 QGKLMKS

-2437 SALSVFVKRTVLGT
+2437 SALSVFVKRTILGS
-2451 RDISYYQEHKEDS
+2451 RDISYYQEHKES
-2464 ISFSETARADAVLGY
+2464 SVSFSETARADAVLGY

-2522 IAIMFLA
+2522 IAIMFLS

-2538 GWKLYSYKTLSDSA
+2538 GWKLYSYKTLFDSA

-2577 FLIGSCIIFMTF
+2577 FLIGSCIVFMTF

-2602 FSEEQKYYQ
+2602 FSEEQKHYQ

-2620 LMVMKLFSFFGIKCK
+2620 LMLMKLFAFFGIKCR
-2635 KEEKPA
+2635 KEEKAVTDEP
-2641 TGEQLEQPV
+2641 LEQP
-2650 SE
+2650 

>member
-1 MSVIHSTELRMWLG
+1 MLYCCCCGKLQRGRRNADDMTRMTSQAFEEGSKKSGALVSKTSAMQGTELRMWQG
-15 VTVLISLAVCLAVE
+15 VTVLISLAVGLAGE
-29 EVTDEGILCS
+29 EATDEGIPCS

-59 TSAQRWCERGGGHL
+59 TSAQSWCERGGGHL
-73 VFIQNEDTQEFLQ
+73 VFIQNEETQEFLQ

-103 LLNETTDGSITWL
+103 LLNETTDGPVIWL

-122 YSKWYKDQ
+122 YSNWYKDQ
-130 PSPFSSACGYI
+130 PSPFSSTCGYI

-159 YFICEF
+159 DFICEF
-165 DSGQSIA
+165 ESGQSIA
-172 CDSYN
+172 CDKYN

-188 QVEESFYGRKTPHY
+188 QIEDSFYGRKTPHY
-202 CVPETPLQFETDEGC
+202 CVSETSLQDERDEGC

-231 GLQACQVAADGTF
+231 SLQACQVAADGTF

-299 STGDGYTIDPYYP
+299 STGDGHTIDPYYP
-312 LTLVSNLT
+312 LKLVSNIS
-320 YRYSSAGEFTV
+320 YRYSSPGEFTV

-352 QVDQLSISGCYSQ
+352 KMDQLSITGCYSQ

-396 SIFADNM
+396 SMLADNM
-403 TLTESSAEEGLVPHN
+403 TLTESSAREGIVPYN
-418 LTLNSASQKLIGP
+418 LTLNSASQELLGP
-431 GMHWL
+431 GIHQL
-436 EIRASGNT
+436 EIRASRNT
-444 TASEISRSIA
+444 TVSEISESIA

-484 VSHGAPEQLMFEV
+484 VSRGAPEKLMFEV
-497 IGSNQTHCHRADSP
+497 TGSNKTHCHKADGP
-511 RGELQT
+511 RGELRT
-517 YSVPAPSEG
+517 YSVPVPSEG
-526 TAQGKTFQEK
+526 T
-536 PFSSGHPSETPLKTL
+536 
-551 NRKEGSFL
+551 FL
-559 YKLYIIPQT
+559 
-568 CWTEPMLLLT
+568 
-578 GPLPSLGTF
+578 
-587 QVKVVAMNAFS
+587 VKVVAMNAFS
-598 NVSLDL
+598 NMSLDL
-604 GFVTVLANGSHKKG
+604 GFITVLANSSHRKDSAKKEGS
-618 NGINL
+618 
-623 TLLVLTT
+623 
-630 YSAEEEGIYKTNI
+630 YKTNTQ
-643 RKKNDHRIYI
+643 KKNDHKIYI

-690 ECVKQQIIQINQS
+690 ECVKQQTILINQS
-703 KVQIPPSCLPP
+703 EVQIPPSCLPP
-714 PKSAVTVRIMVQSH
+714 PKSAVTVRITIRNH
-728 GSEER
+728 GNGER
-733 QDEQCLYVTAKQEL
+733 HDEQCLYVTAKQEL

-762 SDEVVLS
+762 SDDVVLS
-769 VSGQEDSHTIS
+769 VSGQEDSQAI
-780 YDWYLDNTFINKST
+780 YYNWYLDNTFQNKST
-794 TLPPACG
+794 TLPLACG
-801 LIGFQQNSL
+801 LTGFQQNSL

-821 IPSSFLQTQGEAFQI
+821 MTSSFLQTQGEAFQI
-836 KVRGRGTALADAP
+836 KITAL
-849 LSPVRGTALADAPLS
+849 
-864 PVPGMTQR
+864 TQR
-872 GYGEGSFLVST
+872 GYGEGWFLVST
-883 VPPPDRPACAV
+883 VPAPEAPGCAV
-894 SPGHGS
+894 SPEHGS
-900 ALTAFRVSCSAPGS
+900 VLTAFRVSCSAPGL
-914 ERSGRSS
+914 EDSGQSS
-921 PSRQLTYCFYETP
+921 PSRQLTYCFYVTP
-934 RGVSVVSDPFFPI
+934 N
-947 SDSLLDCSPDPE
+947 SLLDCSPDPG

-982 SNNFGDRVQTNASVK
+982 SNNFGDTVQTNASVK
-997 VGPADTMDGNLTL
+997 VGPADMMDGNLTL

-1107 SSTLKHVSASLLA
+1107 SHTLKHVSASLLA
-1120 VNTEHIRDGQ
+1120 VNTEHSRDGQ
-1130 ELKEAASYLF
+1130 QLKEAANYLF

-1148 ASVEIRAGNASVP
+1148 ASVEIRAGNNSVP

-1187 APGDEPTV
+1187 VPGDEPTV

-1207 LRAENMDGTSINIS
+1207 LQTEKMESTSINIS
-1221 NSSSASFTLP
+1221 NSNSASFTLP
-1231 PASSLSVPG
+1231 PASSLNVSG
-1240 VDGETVDIRMVSFAM
+1240 VDDETVDIRMVSFAM
-1255 NPFFSSDSSSD
+1255 NPFFSSDISFD

-1277 GLDGLIIPV
+1277 DLDGLTIPV

-1319 VNVTSENTSV
+1319 VNVTSGNTSI

-1338 IPLIFYLGYGYHPNE
+1338 IPLILYLGYGYHPNE

-1359 NHLFYKKT
+1359 NHLFCKKT

-1378 REELIFGEGTYYF
+1378 PEELIFGEGTYYF
-1391 MVLQD
+1391 IVLQD
-1396 TGMDSRVY
+1396 MGMDSRVY
-1404 NGLTINATCFASR
+1404 DGLTINATCFASH
-1417 CAFWDEHQ
+1417 CVFWDEHQ
-1425 GGWSSYGC
+1425 GGWNSYGC
-1433 HVSRAKQN
+1433 H
-1441 NVSVTH
+1441 
-1447 FKASPHNHCHV
+1447 
-1458 VSDTIKQDHSKIYFE
+1458 
-1473 ARCLSGIFSGFQVGP
+1473 VGP

-1510 VIPNAIDVSKTTQL
+1510 VIPNAIDVSKTAQL

-1530 NPVVVTTVGCIFL
+1530 NPVVVTTVGFIFL

-1548 VIWARRKDIQ
+1548 VIWARRKDLQ

-1600 LYGLDGESEPHHL
+1600 LYGLDGQSEPHHL
-1613 NDPDTP
+1613 NDPDTR

-1634 FPLGE
+1634 LPLGE

-1661 LVHDLAWDQK
+1661 SVHDLARDQK
-1671 WYFLCNSWLAIDIGE
+1671 C
-1686 CVLDKVFP
+1686 
-1694 VATEQDM
+1694 
-1701 KQFSNLFFMKTSKG
+1701 NLFFMKTSQG

-1729 PRSSFTRA
+1729 PQSSFTRA

-1810 QPGREKPGKSGRVS
+1810 QQGREKKPGKNGRVS
-1824 PSLPPTPGA
+1824 PRLPPTPRA
-1833 TQAASLTPE
+1833 AQAASLTPE

-1851 ANSLS
+1851 ANSLF
-1856 KALKAPSLTS
+1856 KALKTPSLTS
-1866 APDLEKSM
+1866 APDLEKST

-1882 VEDIICQQ
+1882 VADIICQQ
-1890 NRAGQGFYDESRKDG
+1890 NRAGQGFYHESKKDG
-1905 PIIVTLGAMDIQE
+1905 PMSVTLGAVDIQE
-1918 KTRSPTPENRT
+1918 KARSPTPEKRI
-1929 CDQLKYSDYH
+1929 CEQLKYSDYH
-1939 RCLYKQLQQVEME
+1939 RCLYMQLQHVEME

-1972 QVQHMKN
+1972 QVQHLKN
-1979 LLENQICSSTSITER
+1979 LLENQICSSASISEG
-1994 WSHTPNLP
+1994 WSHTPNF
-2002 SDDKKNSSPR
+2002 SNDDKKSFSHR

-2082 LKNVEHE
+2082 LKKVEHE
-2089 DEENTAIDGSLS
+2089 DEENTAIDEPLS
-2101 APGDSHPLFGVRRDS
+2101 APGDSHPLFGARRDS

-2139 QKAFALIREIL
+2139 KKAFALIREIL
-2150 AYLGFLWMLLLVAY
+2150 AYLGFLWMLLLIAY

-2176 HIKDSFTDGFHD
+2176 HIEDSFTDGFHD
-2188 VYSYQDFFTWANT
+2188 VYSYQDFFMWANT

-2228 RQVRVKG
+2228 RQVRVRG
-2235 DSCPISPRL
+2235 GTCPISPRL
-2244 QHIVE
+2244 QHVAE

-2263 IYGEHWNTS
+2263 AYGEHWNTS
-2272 VFDNSSDLSSAWQYQ
+2272 AFDNSSDLSSAWQYQ

-2293 GHPSWGKLAIYSG
+2293 GHPIWGKFAIYSG

-2313 GTDPINA
+2313 GTDPKNA
-2320 SRILQYLFNNIW
+2320 SRILQYLFKNVW

-2361 ESNALGAFFTSAEL
+2361 ESNALGAFFTSTKL

-2408 QGKLLKS
+2408 QGKLMKS

-2427 LEMAIILISW
+2427 LELAIILISW

-2464 ISFSETARADAVLGY
+2464 VSFSETARADAVLGY

-2505 TSTLRRAW
+2505 TSALRRAW

-2538 GWKLYSYKTLSDSA
+2538 GWKLYSYKTLFDSA

-2566 EVLDYNPILGS
+2566 EVLDYNPVLGS

-2602 FSEEQKYYQ
+2602 FSEEQKHYQ

-2620 LMVMKLFSFFGIKCK
+2620 LMLMKLFSFFGIKCK
-2635 KEEKPA
+2635 KEEKPV
-2641 TGEQLEQPV
+2641 TNGQPEQPV

>member
-1 MSVIHSTELRMWLG
+1 MVFWSVPCSIAAFGEDSKNSGVLVSKTSATHSTELRMWLG
-15 VTVLISLAVCLAVE
+15 VTVLIFLAVCLAVE
-29 EVTDEGILCS
+29 EATDEGIPCS

-59 TSAQRWCERGGGHL
+59 SGAQSWCERGGGHL
-73 VFIQNEDTQEFLQ
+73 VFIQNEETQEFLQ

-116 DTSNIS
+116 DTSNII
-122 YSKWYKDQ
+122 YSNWYKDQ
-130 PSPFSSACGYI
+130 PFPFSSMCGYI

-159 YFICEF
+159 DFICEF
-165 DSGQSIA
+165 ESGQSIA
-172 CDSYN
+172 CDNSN

-188 QVEESFYGRKTPHY
+188 QIEESFYGRKTPHY
-202 CVPETPLQFETDEGC
+202 CVSETPLQLERDEGC
-217 SWISVK
+217 SWLSVK
-223 DEVAGQCH
+223 DEVAGQCQ

-270 TDTCFVFENITVTL
+270 KDTCFVFENITVTL
-284 NWLLSP
+284 IWLLSP

-299 STGDGYTIDPYYP
+299 STGDGHTIDPYYP

-320 YRYSSAGEFTV
+320 YRYSSPGEFTV

-352 QVDQLSISGCYSQ
+352 QEDQLSITGCYSQ
-365 YETGNSSHCRTLYG
+365 YEAGNSSCCRTLYG
-379 EVLWIQVQ
+379 ELLWIQVQ
-387 LSGGNGVTY
+387 LTGGNGVTY
-396 SIFADNM
+396 SVLADNM
-403 TLTESSAEEGLVPHN
+403 TLSESSAKEGFVPHN
-418 LTLNSASQKLIGP
+418 LTLSRASQELIGP
-431 GMHWL
+431 GVHQL
-436 EIRASGNT
+436 EIRASRST
-444 TASEISRSIA
+444 MASQISGTIA

-484 VSHGAPEQLMFEV
+484 VSHGAPEKLMFEV
-497 IGSNQTHCHRADSP
+497 IGSNQSQCHKADGP
-511 RGELQT
+511 RGELRA
-517 YSVPAPSEG
+517 YGVPVPWEG
-526 TAQGKTFQEK
+526 TFV
-536 PFSSGHPSETPLKTL
+536 
-551 NRKEGSFL
+551 
-559 YKLYIIPQT
+559 
-568 CWTEPMLLLT
+568 
-578 GPLPSLGTF
+578 
-587 QVKVVAMNAFS
+587 VKVVAMNDFS
-598 NVSLDL
+598 NMSLDL
-604 GFVTVLANGSHKKG
+604 GFITVLANSSHKKD
-618 NGINL
+618 
-623 TLLVLTT
+623 
-630 YSAEEEGIYKTNI
+630 SDKEEGRYKTNTQ
-643 RKKNDHRIYI
+643 KKNEHKIYI

-658 VDPFTT
+658 VDPFTA

-690 ECVKQQIIQINQS
+690 ECVKQQIILINRS
-703 KVQIPPSCLPP
+703 EVQIPPSCLPP
-714 PKSAVTVRIMVQSH
+714 PKSAVTVRITVQNH

-769 VSGQEDSHTIS
+769 VSGQEDSQAI
-780 YDWYLDNTFINKST
+780 YYNWYLDNTFQNKPT
-794 TLPPACG
+794 TLPLACG
-801 LIGFQQNSL
+801 LTGFQQSSL

-816 TSVLR
+816 SSMLR
-821 IPSSFLQTQGEAFQI
+821 MSSSFLQTQGEAFQI
-836 KVRGRGTALADAP
+836 KVTGT
-849 LSPVRGTALADAPLS
+849 
-864 PVPGMTQR
+864 TQR
-872 GYGEGSFLVST
+872 GYGERWFLLST
-883 VPPPDRPACAV
+883 VPPPEAPGCAL
-894 SPGHGS
+894 SPEHGS
-900 ALTAFRVSCSAPGS
+900 VLTAFRVSCSAPGS
-914 ERSGRSS
+914 LG
-921 PSRQLTYCFYETP
+921 PGPAGPGRQLTYCFYVTP
-934 RGVSVVSDPFFPI
+934 
-947 SDSLLDCSPDPE
+947 DSLLDCSPDPE
-959 LFPVYLPLGEEEN
+959 LFPVYLPLGEEKN
-972 NFILHVTIIV
+972 NFILHVKIIV
-982 SNNFGDRVQTNASVK
+982 SNNFGDTVQTNASVK
-997 VGPADTMDGNLTL
+997 VGPADMMDGNLTL
-1010 QAVISEKANTILKDG
+1010 QAVVSEKANTILKDG
-1025 NNSMSL
+1025 NSSMSL
-1031 FQLYK
+1031 LQLYK

-1059 RKELRGL
+1059 RKELREL

-1085 SEVLKEITYRSEE
+1085 SKVLKEITYRSEE

-1107 SSTLKHVSASLLA
+1107 SNTLKHVSASLLA
-1120 VNTEHIRDGQ
+1120 VNTEHSRDAQ
-1130 ELKEAASYLF
+1130 ELKEAANYLL
-1140 NAVSNVLK
+1140 NAVSSVLK
-1148 ASVEIRAGNASVP
+1148 ASVEIRAGNTSVP
-1161 EAEQSSVSHQLLST
+1161 EAKQSSVSHQLLST

-1207 LRAENMDGTSINIS
+1207 LQTENMDSTSINIS

-1231 PASSLSVPG
+1231 PASSLNISG

-1255 NPFFSSDSSSD
+1255 NPFFSSDSSFD

-1319 VNVTSENTSV
+1319 VNVTSENTSI

-1338 IPLIFYLGYGYHPNE
+1338 IPLILYLGYGYHPNE

-1367 SGGETNSWVLS
+1367 SGGEMNSWVLS
-1378 REELIFGEGTYYF
+1378 PEELIFGEGIYYF

-1396 TGMDSRVY
+1396 MGMDSTVY
-1404 NGLTINATCFASR
+1404 HGLTINATCFASR
-1417 CAFWDEHQ
+1417 CVFWDEHQ
-1425 GGWSSYGC
+1425 GGWNSYGC
-1433 HVSRAKQN
+1433 H
-1441 NVSVTH
+1441 
-1447 FKASPHNHCHV
+1447 
-1458 VSDTIKQDHSKIYFE
+1458 
-1473 ARCLSGIFSGFQVGP
+1473 VGP
-1488 KTNPSSTQCLCNHL
+1488 KTNPSRTQCLCNHL

-1510 VIPNAIDVSKTTQL
+1510 VIPNAIDVSKTAQL

-1762 DPAEQKMDLGKI
+1762 EPAEQKMDLGKI

-1810 QPGREKPGKSGRVS
+1810 QQGREKKPGKNGRVS
-1824 PSLPPTPGA
+1824 PSLPSTPGA

-1851 ANSLS
+1851 ANSLF
-1856 KALKAPSLTS
+1856 KALKTPSLTS
-1866 APDLEKSM
+1866 APDLEKSA

-1882 VEDIICQQ
+1882 VEDVICQQ
-1890 NRAGQGFYDESRKDG
+1890 NRAGQELYDESKDG

-1918 KTRSPTPENRT
+1918 KTRSPTPEKRI
-1929 CDQLKYSDYH
+1929 CDQLKYNDYH
-1939 RCLYKQLQQVEME
+1939 RCLYLQLQHVEME

-1979 LLENQICSSTSITER
+1979 LLENQICSSASISEG
-1994 WSHTPNLP
+1994 WSHTPNLS
-2002 SDDKKNSSPR
+2002 SDDKKSPSPR

-2024 LVAATSGVS
+2024 LVAATSSVS

-2082 LKNVEHE
+2082 LKKVEHE
-2089 DEENTAIDGSLS
+2089 DEENTAIDGPLS

-2129 EKMKISCMKE
+2129 EKMKISYVKE

-2176 HIKDSFTDGFHD
+2176 HIEDSFTDGFHD

-2201 TLLKNLYGSYKGFIT
+2201 TLLKNLYGTYKGFIT

-2235 DSCPISPRL
+2235 DTCPISPRL

-2263 IYGEHWNTS
+2263 VYGEHWNTS
-2272 VFDNSSDLSSAWQYQ
+2272 ALDNSSDMSSAWQYQ

-2313 GTDPINA
+2313 GTDPKNA
-2320 SRILQYLFNNIW
+2320 SRILQYLFNNVW
-2332 LDTFTRAVFVE
+2332 LDTFTRAVFIE

-2375 QSVRLYPYTNS
+2375 QSVRLYPYTDS
-2386 LHIFVVAA
+2386 LHIFVLAA

-2513 GDISGFITV
+2513 GDISGFIIV

-2538 GWKLYSYKTLSDSA
+2538 GWKLYSYKTLLDSA

-2602 FSEEQKYYQ
+2602 FSEEQKHYQ

-2620 LMVMKLFSFFGIKCK
+2620 LMLIKLFSFFGIKCK
-2635 KEEKPA
+2635 KEEKPV
-2641 TGEQLEQPV
+2641 TGEQLEQPF

>member
-1 MSVIHSTELRMWLG
+1 LG
-15 VTVLISLAVCLAVE
+15 ISVLISLAVCLAVE
-29 EVTDEGILCS
+29 EATDEGIPCS

-54 LQQTF
+54 LQRTF
-59 TSAQRWCERGGGHL
+59 TSAQSWCERGGGHL
-73 VFIQNEDTQEFLQ
+73 VFIQNEEIQEFLQ
-86 KHIAEDQEWWIG
+86 KHIAEDEEWWIG
-98 LISNS
+98 LISNP
-103 LLNETTDGSITWL
+103 LLNETAHGSMIWL

-122 YSKWYKDQ
+122 YSNWYKDQ
-130 PSPFSSACGYI
+130 PSPFSSCGYI

-159 YFICEF
+159 GFICEF
-165 DSGQSIA
+165 ESGQSIA
-172 CDSYN
+172 CDNYN
-177 ATVQCGSGEVI
+177 ATVQCRSGEVI
-188 QVEESFYGRKTPHY
+188 QIEESFYGRKTPHY
-202 CVPETPLQFETDEGC
+202 CVSETPLQDDTDEGC
-217 SWISVK
+217 SWISVR

-231 GLQACQVAADGTF
+231 GLQACQVAADGSF

-256 SIQYHCKEGLQLVM
+256 SIQYHCEEGLQLVM
-270 TDTCFVFENITVTL
+270 TDTCFVFENITITL

-299 STGDGYTIDPYYP
+299 STGDGHTIDPYYP
-312 LTLVSNLT
+312 LTLVSNIT
-320 YRYSSAGEFTV
+320 HKYSSPGEFTV

-352 QVDQLSISGCYSQ
+352 RMDQLSIIGCYSH

-379 EVLWIQVQ
+379 EGLWIQVQ
-387 LSGGNGVTY
+387 LSGGNEITY
-396 SIFADNM
+396 SVLADNM
-403 TLTESSAEEGLVPHN
+403 TLTESSAKEGFIPHN
-418 LTLNSASQKLIGP
+418 LTLNRASQELIGP
-431 GMHWL
+431 GMHQL
-436 EIRASGNT
+436 EIRASRNE
-444 TASEISRSIA
+444 TASEISESIA
-454 VHLIEPVSGIQAAVA
+454 VHFIEPVSGIQAALA

-484 VSHGAPEQLMFEV
+484 VSCGAPEKLMFEV
-497 IGSNQTHCHRADSP
+497 IGSNQTQCHREDGPGEEP
-511 RGELQT
+511 RT
-517 YSVPAPSEG
+517 YGIPVHSEG
-526 TAQGKTFQEK
+526 T
-536 PFSSGHPSETPLKTL
+536 
-551 NRKEGSFL
+551 FL
-559 YKLYIIPQT
+559 
-568 CWTEPMLLLT
+568 
-578 GPLPSLGTF
+578 
-587 QVKVVAMNAFS
+587 VKVVAMNAFS
-598 NVSLDL
+598 NMSLDL
-604 GFVTVLANGSHKKG
+604 GFITVLANGSHKKG
-618 NGINL
+618 NCTDL
-623 TLLVLTT
+623 TGLLLTT
-630 YSAEEEGIYKTNI
+630 EPK
-643 RKKNDHRIYI
+643 IYI

-664 VTLGWPDNNNNS
+664 VTLGWPDNNSNS

-690 ECVKQQIIQINQS
+690 ECVKQQIILINQS
-703 KVQIPPSCLPP
+703 EVQIPPSCLPP
-714 PKSAVTVRIMVQSH
+714 PKSAVTVRITVRNH
-728 GSEER
+728 GNEER
-733 QDEQCLYVTAKQEL
+733 QDEQCLYVSPRHLTVCVIPIL
-747 QLEIRC
+747 LSYRC

-762 SDEVVLS
+762 SDDVILS
-769 VSGQEDSHTIS
+769 VSGQEDSQAM
-780 YDWYLDNTFINKST
+780 YYNWYLDNTFQNKST
-794 TLPPACG
+794 VLPLACG
-801 LIGFQQNSL
+801 LTGFQQNSL
-810 NLLQSN
+810 FLLQSN
-816 TSVLR
+816 TSLLR
-821 IPSSFLQTQGEAFQI
+821 MTSSFLQTQGEAFQI
-836 KVRGRGTALADAP
+836 KVTA
-849 LSPVRGTALADAPLS
+849 
-864 PVPGMTQR
+864 MTQR
-872 GYGEGSFLVST
+872 GYGEESFLVST
-883 VPPPDRPACAV
+883 VPAPELPGCAV
-894 SPGHGS
+894 YPEQGS
-900 ALTAFRVSCSAPGS
+900 LLTAFRVSCSTPGS
-914 ERSGRSS
+914 EASGQPS
-921 PSRQLTYCFYETP
+921 PGRQLTYCFYVTP
-934 RGVSVVSDPFFPI
+934 N
-947 SDSLLDCSPDPE
+947 SLLDCSPEPE

-972 NFILHVTIIV
+972 NFIVHVTITV
-982 SNNFGDRVQTNASVK
+982 SNNFGDTVQTSASVK
-997 VGPADTMDGNLTL
+997 VGPADMMDGNLTL

-1036 SVTSVLNQQIQEES
+1036 SVTSVLNQQTQEES
-1050 FNMSLQTNT
+1050 FNMSLQKKT

-1085 SEVLKEITYRSEE
+1085 SEVLKEITHRSEE

-1107 SSTLKHVSASLLA
+1107 SNTLKHVSASLLA
-1120 VNTEHIRDGQ
+1120 VNTEHSRDGQ
-1130 ELKEAASYLF
+1130 ELKEAANYLF
-1140 NAVSNVLK
+1140 SAVSNVLK
-1148 ASVEIRAGNASVP
+1148 ASVEIRAGNTSVP
-1161 EAEQSSVSHQLLST
+1161 EAEQSSVSQQLLSS

-1207 LRAENMDGTSINIS
+1207 LETENMESTSINIF
-1221 NSSSASFTLP
+1221 NSSSARFTLP
-1231 PASSLSVPG
+1231 PASSLTVSG
-1240 VDGETVDIRMVSFAM
+1240 DDHETMDIRMVSFAV
-1255 NPFFSSDSSSD
+1255 NPFFSSDISFD

-1293 EIMLPRLSATQED
+1293 EIMLPRLSAAQED

-1319 VNVTSENTSV
+1319 VNVTSENTSI
-1329 VIHLESEHD
+1329 VIHLESERD
-1338 IPLIFYLGYGYHPNE
+1338 IPLVLYLGHGYHPNE
-1353 TNYDMK
+1353 TNYETK
-1359 NHLFYKKT
+1359 KHLFYKKA
-1367 SGGETNSWVLS
+1367 SAGETNSWVLS
-1378 REELIFGEGTYYF
+1378 PEELIFGEGTYYF

-1396 TGMDSRVY
+1396 MGMDSTIY
-1404 NGLTINATCFASR
+1404 DGLSINATCFASR
-1417 CAFWDEHQ
+1417 CVFWDEHQ
-1425 GGWSSYGC
+1425 GSWNSYGC
-1433 HVSRAKQN
+1433 H
-1441 NVSVTH
+1441 
-1447 FKASPHNHCHV
+1447 
-1458 VSDTIKQDHSKIYFE
+1458 
-1473 ARCLSGIFSGFQVGP
+1473 VGP
-1488 KTNPSSTQCLCNHL
+1488 KTNPSRTQCLCNHL

-1510 VIPNAIDVSKTTQL
+1510 VIPNAIDVSKTAQL

-1585 GHRRG
+1585 GHRCG

-1774 EFTWQEV
+1774 EVTWQEV

-1810 QPGREKPGKSGRVS
+1810 QQEREKKPGKNGRVS
-1824 PSLPPTPGA
+1824 PSLPPTPRA

-1842 AVTKDIRRI
+1842 ADIRRI
-1851 ANSLS
+1851 ANSLF
-1856 KALKAPSLTS
+1856 KALKTPSLAS
-1866 APDLEKSM
+1866 APDLEKST

-1890 NRAGQGFYDESRKDG
+1890 KRAGQEFYDETKKDG
-1905 PIIVTLGAMDIQE
+1905 PITVALGAVDIQAE
-1918 KTRSPTPENRT
+1918 KTRSPTPEKT
-1929 CDQLKYSDYH
+1929 ICDQLKYSDYH
-1939 RCLYKQLQQVEME
+1939 RCLYMQLQHVEME

-1972 QVQHMKN
+1972 QVQHMKT
-1979 LLENQICSSTSITER
+1979 LLENQTCSSASISEG
-1994 WSHTPNLP
+1994 
-2002 SDDKKNSSPR
+2002 DDKKSFSAR

-2082 LKNVEHE
+2082 LKKVEHE
-2089 DEENTAIDGSLS
+2089 DEESTAIDGPLS
-2101 APGDSHPLFGVRRDS
+2101 APGDSLPLFGARRDS
-2116 RSNIYRPPPAADV
+2116 RSNIYHPPAAADV

-2176 HIKDSFTDGFHD
+2176 HIEDSFTDGFHD

-2228 RQVRVKG
+2228 RQVRVKA
-2235 DSCPISPRL
+2235 DTCPISPRL
-2244 QHIVE
+2244 QHVVE
-2249 ECHAPYSLQTEDTS
+2249 ECHAPYSLQTEDTAA
-2263 IYGEHWNTS
+2263 YGEHWNTS
-2272 VFDNSSDLSSAWQYQ
+2272 VFDNTSDLSSAWQYQ

-2313 GTDPINA
+2313 GTDPKNA
-2320 SRILQYLFNNIW
+2320 SRILQYLFNNVW

-2356 ISLMF
+2356 INLMF
-2361 ESNALGAFFTSAEL
+2361 ESNALGAFFTSVEL

-2408 QGKLLKS
+2408 QGKLMKS

-2464 ISFSETARADAVLGY
+2464 VSFSETARADAVLGY

-2538 GWKLYSYKTLSDSA
+2538 GWKLYSYKTLFDSA

-2577 FLIGSCIIFMTF
+2577 FLIGSCIVFMTF

-2602 FSEEQKYYQ
+2602 FSEEQKHYQ

-2620 LMVMKLFSFFGIKCK
+2620 LMLMKLFSFFGIKCK
-2635 KEEKPA
+2635 KEEKPV
-2641 TGEQLEQPV
+2641 TDEQP
-2650 SE
+2650 E

>member
-1 MSVIHSTELRMWLG
+1 LG
-15 VTVLISLAVCLAVE
+15 IAVLISLAVCSAAEVAAV
-29 EVTDEGILCS
+29 DEGSPCS
-39 KYQQAFNHSCYEFVR
+39 KYQLAFNHSCYEFVR
-54 LQQTF
+54 LQRSF
-59 TSAQRWCERGGGHL
+59 TSAQSWCERGGGHL
-73 VFIQNEDTQEFLQ
+73 VFIENEETQEFLQ

-103 LLNETTDGSITWL
+103 SLNGTTDGSMIWL

-122 YSKWYKDQ
+122 YSNWYKDQ
-130 PSPFSSACGYI
+130 PSLFSSTCGYI

-159 YFICEF
+159 DFICEF
-165 DSGQSIA
+165 ESGQSIA
-172 CDSYN
+172 CDNYN

-188 QVEESFYGRKTPHY
+188 QIGESFYGRKTPHY
-202 CVPETPLQFETDEGC
+202 CVSETPLRYDADGDC
-217 SWISVK
+217 SWVSVQ

-231 GLQACQVAADGTF
+231 GLQACQVTADGTF
-244 FGDPCPALGSYL
+244 FGDPCPAYGSYL
-256 SIQYHCKEGLQLVM
+256 AVQYHCKEGLQLLV
-270 TDTCFVFENITVTL
+270 TDTCFVFENITVGL

-290 YSGNLSCTI
+290 YSGNLSCII
-299 STGDGYTIDPYYP
+299 STGDGHTIDPYYP
-312 LTLVSNLT
+312 LTLVSNVT
-320 YRYSSAGEFTV
+320 HRYSSPGEFTV

-340 HVMAQRQVTVQD
+340 HVTAQKRVTVQD
-352 QVDQLSISGCYSQ
+352 KMDQLIISGCYSQ
-365 YETGNSSHCRTLYG
+365 YESGNSSHCRTLYG
-379 EVLWIQVQ
+379 QLLWIQVE
-387 LSGGNGVTY
+387 LNGGNGVTY
-396 SIFADNM
+396 IMLADNM
-403 TLTESSAEEGLVPHN
+403 TLTESSAKEGIVPHN
-418 LTLNSASQKLIGP
+418 LTLDSTSQELLGP
-431 GMHWL
+431 GIHQL
-436 EIRASGNT
+436 EIRASSNT
-444 TASEISRSIA
+444 TASEISESIA
-454 VHLIEPVSGIQAAVA
+454 VHLVEPVSGLQAALA
-469 SHTLQLGEDLEVNVS
+469 SHTLQLGENLEINVS
-484 VSHGAPEQLMFEV
+484 VSHGAPDKLKFEV
-497 IGSNQTHCHRADSP
+497 IGANETQSHKEDGPHGEP
-511 RGELQT
+511 RT
-517 YSVPAPSEG
+517 YTIPVRS
-526 TAQGKTFQEK
+526 
-536 PFSSGHPSETPLKTL
+536 
-551 NRKEGSFL
+551 EGSFL
-559 YKLYIIPQT
+559 
-568 CWTEPMLLLT
+568 
-578 GPLPSLGTF
+578 
-587 QVKVVAMNAFS
+587 VKVVAMNAFS
-598 NVSLDL
+598 NMSLDL
-604 GFVTVLANGSHKKG
+604 GFITVLANSSHQEG
-618 NGINL
+618 NCINL
-623 TLLVLTT
+623 TLLGST
-630 YSAEEEGIYKTNI
+630 A
-643 RKKNDHRIYI
+643 RKNKIYI

-664 VTLGWPDNNNNS
+664 VTLGWSDNSSNS
-676 SFLWT
+676 SFLWS
-681 CGACWPAWN
+681 CGACWPEWN
-690 ECVKQQIIQINQS
+690 ECVQQQIILTNQTE
-703 KVQIPPSCLPP
+703 VQIPPSCLPP
-714 PKSAVTVRIMVQSH
+714 PKSAVTVRVLVRND
-728 GSEER
+728 GNEER
-733 QDEQCLYVTAKQEL
+733 QDEQCLYVTARQEL

-753 EANCKPVNV
+753 EANCKPVNA
-762 SDEVVLS
+762 SEEVVLR
-769 VSGQEDSHTIS
+769 VSGQKDSQAI
-780 YDWYLDNTFINKST
+780 YYNWYLDNTFQSKST

-801 LIGFQQNSL
+801 LTGFRQNSL

-816 TSVLR
+816 TSVLKMN
-821 IPSSFLQTQGEAFQI
+821 SSFLQTQGEAFQI
-836 KVRGRGTALADAP
+836 KVTA
-849 LSPVRGTALADAPLS
+849 
-864 PVPGMTQR
+864 MTQG
-872 GYGEGSFLVST
+872 GYGEETFLVST
-883 VPPPDRPACAV
+883 VPPPESPACAV
-894 SPGHGS
+894 SPKQGS
-900 ALTAFRVSCSAPGS
+900 VLTAFTVSCSAPCS
-914 ERSGRSS
+914 ANSCQSS
-921 PSRQLTYCFYETP
+921 RDRQLTYCFYLKP
-934 RGVSVVSDPFFPI
+934 N
-947 SDSLLDCSPDPE
+947 SLLHCGPDPE

-972 NFILHVTIIV
+972 NLILHMTITV
-982 SNNFGDRVQTNASVK
+982 SNNFGDTIQTNASVK
-997 VGPADTMDGNLTL
+997 VGHAAMTDGNLTL
-1010 QAVISEKANTILKDG
+1010 QAIVSEKANSILKEG

-1031 FQLYK
+1031 FQLYQ
-1036 SVTSVLNQQIQEES
+1036 SVTSVLNQEAQEES
-1050 FNMSLQTNT
+1050 FNMSLQTDT

-1072 VVNITSM
+1072 AVNVTSM

-1085 SEVLKEITYRSEE
+1085 SEVLKEITHRSEE

-1107 SSTLKHVSASLLA
+1107 SNTLKDVSASLLT
-1120 VNTEHIRDGQ
+1120 VNMEDSRDD
-1130 ELKEAASYLF
+1130 EKLKDAATYLF

-1148 ASVEIRAGNASVP
+1148 ASAEIRAANTSVL
-1161 EAEQSSVSHQLLST
+1161 EAEQSSVSHQLLNT

-1187 APGDEPTV
+1187 ELDDEPTV
-1195 LTSPSATMYMHR
+1195 LSAPSATMYIHR
-1207 LRAENMDGTSINIS
+1207 LQAEDMEGTSINIS

-1231 PASSLSVPG
+1231 PASSLSISG
-1240 VDGETVDIRMVSFAM
+1240 ADDETVDIRASKQLLSDLMVSFAV
-1255 NPFFSSDSSSD
+1255 NPFFSSDTSFD

-1293 EIMLPRLSATQED
+1293 EIMLPRLSAAQED
-1306 KILLNLG
+1306 RILLNLG
-1313 NYSTFQ
+1313 NFSTFQ
-1319 VNVTSENTSV
+1319 VNVTSENTSI
-1329 VIHLESEHD
+1329 VIHMECEHD
-1338 IPLIFYLGYGYHPNE
+1338 IPLILYLGYGYRPNE

-1367 SGGETNSWVLS
+1367 AGGETNTWVL
-1378 REELIFGEGTYYF
+1378 RPEELVFGEGTYYF

-1396 TGMDSRVY
+1396 MGMDSTVY
-1404 NGLTINATCFASR
+1404 DRLTVAVTCFASR
-1417 CAFWDEHQ
+1417 CVFWDEHQ
-1425 GGWSSYGC
+1425 GNWNSYGC
-1433 HVSRAKQN
+1433 H
-1441 NVSVTH
+1441 
-1447 FKASPHNHCHV
+1447 
-1458 VSDTIKQDHSKIYFE
+1458 
-1473 ARCLSGIFSGFQVGP
+1473 VGP
-1488 KTNPSSTQCLCNHL
+1488 KTNPRSTQCLCNHL

-1510 VIPNAIDVSKTTQL
+1510 VIPNTVDVTKTVEL

-1585 GHRRG
+1585 GHRRR

-1600 LYGLDGESEPHHL
+1600 LYGLEGESEPHHL
-1613 NDPDTP
+1613 TDPETP

-1661 LVHDLAWDQK
+1661 LVHDLAGDQK
-1671 WYFLCNSWLAIDIGE
+1671 WYFLCNSWLAVDIGE

-1801 FRNIRPRPA
+1801 FRNVQSQPA
-1810 QPGREKPGKSGRVS
+1810 MQGREKKPGKSGRVS
-1824 PSLPPTPGA
+1824 PSLPPTPQV
-1833 TQAASLTPE
+1833 TQAVSLTPE
-1842 AVTKDIRRI
+1842 ADIRRI
-1851 ANSLS
+1851 ANSLF
-1856 KALKAPSLTS
+1856 KALKTPSLTS
-1866 APDLEKSM
+1866 VSDVGKST
-1874 NINTLLSL
+1874 NINTLLAL

-1890 NRAGQGFYDESRKDG
+1890 NRAGHGFYDDSKKKDD

-1918 KTRSPTPENRT
+1918 KTRSPTPEKGMCER
-1929 CDQLKYSDYH
+1929 LKHSDYN
-1939 RCLYKQLQQVEME
+1939 RCLYMQLQHVEME

-1960 FQMPQSYTQAVC
+1960 FQMPQSYTQAVR

-1979 LLENQICSSTSITER
+1979 LLENQICSSASVSEGF
-1994 WSHTPNLP
+1994 SG
-2002 SDDKKNSSPR
+2002 DGKKSSSK

-2043 YGKENSIKWLISMVI
+2043 YGKENSIKWLISMAI

-2082 LKNVEHE
+2082 LKKVEHE
-2089 DEENTAIDGSLS
+2089 DEENTAIDGPLS
-2101 APGDSHPLFGVRRDS
+2101 APGDSNPLFGARRDS

-2129 EKMKISCMKE
+2129 EKMKISCLKE

-2176 HIKDSFTDGFHD
+2176 HIESSFTDGFHD

-2201 TLLKNLYGSYKGFIT
+2201 TLVKNLYGSYKGFIT

-2235 DSCPISPRL
+2235 DTCPISPKL
-2244 QHIVE
+2244 QRVMQ
-2249 ECHAPYSLQTEDTS
+2249 ECHAPYSLQTEDTAD
-2263 IYGEHWNTS
+2263 YGEHWNSS
-2272 VFDNSSDLSSAWQYQ
+2272 VSNNSSDLSSAWQYQ
-2287 SQSKLR
+2287 SQSQLR
-2293 GHPSWGKLAIYSG
+2293 GQPSWGKLAIYRG

-2313 GTDPINA
+2313 GTDPKNA
-2320 SRILQYLFNNIW
+2320 TRILQYLFNNVW
-2332 LDTFTRAVFVE
+2332 LDSFTRAVFVE

-2350 VNLFCI
+2350 VNLFCL

-2361 ESNALGAFFTSAEL
+2361 ETNALGAFFTSAEL
-2375 QSVRLYPYTNS
+2375 QSIRLYPYTNS
-2386 LHIFVVAA
+2386 LHIFVIAA

-2408 QGKLLKS
+2408 QGKQMKS

-2427 LEMAIILISW
+2427 LEMAIILFSW
-2437 SALSVFVKRTVLGT
+2437 SALSVFVKRTILGT
-2451 RDISYYQEHKEDS
+2451 RDISYYQEHKEDCV
-2464 ISFSETARADAVLGY
+2464 SFNETARADAVLGY

-2505 TSTLRRAW
+2505 TSTLRKAW

-2522 IAIMFLA
+2522 IVIMFLA
-2529 YSIAANLIF
+2529 YSIATNLIF
-2538 GWKLYSYKTLSDSA
+2538 GWKLCSYKTLFDSA

-2577 FLIGSCIIFMTF
+2577 FLIGSCIILMTF

-2602 FSEEQKYYQ
+2602 FSEEQKHYQ

-2620 LMVMKLFSFFGIKCK
+2620 LMLTKIFSFLGIKCK
-2635 KEEKPA
+2635 KEEKPV
-2641 TGEQLEQPV
+2641 TNDQLKQP
-2650 SE
+2650 

>member
-1 MSVIHSTELRMWLG
+1 LG
-15 VTVLISLAVCLAVE
+15 VPVLISLAVSLAVE
-29 EVTDEGILCS
+29 EATDEGIPCS

-59 TSAQRWCERGGGHL
+59 TGAQSWCERGGGHL
-73 VFIQNEDTQEFLQ
+73 VFIQNEETQEFLQ

-103 LLNETTDGSITWL
+103 LLNETDGSITWL
-116 DTSNIS
+116 DTSNII
-122 YSKWYKDQ
+122 YSNWYKDQ
-130 PSPFSSACGYI
+130 PSPFSSMCGYI

-159 YFICEF
+159 DFICEF
-165 DSGQSIA
+165 ESGLSIA
-172 CDSYN
+172 CDNSN

-188 QVEESFYGRKTPHY
+188 QIEESFYGRKTPHF
-202 CVPETPLQFETDEGC
+202 CVSETPLQFDRDEGC
-217 SWISVK
+217 SWLSVK
-223 DEVAGQCH
+223 DEVAGGQCH

-270 TDTCFVFENITVTL
+270 KDTCFVFENITVTL
-284 NWLLSP
+284 IWLLSP

-299 STGDGYTIDPYYP
+299 STGDGHTIDPYYP

-320 YRYSSAGEFTV
+320 YRYSSPGEFSV
-331 FVECTTSEW
+331 FVECTSSEW
-340 HVMAQRQVTVQD
+340 HVMAQRQVTVQE
-352 QVDQLSISGCYSQ
+352 QEDQLSITGCYSQ
-365 YETGNSSHCRTLYG
+365 YGAGNSSCCRTLYG
-379 EVLWIQVQ
+379 ELLWIQVQ
-387 LSGGNGVTY
+387 LTEGDGVTY
-396 SIFADNM
+396 SVLADNM
-403 TLTESSAEEGLVPHN
+403 TLSESSAKESLVPHN
-418 LTLNSASQKLIGP
+418 LTLSRASQELIGP
-431 GMHWL
+431 GMHQL
-436 EIRASGNT
+436 EIRASRST
-444 TASEISRSIA
+444 MASQISATIA

-469 SHTLQLGEDLEVNVS
+469 SHTLQLGQDLEVNVS
-484 VSHGAPEQLMFEV
+484 VSHGAPEELVFEV
-497 IGSNQTHCHRADSP
+497 IGSNQSQWHKADGP
-511 RGELQT
+511 RGEPRA
-517 YSVPAPSEG
+517 YGVPVPWEG
-526 TAQGKTFQEK
+526 TY
-536 PFSSGHPSETPLKTL
+536 L
-551 NRKEGSFL
+551 
-559 YKLYIIPQT
+559 
-568 CWTEPMLLLT
+568 
-578 GPLPSLGTF
+578 
-587 QVKVVAMNAFS
+587 VKVVAMNDFS
-598 NVSLDL
+598 NISLDL
-604 GFVTVLANGSHKKG
+604 GFITVLANSSHKKG
-618 NGINL
+618 NYINL
-623 TLLVLTT
+623 TVLVFTM
-630 YSAEEEGIYKTNI
+630 E
-643 RKKNDHRIYI
+643 DHKIYI

-664 VTLGWPDNNNNS
+664 VTLGWPDNNNNF

-690 ECVKQQIIQINQS
+690 ECVKQQIILINQS
-703 KVQIPPSCLPP
+703 EVQIPPSCLPP
-714 PKSAVTVRIMVQSH
+714 PKSAVTVKITIQNH

-747 QLEIRC
+747 QLEIRHLILCVTPTLLPYRC

-769 VSGQEDSHTIS
+769 VSGQDDSQAI
-780 YDWYLDNTFINKST
+780 YYNWYLENTFQNKSS
-794 TLPPACG
+794 TLPLACG
-801 LIGFQQNSL
+801 LTGFQQNSL

-816 TSVLR
+816 SSTLR
-821 IPSSFLQTQGEAFQI
+821 MTSSFLQTQGEAFQI
-836 KVRGRGTALADAP
+836 KVTA
-849 LSPVRGTALADAPLS
+849 RTE
-864 PVPGMTQR
+864 R
-872 GYGEGSFLVST
+872 GYGERWFLLST
-883 VPPPDRPACAV
+883 VPPPAAPGCAL
-894 SPGHGS
+894 SPERGS
-900 ALTAFRVSCSAPGS
+900 VLTAFRVSCSAPGS
-914 ERSGRSS
+914 AAPG
-921 PSRQLTYCFYETP
+921 RQLTYCFYVTP
-934 RGVSVVSDPFFPI
+934 
-947 SDSLLDCSPDPE
+947 DSLLDCSPDPE

-972 NFILHVTIIV
+972 DFILHVKIIV
-982 SNNFGDRVQTNASVK
+982 SNNFGDTVQTNASVK
-997 VGPADTMDGNLTL
+997 VGPADMMDGNLTL
-1010 QAVISEKANTILKDG
+1010 QAVVSEKANTILKDG
-1025 NNSMSL
+1025 NSSMSL

-1036 SVTSVLNQQIQEES
+1036 SVASVLNQQIQEES
-1050 FNMSLQTNT
+1050 FNMSLQTDT

-1107 SSTLKHVSASLLA
+1107 SNTLKHVSASLLT
-1120 VNTEHIRDGQ
+1120 VNTEHSRDGQ
-1130 ELKEAASYLF
+1130 ELKEAANYLF
-1140 NAVSNVLK
+1140 NAVSSVLK
-1148 ASVEIRAGNASVP
+1148 ASVEIRAGNTSVP
-1161 EAEQSSVSHQLLST
+1161 KAKQSSVSHQLLST

-1207 LRAENMDGTSINIS
+1207 LQTESMDSTSINIS

-1231 PASSLSVPG
+1231 PASSLNISG
-1240 VDGETVDIRMVSFAM
+1240 VDGETMVSFAM
-1255 NPFFSSDSSSD
+1255 NPFFSSDSSFD

-1313 NYSTFQ
+1313 SYSTFQ
-1319 VNVTSENTSV
+1319 VNVTSEGMSV

-1338 IPLIFYLGYGYHPNE
+1338 IPLILYLGYGYHPNE

-1367 SGGETNSWVLS
+1367 SGGEMNSWVLS
-1378 REELIFGEGTYYF
+1378 PEELIFGEGTYYF
-1391 MVLQD
+1391 MLLQD
-1396 TGMDSRVY
+1396 MGMDSTVY
-1404 NGLTINATCFASR
+1404 SELTINATCFASR
-1417 CAFWDEHQ
+1417 CVFWDEHQ
-1425 GGWSSYGC
+1425 GGWNSYGC
-1433 HVSRAKQN
+1433 H
-1441 NVSVTH
+1441 
-1447 FKASPHNHCHV
+1447 
-1458 VSDTIKQDHSKIYFE
+1458 
-1473 ARCLSGIFSGFQVGP
+1473 VGP

-1510 VIPNAIDVSKTTQL
+1510 VIPNAIDVSKTAQL

-1613 NDPDTP
+1613 NDPDSP

-1801 FRNIRPRPA
+1801 FRNVRPRPA
-1810 QPGREKPGKSGRVS
+1810 QQSREKKPGKNGRVS

-1833 TQAASLTPE
+1833 TQAACLTPE
-1842 AVTKDIRRI
+1842 ADIRRI
-1851 ANSLS
+1851 ANSLF
-1856 KALKAPSLTS
+1856 KALKTLSPTS
-1866 APDLEKSM
+1866 APDLEKSA

-1882 VEDIICQQ
+1882 VEDVICQQ
-1890 NRAGQGFYDESRKDG
+1890 NRAGQGFCDDSKKDG
-1905 PIIVTLGAMDIQE
+1905 PIIVTLGAMDIPE
-1918 KTRSPTPENRT
+1918 KTRSPTPERRI
-1929 CDQLKYSDYH
+1929 CDQLKYRGYH
-1939 RCLYKQLQQVEME
+1939 RCLYMQLQHVEME

-1979 LLENQICSSTSITER
+1979 LLENQICSSASISEG
-1994 WSHTPNLP
+1994 
-2002 SDDKKNSSPR
+2002 DDKKSPSPR

-2024 LVAATSGVS
+2024 LVAATSSVS

-2043 YGKENSIKWLISMVI
+2043 YGKENSIKWLISMLI

-2082 LKNVEHE
+2082 LKKVEHE
-2089 DEENTAIDGSLS
+2089 DEENTAIDGPLS
-2101 APGDSHPLFGVRRDS
+2101 APGDSYPLFGVRRDS

-2129 EKMKISCMKE
+2129 EKMKISYRKE

-2176 HIKDSFTDGFHD
+2176 HIEDSFTDGFHD
-2188 VYSYQDFFTWANT
+2188 VYSYQDFFMWANT

-2235 DSCPISPRL
+2235 DTCPVSPRL
-2244 QHIVE
+2244 QHAAE

-2263 IYGEHWNTS
+2263 LYGEHWNTS
-2272 VFDNSSDLSSAWQYQ
+2272 GPDNSSDLSSAWHYQ

-2293 GHPSWGKLAIYSG
+2293 GHPSWGKFAVYSG

-2313 GTDPINA
+2313 GTDPKNA
-2320 SRILQYLFNNIW
+2320 SRILQYLFNNVW

-2375 QSVRLYPYTNS
+2375 QSVRLYPYTDS

-2394 EVIYFLFIVYYMIV
+2394 EIIYFLFIVYYMMV
-2408 QGKLLKS
+2408 QGKLLQS
-2415 LRWRYFH
+2415 LGWRYFQ

-2437 SALSVFVKRTVLGT
+2437 SALSVFVKRTVLGA

-2464 ISFSETARADAVLGY
+2464 INFSETARADAVLGY

-2522 IAIMFLA
+2522 IAVMFLA

-2538 GWKLYSYKTLSDSA
+2538 GWKLYSYKTLLDSA

-2577 FLIGSCIIFMTF
+2577 FLIGSCIVFMTF

-2602 FSEEQKYYQ
+2602 FSEEQKHYQ

-2620 LMVMKLFSFFGIKCK
+2620 LMLMKLFSFFGIKCK
-2635 KEEKPA
+2635 KEEKPV
-2641 TGEQLEQPV
+2641 TGEQLEQP
-2650 SE
+2650 

>member
-1 MSVIHSTELRMWLG
+1 LG
-15 VTVLISLAVCLAVE
+15 ITVLISLAVSLAVE
-29 EVTDEGILCS
+29 EATDEGIPCS

-59 TSAQRWCERGGGHL
+59 TGAQSWCERGGGHL
-73 VFIQNEDTQEFLQ
+73 VFIQNEETQEFLQ

-103 LLNETTDGSITWL
+103 LLNETDGSITWL
-116 DTSNIS
+116 DTSNII
-122 YSKWYKDQ
+122 YSNWYKDQ
-130 PSPFSSACGYI
+130 PSSFSSMCGYI

-159 YFICEF
+159 DFICEF
-165 DSGQSIA
+165 ESGQSIA
-172 CDSYN
+172 CDNSN

-188 QVEESFYGRKTPHY
+188 QIEESFYGRKTPHY
-202 CVPETPLQFETDEGC
+202 CVSETPLQFDRDEGC
-217 SWISVK
+217 SWLSVK
-223 DEVAGQCH
+223 DEVAGGQCH

-270 TDTCFVFENITVTL
+270 KDTCFVFENITVTL
-284 NWLLSP
+284 IWLLSP

-299 STGDGYTIDPYYP
+299 STGDGHTIDPYYP

-320 YRYSSAGEFTV
+320 YRYSSPGEFSV
-331 FVECTTSEW
+331 FVECTSSEW
-340 HVMAQRQVTVQD
+340 HVMAQRQVTVQE
-352 QVDQLSISGCYSQ
+352 QEDQLSITGCYSQ
-365 YETGNSSHCRTLYG
+365 YGAGNSSCCRTLYG
-379 EVLWIQVQ
+379 ELLWIQVQ
-387 LSGGNGVTY
+387 LTGGDGVTY
-396 SIFADNM
+396 SVLADNM
-403 TLTESSAEEGLVPHN
+403 TLSESSAKEGLVPHN
-418 LTLNSASQKLIGP
+418 LTLSRASQELIGP
-431 GMHWL
+431 GMHQL
-436 EIRASGNT
+436 EIRASRST
-444 TASEISRSIA
+444 MASQISATIA

-469 SHTLQLGEDLEVNVS
+469 SHTLQLGQDLEVNVS
-484 VSHGAPEQLMFEV
+484 VSHGAPEELVFEV
-497 IGSNQTHCHRADSP
+497 IGSNQSQWHKADGP
-511 RGELQT
+511 RGEPRA
-517 YSVPAPSEG
+517 YGVPVPWEG
-526 TAQGKTFQEK
+526 TY
-536 PFSSGHPSETPLKTL
+536 L
-551 NRKEGSFL
+551 
-559 YKLYIIPQT
+559 
-568 CWTEPMLLLT
+568 
-578 GPLPSLGTF
+578 
-587 QVKVVAMNAFS
+587 VKVVAMNDFS
-598 NVSLDL
+598 NISLDL
-604 GFVTVLANGSHKKG
+604 GFITVLANSSHKKG
-618 NGINL
+618 NYINL
-623 TLLVLTT
+623 TVLVFTM
-630 YSAEEEGIYKTNI
+630 E
-643 RKKNDHRIYI
+643 DHKIYI

-664 VTLGWPDNNNNS
+664 VTLGWPDNNNNFT
-676 SFLWT
+676 FLWT

-690 ECVKQQIIQINQS
+690 ECVKQQIILINQS
-703 KVQIPPSCLPP
+703 EVQIPPSCLPP
-714 PKSAVTVRIMVQSH
+714 PKSAVTVKITIQNH

-747 QLEIRC
+747 QLEIRHLILCVTPILLPYRC

-769 VSGQEDSHTIS
+769 VSGQDDSQAI
-780 YDWYLDNTFINKST
+780 YYNWYLENTFQNKST
-794 TLPPACG
+794 TLPLACG
-801 LIGFQQNSL
+801 LTGFQQNSL

-816 TSVLR
+816 SSTLR
-821 IPSSFLQTQGEAFQI
+821 MTSSFLQTQGEAFQI
-836 KVRGRGTALADAP
+836 KVTA
-849 LSPVRGTALADAPLS
+849 RTE
-864 PVPGMTQR
+864 R
-872 GYGEGSFLVST
+872 GYGERWFLLST
-883 VPPPDRPACAV
+883 VPPPAAPGCAL
-894 SPGHGS
+894 SPERGS
-900 ALTAFRVSCSAPGS
+900 VLTAFRVSCSAPGS
-914 ERSGRSS
+914 AG
-921 PSRQLTYCFYETP
+921 PGRQLTYCFYVTP
-934 RGVSVVSDPFFPI
+934 
-947 SDSLLDCSPDPE
+947 DSLLDCSPDPE

-972 NFILHVTIIV
+972 DFILHVKIIV
-982 SNNFGDRVQTNASVK
+982 SNNFGDTVQTNASVK
-997 VGPADTMDGNLTL
+997 VGPADMMDGNLTL
-1010 QAVISEKANTILKDG
+1010 QAVVSEKANTILKDG
-1025 NNSMSL
+1025 NSSMSL

-1036 SVTSVLNQQIQEES
+1036 SVASVLNQQIQEES
-1050 FNMSLQTNT
+1050 FNMSLQTDT

-1107 SSTLKHVSASLLA
+1107 SNTLKHVSASLLT
-1120 VNTEHIRDGQ
+1120 VNTEHSRDGQ
-1130 ELKEAASYLF
+1130 ELKEAANYLF
-1140 NAVSNVLK
+1140 NAVSSVLK
-1148 ASVEIRAGNASVP
+1148 ASVEIRAGNTSVP
-1161 EAEQSSVSHQLLST
+1161 KAKQSSVSHQLLST

-1207 LRAENMDGTSINIS
+1207 LQTESMDSTSINIS

-1231 PASSLSVPG
+1231 PASSLNISG
-1240 VDGETVDIRMVSFAM
+1240 VDGETMVSFAM
-1255 NPFFSSDSSSD
+1255 NPFFSSDSSFD

-1313 NYSTFQ
+1313 SYSTFQ
-1319 VNVTSENTSV
+1319 VNVTSEGMSV

-1338 IPLIFYLGYGYHPNE
+1338 IPLILYLGYGYHPNE

-1367 SGGETNSWVLS
+1367 SGGEMNSWVLS
-1378 REELIFGEGTYYF
+1378 PEELIFGEGTYYF

-1396 TGMDSRVY
+1396 MGMDSTVY
-1404 NGLTINATCFASR
+1404 SELTINATCFASR
-1417 CAFWDEHQ
+1417 CVFWDEHQ
-1425 GGWSSYGC
+1425 GGWNSYGC
-1433 HVSRAKQN
+1433 H
-1441 NVSVTH
+1441 
-1447 FKASPHNHCHV
+1447 
-1458 VSDTIKQDHSKIYFE
+1458 
-1473 ARCLSGIFSGFQVGP
+1473 VGP

-1510 VIPNAIDVSKTTQL
+1510 VIPNAIDVSKTAQL

-1613 NDPDTP
+1613 NDPDSP

-1801 FRNIRPRPA
+1801 FRNVRPRPA
-1810 QPGREKPGKSGRVS
+1810 QQSREKKPGKNGRVS

-1833 TQAASLTPE
+1833 TQAACLTPE
-1842 AVTKDIRRI
+1842 ADIRRI
-1851 ANSLS
+1851 ANSLF
-1856 KALKAPSLTS
+1856 KALKTLSPTS
-1866 APDLEKSM
+1866 APDLEKSA

-1882 VEDIICQQ
+1882 VEDVICQQ
-1890 NRAGQGFYDESRKDG
+1890 NRAGQGFCDDSKKDG
-1905 PIIVTLGAMDIQE
+1905 PIIVTLGAMDIPE
-1918 KTRSPTPENRT
+1918 KTRSPTPEKRI
-1929 CDQLKYSDYH
+1929 CDQLKYSGYH
-1939 RCLYKQLQQVEME
+1939 RCLYMQLQHVEME

-1979 LLENQICSSTSITER
+1979 LLENQICSSASISEG
-1994 WSHTPNLP
+1994 
-2002 SDDKKNSSPR
+2002 DDKKSSSPR

-2024 LVAATSGVS
+2024 LVAATSSVS

-2043 YGKENSIKWLISMVI
+2043 YGKENSIKWLISMLI

-2082 LKNVEHE
+2082 LKKVEHE
-2089 DEENTAIDGSLS
+2089 DEENTAIDGPLS
-2101 APGDSHPLFGVRRDS
+2101 APGDSYPLFGVRRDS

-2129 EKMKISCMKE
+2129 EKMKISYMKE

-2176 HIKDSFTDGFHD
+2176 HIEDSFTDGFRD

-2235 DSCPISPRL
+2235 DTCPVSPRL
-2244 QHIVE
+2244 QHVVE

-2263 IYGEHWNTS
+2263 LYGEHWNTS
-2272 VFDNSSDLSSAWQYQ
+2272 GPDNSSDLSSAWHYQ

-2293 GHPSWGKLAIYSG
+2293 GHPSWGKFAVYSG

-2313 GTDPINA
+2313 GTDPKNA
-2320 SRILQYLFNNIW
+2320 SRILQYLFNNVW

-2375 QSVRLYPYTNS
+2375 QSVRLYPYTDS

-2394 EVIYFLFIVYYMIV
+2394 EIIYFLFIVYYMMV
-2408 QGKLLKS
+2408 QGKLLQS

-2437 SALSVFVKRTVLGT
+2437 SALSVFVKRTVLGA

-2464 ISFSETARADAVLGY
+2464 INFSETARADAVLGY

-2522 IAIMFLA
+2522 IAVMFLA

-2538 GWKLYSYKTLSDSA
+2538 GWKLYSYKTLLDSA

-2577 FLIGSCIIFMTF
+2577 FLIGSCIVFMTF

-2602 FSEEQKYYQ
+2602 FSEEQKNYQ

-2620 LMVMKLFSFFGIKCK
+2620 LMLMKLFSFFGIKCK
-2635 KEEKPA
+2635 KEEKPV
-2641 TGEQLEQPV
+2641 TGEQLEQP
-2650 SE
+2650 